1 MRKNGGTIQ
10 ETLKINIVTQLDNI
24 DQTVKTMRD
33 NLSNL
38 NLGASTQKEFN
49 QILSGITEK
58 VKNLRA
64 STKDG
69 VIKFTDKNQVIKDI
83 KAIEQKLQRLGID
96 TEFLSVNEKNL
107 QKSAKVIERMTAER
121 RKYTAAVEEA
131 NKKEQAAQERVN
143 KWQIQKDNVS
153 QVVKGY
159 NALASVLVQA
169 TQKAEATQKALEEA
183 QDQLD
188 SFMASEKNDN
198 SEAAKAEIQ
207 RLKKNV
213 STKKGQN
220 TRAHNAV
227 AKAQANLDNYDTGEF
242 ENINKA
248 NKRLNEINESLK
260 KAKENLAA
268 IKQQDIGVARFED
281 LKKNLESMKD
291 IDWSSFGVDFS
302 KIQSLEDFN
311 SVLKSIKDSSGK
323 GAEEAIEAINR
334 ALQSALGSAGNMEN
348 EMEQVSDQFDRLA
361 AQKRDID
368 SLRQSLLN
376 FFGIQNAIQLFKRA
390 VREAYESVTELDKAM
405 TQTAVV
411 TDFSVGDMWEQLPEY
426 TKMANDLG
434 TTTLGAYETAT
445 LFYQQ
450 GLKTNEVMEVSN
462 ETMKMARIAGM
473 DYVDAT
479 NMMTAALRGFN
490 MEINET
496 SAQKVNDVY
505 SELAKI
511 TASDTQEIS
520 TAMTKTASIAH
531 NANMEFETTAAFL
544 SQIIETTRES
554 AETAGT
560 AMKTIVARFTELKK
574 NPNELVEVDGEQVDA
589 NKIETALRSVGVALR
604 DSNGEFRKLDD
615 VFLDL
620 AKRWNFLTVN
630 QQRYVA
636 TMAAGSRQQSRFI
649 AMMSNYDR
657 TIELVN
663 AAYNSA
669 GSSQEQFEKTTESLE
684 SKINR
689 LHNAWQEFT
698 MNLSNS
704 AIIKGAVDLLTG
716 FLNIINKITTVGDT
730 MNNSLVS
737 FGLTLGFVIKTFST
751 LGKVYDKYGDKIFNG
766 LKGISKLT
774 KPADIAADVKSGTET
789 GVQSAQ
795 AKVYEATRTSVFNAT
810 RDGMTAGAEA
820 AKVTNGATPSG
831 ANVPDVDGNTPPKG
845 TKELGEEIGD
855 SVEKAVNKNTA
866 QIPFK
871 QNLGQSFSGGLQ
883 AGLQKSQ
890 GQWDKLTLSLNKLM
904 TSTIGL
910 KDGFKKLLID
920 GAAKAGSAL
929 GSLVNP
935 TTMLIASIAA
945 TVGVIKLTQIIIDKA
960 IHTADEQIA
969 EMNEAL
975 EGVNSNISSLSSTL
989 VGITEQKD
997 KFNNLSAEL
1006 EGLTRGTV
1014 EYEAARRESND
1025 IIRKILES
1033 NPELSSHANYE
1044 DGRWTPDAT
1053 FWDTFKK
1060 NTEEAITRAENS
1072 KSVLESVKTE
1082 AELRKASGE
1091 FRTTDITDAEKKS
1104 MGSSA
1109 AWGGGIGAGI
1119 GTAAGLAGAVI
1130 SAILAAPV
1138 SGGFSLA
1145 AIPAVIAAGSGM
1157 VAGGALGAGLGA
1169 GGRTIAAKTGQSQ
1182 EDLNLTFSKLS
1193 TERGASF
1200 TDEEIK
1206 KFSEGIFESEEDK
1219 ALVKK
1224 VFNGSN
1230 KEAQKFFKSLDGSSE
1245 TLNKAIEALDRN
1257 TAQLSEEQYN
1267 ATDGDAEGK
1276 YYYSTE
1282 AAKADRE
1289 QAFAAVED
1297 AVDWSPEWKEQGK
1310 IIEGTGKTVASYLD
1324 EILKDKE
1331 GYTKDSKGRWTYE
1344 GKLLNLEKNDQLTNQ
1359 IAGLV
1364 AVDLQKSTAEKNKEA
1379 YKGMSPDDKRN
1390 YKNYQTERVKQYKDN
1405 KDLKDVKG
1413 TVKDFKSLTEKQ
1425 QEDYFKKIGVDKEE
1439 DQTKDQKKIA
1449 AYIRAEAEKMGGN
1462 DPTKVEEYYKSAL
1475 EYYNNSYDLKNI
1487 SYNDFVSA
1495 VKDGIANSNI
1505 TILNT
1510 EENKTLEE
1518 WDKDVNKLSSASE
1531 EARKN
1536 IYKLGTT
1543 FGGEGKKLAAIFGD
1557 LGKKLGDKA
1566 DDIFADADL
1575 TSKEGIEKFVQS
1587 LRDAGVETQAIQDAF
1602 GVSLDDLSDHLLS
1615 LSGLLPSVA
1624 DKAASAADAYTLA
1637 NQIAQEAMMSFSQEQ
1652 YDLITKMD
1660 SDLSDAFFKIGDA
1673 FYYTEGSAYQL
1684 AQALSTA
1691 ATAAVEDY
1699 EKILN
1704 REEGI
1709 GASDYNKLSDDQKK
1723 GWEYDKKSGK
1733 YKVKDSV
1740 GKEEYEQM
1748 LETMGYSYDK
1758 ALEYAAQLGNVDAI
1772 LNSTAPED
1780 KKRKALKAMALQ
1792 YGAAA
1797 EEIKELSNEELARLV
1812 LAKKQDKQ
1820 VEASTKAL
1828 KENVEKL
1835 KELKKGSSE
1844 YKSMLATMAE
1854 EINVLGG
1861 AEGVVDSSWVSE
1873 HLNDVKLMVAGDE
1886 AAADKIR
1893 KAWAKAWA
1901 SSQLSAESSLGKV
1914 VKEADL
1920 TSKQLEVLTNKI
1932 YEYKLTGKAD
1942 LSQIENALLAV
1953 GVNATK
1959 VAKIINAI
1967 AGTNISYKTE
1977 YEYLGLSTTAPG
1989 GFGPGKLPPNM
2000 AKTLPDLNLVK
2011 QGWEP
2016 VKDKNGVII
2025 NYRRP
2030 KSVTAQAT
2038 NTDTD
2043 FLDIGDFGGFKNPS
2057 GTGGSSSSS
2066 SAKEETPWENPYDR
2080 LYNLTQRVNTEIRK
2094 RNRLESEY
2102 NRLVER
2108 GLGNASQL
2116 AAKTDQERKSL
2127 EQQKAL
2133 QQQLLAERKKDI
2145 EKLNN
2150 NKYSKYAHYDMSTG
2164 NVVLNYDL
2172 IKKNKDEDIGKG
2184 IEEQVSKLEEL
2195 KGEIEG
2201 AEDALWDIED
2211 QLYELTQRGRDEYID
2226 FQKDVYNALIK
2237 QRQDEIDKYSEY
2249 ISTLAEAKSDILD
2262 ALRKYIDKQRQE
2274 RDNAEREKEIAD
2286 KDAQLFRMERDT
2298 GSTQADIIAARKDV
2312 EQMRRD
2318 YTDELIDQK
2327 ISELEEQNDEAQKV
2341 REKQLE
2347 TMQKQ
2352 LEQDEESGALWK
2364 QVKTLMEEGWGPDGK
2379 IIEGSELERILTDYY
2394 EYTQMS
2400 EEERAKA
2407 IEQRNINTT
2416 LAKQYLD
2423 AKNAGKNTYTPST
2436 SYPSVSQTQT
2446 PQNQTPKKNPSSN
2459 SGAKALTVGTRVR
2472 TVGFGNAASDGS
2484 GGRAAKGLSNR
2495 KILKIRKGAKY
2506 PYLIGTSN
2514 DPSGW
2519 TGWYTAAA
2527 LQAYKKG
2534 GLANFTGPAW
2544 LDGTK
2549 SRPEAVLNARD
2560 TENFLQLRDILGEVL
2575 TKTRNLGNSNSENNG
2590 DNYYDID
2597 IQVDRLS
2604 NDYDVDQLVRKIKKE
2619 ITKDANYRNVRTINL
2634 KR

>member
-1 MRKNGGTIQ
+1 MGKKGGTIQ

-107 QKSAKVIERMTAER
+107 QKSAKVIEQMTAER

-159 NALASVLVQA
+159 NALASVLVQV

-227 AKAQANLDNYDTGEF
+227 AKALANLDNYDTGEF

-268 IKQQDIGVARFED
+268 IKQQDIGAARFED

-334 ALQSALGSAGNMEN
+334 ALQSALGSAGSMEN
-348 EMEQVSDQFDRLA
+348 EMAQVSDQFDRLA

-405 TQTAVV
+405 TATAVV
-411 TDFSVGDMWEQLPEY
+411 TDFSVGDMWDQLPEY
-426 TKMANDLG
+426 TKMANELG

-450 GLKTNEVMEVSN
+450 GLKTNEVMEVST

-473 DYVDAT
+473 DYVEAT

-531 NANMEFETTAAFL
+531 NAGMEFETTAAFL

-620 AKRWNFLTVN
+620 AKRWDSLTVN

-657 TIELVN
+657 TVELVN

-704 AIIKGAVDLLTG
+704 AIIKGAVDMLTG
-716 FLNIINKITTVGDT
+716 FLNIINKIITVGDT

-795 AKVYEATRTSVFNAT
+795 AKVYEATRTSIFNAT

-820 AKVTNGATPSG
+820 AKITNGATPSG
-831 ANVPDVDGNTPPKG
+831 ADVPDIDGNIPPKA

-855 SVEKAVNKNTA
+855 SVEEAINKNTA

-871 QNLGQSFSGGLQ
+871 QSLGQSFSGGLQ
-883 AGLQKSQ
+883 AGQQKAF
-890 GQWDKLTLSLNKLM
+890 GQWEKLASNAAELLSSGDKLKFSFQKLA
-904 TSTIGL
+904 
-910 KDGFKKLLID
+910 KDGATKL
-920 GAAKAGSAL
+920 GAAL
-929 GSLVNP
+929 GGLINP
-935 TTMLIASIAA
+935 ITVLIASIGA
-945 TVGVIKLTQIIIDKA
+945 TIGVVKLAELIVDKS

-989 VGITEQKD
+989 TGITEQKD
-997 KFNNLSAEL
+997 QFNNLGAEL
-1006 EGLTRGTV
+1006 ERLTRGTV
-1014 EYEAARRESND
+1014 EYEKARRESND

-1033 NPELSSHANYE
+1033 NLELNSHARYE
-1044 DGRWTPDAT
+1044 DGLWKPDGS
-1053 FWDTFKK
+1053 FWEIYKK
-1060 NTEEAITRAENS
+1060 NTEEAITKALNS
-1072 KSVLESVKTE
+1072 KGVLESVKTE
-1082 AELRKASGE
+1082 AELRKAANEVGNTTGITASEKEGINAAAGWTGGALGAITAVAGTVITAVMGLLSGGAAVAPMAA
-1091 FRTTDITDAEKKS
+1091 ITVGA
-1104 MGSSA
+1104 SA
-1109 AWGGGIGAGI
+1109 AMGGVGAGIGGGIGA
-1119 GTAAGLAGAVI
+1119 LV
-1130 SAILAAPV
+1130 
-1138 SGGFSLA
+1138 
-1145 AIPAVIAAGSGM
+1145 
-1157 VAGGALGAGLGA
+1157 
-1169 GGRTIAAKTGQSQ
+1169 AKTGESL
-1182 EDLNLTFSKLS
+1182 EDVNLTLSKLS
-1193 TERGASF
+1193 TERGATF

-1206 KFSEGIFESEEDK
+1206 KFSEGIFESEEDE

-1267 ATDGDAEGK
+1267 ATGGDAEGR

-1282 AAKADRE
+1282 ATKADRE
-1289 QAFAAVED
+1289 QAFAAVKD
-1297 AVDWSPEWKEQGK
+1297 AVDWSPDWKERGK

-1324 EILKDKE
+1324 EILKDRE

-1344 GKLLNLEKNDQLTNQ
+1344 GKLLNLGKNDQLTNE

-1364 AVDLQKSTAEKNKEA
+1364 TVDLQKERADSNKTAYQN
-1379 YKGMSPDDKRN
+1379 MSPDDKRN

-1439 DQTKDQKKIA
+1439 DQTSDQKKIA
-1449 AYIRAEAEKMGGN
+1449 AYIRDEAKKMSGG
-1462 DPTKVEEYYKSAL
+1462 DETKAQQYYEPAL

-1487 SYNDFVSA
+1487 SYDDFVSA

-1510 EENKTLEE
+1510 KENKTLDE
-1518 WDKDVNKLSSASE
+1518 WGGNWDEASE

-1543 FGGEGKKLAAIFGD
+1543 FEGEGKALATIFDD
-1557 LGKKLGDKA
+1557 LKDKMGDKA
-1566 DDIFADADL
+1566 DDVFADADL

-1587 LRDAGVETQAIQDAF
+1587 LQDAGADAQAVQDAF
-1602 GVSLDDLSDHLLS
+1602 GVSLDDLSDRLLS

-1637 NQIAQEAMMSFSQEQ
+1637 NQIAQDAMMSFSQEQ

-1691 ATAAVEDY
+1691 AGMAIKDY
-1699 EKILN
+1699 EDILN
-1704 REEGI
+1704 RRRGI
-1709 GASDYNKLSDDQKK
+1709 DSNDYNRLSDDQKENWK
-1723 GWEYDKKSGK
+1723 YNKKIGK
-1733 YKVKDSV
+1733 YEIKPDVSDT
-1740 GKEEYEQM
+1740 EYSAM
-1748 LETMGYSYDK
+1748 MDALGYSYDK
-1758 ALEYAAQLGNVDAI
+1758 ALEYAAQLGDVNAI
-1772 LNSTAPED
+1772 LTSAASDD
-1780 KKRKALKAMALQ
+1780 KKTKALKAMALQ

-1797 EEIKELSNEELARLV
+1797 EEINGLTQSELANLV
-1812 LAKKQDKQ
+1812 LSKKWNKQ
-1820 VEASTKAL
+1820 AEASAKGLEA
-1828 KENVEKL
+1828 NINKL
-1835 KELKKGSSE
+1835 KELKKESSE
-1844 YKSMLATMAE
+1844 YKSTLVTMAE
-1854 EINVLGG
+1854 QINVLGG
-1861 AEGVVDSSWVSE
+1861 VEGIVNSDWVAKHMSDIQAMA
-1873 HLNDVKLMVAGDE
+1873 NGDE
-1886 AAADKIR
+1886 AAADRVR
-1893 KAWAKAWA
+1893 KAWARAYADSAKTAGTSLNQILTKAGYTGQKLEEI
-1901 SSQLSAESSLGKV
+1901 SNQL
-1914 VKEADL
+1914 
-1920 TSKQLEVLTNKI
+1920 
-1932 YEYKLTGKAD
+1932 YEFKLTGKAD
-1942 LSQIENALLAV
+1942 FTSLYNSLLVLYKDGGLAM
-1953 GVNATK
+1953 ATLK
-1959 VAKIINAI
+1959 QI
-1967 AGTNISYKTE
+1967 AGTNISLDIE
-1977 YEYLGLSTTAPG
+1977 YEYSKQRVAPG
-1989 GFGPGKLPPNM
+1989 PGSEYM
-2000 AKTLPDLNLVK
+2000 TAA
-2011 QGWEP
+2011 GWEHVGGGAWRR
-2016 VKDKNGVII
+2016 VKSIKAKD
-2025 NYRRP
+2025 
-2030 KSVTAQAT
+2030 
-2038 NTDTD
+2038 DTPRD
-2043 FLDIGDFGGFKNPS
+2043 NWKPPSLTNPS

-2066 SAKEETPWENPYDR
+2066 SAKEETPWENPYDH
-2080 LYNLTQRVNTEIRK
+2080 LYNLTQKINTEIRK

-2102 NRLVER
+2102 NRLVQY
-2108 GLGNASQL
+2108 GLGNASDL
-2116 AAKTDQERKSL
+2116 AKKTEQERKSL

-2150 NKYSKYAHYDMSTG
+2150 NKYSKYAYYDMATG
-2164 NVVLNYDL
+2164 NVVLNNDL
-2172 IKKNKDEDIGKG
+2172 INKNKDEDIGKG

-2201 AEDALWDIED
+2201 AEDALWEIDD
-2211 QLYELTQRGRDEYID
+2211 KLYELTQRGRDEYID

-2274 RDNAEREKEIAD
+2274 RDNTEREKEIAD

-2352 LEQDEESGALWK
+2352 LEQDEKSGALWA

-2407 IEQRNINTT
+2407 IEQRNMKTI

-2423 AKNAGKNTYTPST
+2423 AKNAGKNTYKPST
-2436 SYPSVSQTQT
+2436 SYPDV
-2446 PQNQTPKKNPSSN
+2446 NKVQTPKKNPTSN

-2575 TKTRNLGNSNSENNG
+2575 TKTRDLGNSNSENNG

>member
-1 MRKNGGTIQ
+1 MGKKGGTIQ

-69 VIKFTDKNQVIKDI
+69 VIKFADQGQAIKDI

-96 TEFLSVNEKNL
+96 TDFLSVNEKNL
-107 QKSAKVIERMTAER
+107 QKSAKVIEQMTAER

-188 SFMASEKNDN
+188 SFMASDKNDN

-220 TRAHNAV
+220 TRAHNNV
-227 AKAQANLDNYDTGEF
+227 VKAQENLDNYDLSEF
-242 ENINKA
+242 DGSINKA
-248 NKRLNEINESLK
+248 NKRLNELNESLK

-268 IKQQDIGVARFED
+268 IKQQDIGTARFED

-311 SVLKSIKDSSGK
+311 NVLKSIKDSSGK

-334 ALQSALGSAGNMEN
+334 ALQSALGSAGSMGN
-348 EMEQVSDQFDRLA
+348 EMEDVSDQFDRLA

-390 VREAYESVTELDKAM
+390 VREAYDSVTELDKAM
-405 TQTAVV
+405 TATAVV
-411 TDFSVGDMWEQLPEY
+411 TDFSVGDMWDQLPEY

-490 MEINET
+490 MEINEA
-496 SAQKVNDVY
+496 SATKVNDVY

-620 AKRWNFLTVN
+620 AKRWDSLTVN

-704 AIIKGAVDLLTG
+704 AIIKGAVDMLTG

-795 AKVYEATRTSVFNAT
+795 AKVYEATRTSIFNAT

-831 ANVPDVDGNTPPKG
+831 ADVPDIDGNIPPKA

-855 SVEKAVNKNTA
+855 SVEKTINKNTA

-871 QNLGQSFSGGLQ
+871 QSLGQSFSGGLQ
-883 AGLQKSQ
+883 AGQQKAL
-890 GQWDKLTLSLNKLM
+890 GQWEKLASTTAEITSSGDKLKFSFQKLA
-904 TSTIGL
+904 
-910 KDGFKKLLID
+910 KD
-920 GAAKAGSAL
+920 GAAKLGTAL
-929 GSLVNP
+929 GGLINP
-935 TTMLIASIAA
+935 ITVLIASIGA
-945 TVGVIKLTQIIIDKA
+945 TIGIVKLAELIVDKS

-989 VGITEQKD
+989 TGITEQKD

-1014 EYEAARRESND
+1014 EYEEARRESND

-1033 NPELSSHANYE
+1033 NPELNSHAKYE
-1044 DGRWTPDAT
+1044 DGLWKPDAS
-1053 FWDTFKK
+1053 FWETYKK
-1060 NTEEAITRAENS
+1060 NTEDAITKAVNS
-1072 KSVLESVKTE
+1072 KGVLESVKTE
-1082 AELRKASGE
+1082 AELKKAANE
-1091 FRTTDITDAEKKS
+1091 VDNTTDITASEKEGINAAAGWTGGALGVTTAVVGTVITAV
-1104 MGSSA
+1104 MGALTAGAAVAPMAAITVAASA
-1109 AWGGGIGAGI
+1109 AMGGVGAGIGGGIG
-1119 GTAAGLAGAVI
+1119 TLV
-1130 SAILAAPV
+1130 
-1138 SGGFSLA
+1138 
-1145 AIPAVIAAGSGM
+1145 
-1157 VAGGALGAGLGA
+1157 
-1169 GGRTIAAKTGQSQ
+1169 AKTGESL
-1182 EDLNLTFSKLS
+1182 EDVNLTLSKLS
-1193 TERGASF
+1193 TERGATF

-1206 KFSEGIFESEEDK
+1206 KFSEGVFSGAEAES
-1219 ALVKK
+1219 LVEK
-1224 VFNGSN
+1224 VFQGDQAA
-1230 KEAQKFFKSLDGSSE
+1230 AQKFFKGLDGSSE

-1257 TAQLSEEQYN
+1257 TAQLAEEQYN
-1267 ATDGDAEGK
+1267 ATGGDAEGK

-1282 AAKADRE
+1282 ATKADRE
-1289 QAFAAVED
+1289 RAFDVVKD

-1324 EILKDKE
+1324 EILKDRE

-1344 GKLLNLEKNDQLTNQ
+1344 GKLLNLEKNDQLTNE
-1359 IAGLV
+1359 IAGRV
-1364 AVDLQKSTAEKNKEA
+1364 AVDLQKERADSNKTAYQNMSADEKR
-1379 YKGMSPDDKRN
+1379 D
-1390 YKNYQTERVKQYKDN
+1390 YKNYQTERVKQYKSEDW
-1405 KDLKDVKG
+1405 KDVRG
-1413 TVKDFKSLTEKQ
+1413 TVKAFKSLTEEQ
-1425 QEDYFKKIGVDKEE
+1425 QEDYFKKIGVDKEK
-1439 DQTKDQKKIA
+1439 DQTQDQKKIA

-1487 SYNDFVSA
+1487 SYDDFVSA

-1518 WDKDVNKLSSASE
+1518 WGGNWNEASE

-1536 IYKLGTT
+1536 IYELGTT
-1543 FGGEGKKLAAIFGD
+1543 FKGEGKALATIFND
-1557 LGKKLGDKA
+1557 LKDKLGDKA
-1566 DDIFADADL
+1566 DDIFADADF

-1587 LRDAGVETQAIQDAF
+1587 LKDAGVKTQAIQDAF

-1709 GASDYNKLSDDQKK
+1709 GASDYNKLSDEQKK
-1723 GWEYDKKSGK
+1723 RWKYNKQTGK
-1733 YKVKDSV
+1733 YDVIEGV
-1740 GKEEYEQM
+1740 GKEEYQQM
-1748 LETMGYSYDK
+1748 METMGYSYDK
-1758 ALEYAAQLGNVDAI
+1758 ALEYAAQLGDVSAI
-1772 LNSTAPED
+1772 LNSKAKTPEEV
-1780 KKRKALKAMALQ
+1780 KKRTQALKAMALQ
-1792 YGAAA
+1792 YGATA
-1797 EEIKELSNEELARLV
+1797 EEINGLNDAELANV
-1812 LAKKQDKQ
+1812 VTAKKWSKQ
-1820 VEASTKAL
+1820 AEASAKGLKA
-1828 KENVEKL
+1828 NIDKL
-1835 KELKKGSSE
+1835 KELKKESSE
-1844 YKSMLATMAE
+1844 YKSTLATMAE
-1854 EINVLGG
+1854 QINVLGG
-1861 AEGVVDSSWVSE
+1861 VEGVVNSDWVAKHMSDIKAMA
-1873 HLNDVKLMVAGDE
+1873 NGDE
-1886 AAADKIR
+1886 AAAERVR
-1893 KAWAKAWA
+1893 KAWARAY
-1901 SSQLSAESSLGKV
+1901 
-1914 VKEADL
+1914 ADTAKTAGTNL
-1920 TSKQLEVLTNKI
+1920 NKI
-1932 YEYKLTGKAD
+1932 LKDANFTSDQIEALSNQLYEFKLTGKAD
-1942 LSQIENALLAV
+1942 FTDLYNSLMAV
-1953 GVNATK
+1953 YQDTGK
-1959 VAKIINAI
+1959 VLEILKQI
-1967 AGTNISYKTE
+1967 AGTNIELKYD
-1977 YEYLGLSTTAPG
+1977 YEYAELDSRNGADRAELISM
-1989 GFGPGKLPPNM
+1989 KRS
-2000 AKTLPDLNLVK
+2000 
-2011 QGWEP
+2011 GWE
-2016 VKDKNGVII
+2016 VVSNDKGKTKLRKLHTI
-2025 NYRRP
+2025 
-2030 KSVTAQAT
+2030 TAVNAT
-2038 NTDTD
+2038 TDTGNWKTPS
-2043 FLDIGDFGGFKNPS
+2043 LTTPS

-2080 LYNLTQRVNTEIRK
+2080 LYNLTQRINAEIRK

-2102 NRLVER
+2102 NRLVQY
-2108 GLGNASQL
+2108 GFGNASDL
-2116 AAKTDQERKSL
+2116 AKKTEQERKSL

-2133 QQQLLAERKKDI
+2133 QQQLLAERKKDV

-2150 NKYSKYAHYDMSTG
+2150 NKYSKYAHYDMATG
-2164 NVVLNYDL
+2164 NVVLNNDL
-2172 IKKNKDEDIGKG
+2172 ISKNKDENIGKG

-2201 AEDALWDIED
+2201 AEDALWEIED

-2249 ISTLAEAKSDILD
+2249 ISTLAETKSDILD

-2352 LEQDEESGALWK
+2352 LEEDQKSGALWA

-2423 AKNAGKNTYTPST
+2423 AKNAGKNAYKPST
-2436 SYPSVSQTQT
+2436 SYPDVNKTQTSQTSK
-2446 PQNQTPKKNPSSN
+2446 PQTPKKNPTSN
-2459 SGAKALTVGTRVR
+2459 GAKALTVGTRVR

-2534 GLANFTGPAW
+2534 GLADFTGPAW

-2575 TKTRNLGNSNSENNG
+2575 TKTRDLGNSNSENNG

>member
-1 MRKNGGTIQ
+1 MGKKGGTIQ

-58 VKNLRA
+58 IKNLRA

-69 VIKFTDKNQVIKDI
+69 VIKFADQNQVAKDI

-96 TEFLSVNEKNL
+96 TDFLSVNEKNL
-107 QKSAKVIERMTAER
+107 QKSVKVIEQMTAER

-143 KWQIQKDNVS
+143 KWQIQKNNVS

-188 SFMASEKNDN
+188 SFMASDKNND

-207 RLKKNV
+207 RLKKNL

-220 TRAHNAV
+220 TKALNAV
-227 AKAQANLDNYDTGEF
+227 AKAQTDFDNYDLSEF
-242 ENINKA
+242 DGNINKA
-248 NKRLNEINESLK
+248 NKRLNEINDNLK
-260 KAKENLAA
+260 KAKQNLAA
-268 IKQQDIGVARFED
+268 LKQQDIGAARFED
-281 LKKNLESMKD
+281 LKENLESIKD
-291 IDWSSFGVDFS
+291 IDWKSFGVDFS

-311 SVLKSIKDSSGK
+311 RVLKSIKDSSGK

-334 ALQSALGSAGNMEN
+334 ALQSALGSAGNMGN
-348 EMEQVSDQFDRLA
+348 EMDDISDKFDRLA
-361 AQKRDID
+361 AQKQDID

-390 VREAYESVTELDKAM
+390 VRAAYESVTDLDKAM
-405 TQTAVV
+405 TATAVV
-411 TDFSVGDMWEQLPEY
+411 TDFSVGDMWDQLPEY
-426 TKMANDLG
+426 TKRANELG

-450 GLKTNEVMEVSN
+450 GLKTNEVMEVST

-620 AKRWNFLTVN
+620 AKRWDSLTVN

-657 TIELVN
+657 TVELVN

-704 AIIKGAVDLLTG
+704 AIIKGAVDMLTG

-766 LKGISKLT
+766 LKSISKLT

-795 AKVYEATRTSVFNAT
+795 AKVYEATRASIFNAT

-820 AKVTNGATPSG
+820 AKVTNGAAPSG
-831 ANVPDVDGNTPPKG
+831 ADIPDIDGNTPPKA

-855 SVEKAVNKNTA
+855 SVEKAINKNTA

-871 QNLGQSFSGGLQ
+871 QSLGQSFSGGLQ
-883 AGLQKSQ
+883 AGQQKAF
-890 GQWDKLTLSLNKLM
+890 GQWEKLASTAAEITSSGDKLKLSFQKLAK
-904 TSTIGL
+904 G
-910 KDGFKKLLID
+910 
-920 GAAKAGSAL
+920 GAAKLGAAL
-929 GSLVNP
+929 GGLINP
-935 TTMLIASIAA
+935 ITVLIASIGA
-945 TVGVIKLTQIIIDKA
+945 TIGIVKLAELIVDKS

-989 VGITEQKD
+989 TGITEQKD

-1014 EYEAARRESND
+1014 EYEEARRESND

-1033 NPELSSHANYE
+1033 NPELNSHARYE
-1044 DGRWTPDAT
+1044 DGLWKPDAS
-1053 FWDTFKK
+1053 FWETYKK
-1060 NTEEAITRAENS
+1060 NTEDAITKAVNS
-1072 KSVLESVKTE
+1072 KGVLESVKTE
-1082 AELRKASGE
+1082 AELKKAANEVGN
-1091 FRTTDITDAEKKS
+1091 TTDITASEKEGINAAAGWTGGALGVTTAVVGTIITAV
-1104 MGSSA
+1104 MGALTAGAAVAPMAAITVAASA
-1109 AWGGGIGAGI
+1109 AMGGVGAGIGGGIG
-1119 GTAAGLAGAVI
+1119 TL
-1130 SAILAAPV
+1130 
-1138 SGGFSLA
+1138 
-1145 AIPAVIAAGSGM
+1145 M
-1157 VAGGALGAGLGA
+1157 
-1169 GGRTIAAKTGQSQ
+1169 AKTGESL
-1182 EDLNLTFSKLS
+1182 EDVNLTLSKLS
-1193 TERGASF
+1193 TERGATF

-1206 KFSEGIFESEEDK
+1206 RFSEGVFSGDEAQS
-1219 ALVKK
+1219 LVDK
-1224 VFNGSN
+1224 VFQ
-1230 KEAQKFFKSLDGSSE
+1230 KDEAAAQKFFKGLDGSSE

-1257 TAQLSEEQYN
+1257 TAQLAEEQYN
-1267 ATDGDAEGK
+1267 ATGGDAEGK

-1282 AAKADRE
+1282 ATKADRE
-1289 QAFAAVED
+1289 RAFDVVKD
-1297 AVDWSPEWKEQGK
+1297 AVDWTPEWKEQGK

-1324 EILKDKE
+1324 EILKDRE

-1344 GKLLNLEKNDQLTNQ
+1344 GKLLNLEKNDQLTNE
-1359 IAGLV
+1359 IAGRV
-1364 AVDLQKSTAEKNKEA
+1364 AVDLQKERADSNKTA
-1379 YKGMSPDDKRN
+1379 YQGMSADEKRD
-1390 YKNYQTERVKQYKDN
+1390 YKNYQTERVKQYKSEDW
-1405 KDLKDVKG
+1405 KDVKG

-1425 QEDYFKKIGVDKEE
+1425 QEDYFKKIGVDKEK
-1439 DQTKDQKKIA
+1439 DQTQDQKKIA

-1475 EYYNNSYDLKNI
+1475 EYYNNSYDLQNI
-1487 SYNDFVSA
+1487 SYDDFVSA

-1510 EENKTLEE
+1510 EENKTLGE
-1518 WDKDVNKLSSASE
+1518 WDDGIDKLSSASE

-1543 FGGEGKKLAAIFGD
+1543 FEGEGKELAKIFSF
-1557 LGKKLGDKA
+1557 LGDKA
-1566 DDIFADADL
+1566 DDVFADADL
-1575 TSKEGIEKFVQS
+1575 TSKEGIEEFVQS
-1587 LRDAGVETQAIQDAF
+1587 LQKAGVTTEQAQAAF

-1723 GWEYDKKSGK
+1723 RWEYDKQSGK
-1733 YKVKDSV
+1733 YKVKGNV
-1740 GKEEYEQM
+1740 GKEEYEAM
-1748 LETMGYSYDK
+1748 METMGYSYDK

-1861 AEGVVDSSWVSE
+1861 TEGVVDSSWVSE

-1886 AAADKIR
+1886 AAADRIR

-1914 VKEADL
+1914 VKEAGL

-1959 VAKIINAI
+1959 VAKIINSI
-1967 AGTNISYKTE
+1967 AGTSISYKTE
-1977 YEYLGLSTTAPG
+1977 YEYLGLSTTVPG
-1989 GFGPGKLPPNM
+1989 GYGPGKMAPNI
-2000 AKTLPDLNLVK
+2000 AKTLPDPNLIA

-2016 VKDKNGVII
+2016 VKDKNGTII
-2025 NYRRP
+2025 NYRKP
-2030 KSVTAQAT
+2030 KKITAQTT
-2038 NTDTD
+2038 NTNADIIGTD
-2043 FLDIGDFGGFKNPS
+2043 GFSKLSDLS
-2057 GTGGSSSSS
+2057 GKTGTTSSSS
-2066 SAKEETPWENPYDR
+2066 SANEKTPWENPYDR
-2080 LYNLTQRVNTEIRK
+2080 LYNLTQKINTEIRK
-2094 RNRLESEY
+2094 RNRLEAEY
-2102 NRLVER
+2102 NRLVQY
-2108 GLGNASQL
+2108 GLGNAADL
-2116 AAKTDQERKSL
+2116 AKKTEQERKSL

-2150 NKYSKYAHYDMSTG
+2150 NKYSKYARYDMATG
-2164 NVVLNYDL
+2164 NVVIDYNL
-2172 IKKNKDEDIGKG
+2172 INKNKDEDIGKG

-2201 AEDALWDIED
+2201 AEDALWEIED

-2352 LEQDEESGALWK
+2352 LEQDQKSDALWA

-2423 AKNAGKNTYTPST
+2423 AKKAGKNTYTPST
-2436 SYPSVSQTQT
+2436 SYPDVNKVQT

-2575 TKTRNLGNSNSENNG
+2575 TKTRDLGNSNSENNG

-2619 ITKDANYRNVRTINL
+2619 ITKDASYRNVRTINL

>member
-1 MRKNGGTIQ
+1 MGKKGGTIQ

-49 QILSGITEK
+49 QILSSITEK

-69 VIKFTDKNQVIKDI
+69 VIKFADQGQVIKDI
-83 KAIEQKLQRLGID
+83 KAIEQRLQRLGID
-96 TEFLSVNEKNL
+96 TDFLSVNEKNL
-107 QKSAKVIERMTAER
+107 QKSAKVIEQMTAER

-143 KWQIQKDNVS
+143 KWQIQKNNVS

-169 TQKAEATQKALEEA
+169 TQKAEATQQALKEA

-188 SFMASEKNDN
+188 SFMASEKNNN

-220 TRAHNAV
+220 TKAHNAV
-227 AKAQANLDNYDTGEF
+227 AKAQANFDNYDLGEF

-268 IKQQDIGVARFED
+268 IKQQDIGAARFED

-334 ALQSALGSAGNMEN
+334 ALQSALGSAGSMEN
-348 EMEQVSDQFDRLA
+348 EMAQVSDQFDRLA
-361 AQKRDID
+361 AQKQDID

-426 TKMANDLG
+426 TKRANELG

-450 GLKTNEVMEVSN
+450 GLKTNEVMEVST

-589 NKIETALRSVGVALR
+589 NKIETALRSVRVALR

-620 AKRWNFLTVN
+620 AKRWDSLTVN

-704 AIIKGAVDLLTG
+704 AIIKGAIDLLTG

-795 AKVYEATRTSVFNAT
+795 AKVYEATRTSIFNAT

-831 ANVPDVDGNTPPKG
+831 ADVPDIDGNIPPKA

-855 SVEKAVNKNTA
+855 SVEKTINKNTA

-871 QNLGQSFSGGLQ
+871 QSLGQSFSGGLQ
-883 AGLQKSQ
+883 AGQQKAL
-890 GQWDKLTLSLNKLM
+890 GQWEKLASTTAEITSSGDKLKFSFQKLA
-904 TSTIGL
+904 
-910 KDGFKKLLID
+910 KD
-920 GAAKAGSAL
+920 GAAKLGAGL
-929 GSLVNP
+929 GGLINP
-935 TTMLIASIAA
+935 ITVLIASIGA
-945 TVGVIKLTQIIIDKA
+945 TIGIVKLAELIVDKS

-989 VGITEQKD
+989 TGITEQKD

-1014 EYEAARRESND
+1014 EYEEARRESND

-1033 NPELSSHANYE
+1033 NPELNSHARYE
-1044 DGRWTPDAT
+1044 DGLWKPDAS
-1053 FWDTFKK
+1053 FWETYKK
-1060 NTEEAITRAENS
+1060 NTEDAITKAENS
-1072 KSVLESVKTE
+1072 KGVLESVKTE
-1082 AELRKASGE
+1082 AELKKAANEVGN
-1091 FRTTDITDAEKKS
+1091 TTDITASEKE
-1104 MGSSA
+1104 GINSA
-1109 AWGGGIGAGI
+1109 AGWTGGALGVTTAIVGTVITAVMGALTAGAAVAPMAAITVAASAAMGGVGAGIGGGIG
-1119 GTAAGLAGAVI
+1119 TLV
-1130 SAILAAPV
+1130 
-1138 SGGFSLA
+1138 
-1145 AIPAVIAAGSGM
+1145 
-1157 VAGGALGAGLGA
+1157 
-1169 GGRTIAAKTGQSQ
+1169 AKTGESL
-1182 EDLNLTFSKLS
+1182 EDVNLTLSKLS
-1193 TERGASF
+1193 TERGATF

-1206 KFSEGIFESEEDK
+1206 RFSEGVFSGEE
-1219 ALVKK
+1219 AQSLVDK
-1224 VFNGSN
+1224 VFQ
-1230 KEAQKFFKSLDGSSE
+1230 KDEAAAQKFFKGLDGSSE

-1257 TAQLSEEQYN
+1257 TAQLAEEQYN
-1267 ATDGDAEGK
+1267 ATGGDAEGK

-1282 AAKADRE
+1282 ATKADRE
-1289 QAFAAVED
+1289 RAFDVVKD

-1324 EILKDKE
+1324 EILKDRE

-1344 GKLLNLEKNDQLTNQ
+1344 GKLLNLEKNDQLTNE
-1359 IAGLV
+1359 IAGRV
-1364 AVDLQKSTAEKNKEA
+1364 AVDLQKERADSNKTAYQNMSADEKR
-1379 YKGMSPDDKRN
+1379 D
-1390 YKNYQTERVKQYKDN
+1390 YKNYQTERIKQYKSEDWEDIEIGSWGFN
-1405 KDLKDVKG
+1405 LDY
-1413 TVKDFKSLTEKQ
+1413 SLTKEQ
-1425 QEDYFKKIGVDKEE
+1425 QADYFKKIGVEEGKE
-1439 DQTKDQKKIA
+1439 TKDQKRIA
-1449 AYIRAEAEKMGGN
+1449 AYIRAEAERMGGT
-1462 DPTKVEEYYKSAL
+1462 DEEKDNYYKSAL
-1475 EYYNNSYDLKNI
+1475 EYYNNSYDLQNI
-1487 SYNDFVSA
+1487 SYDDFVSA

-1510 EENKTLEE
+1510 EENKTLNE
-1518 WDKDVNKLSSASE
+1518 WDDGIDKLSSASE

-1543 FGGEGKKLAAIFGD
+1543 FEGEGKELAKIFGS
-1557 LGKKLGDKA
+1557 LEKA

-1587 LRDAGVETQAIQDAF
+1587 LRDAGVKTQAIQDAF
-1602 GVSLDDLSDHLLS
+1602 GVSLDELSDHLLS
-1615 LSGLLPSVA
+1615 LSGLLPSIS

-1637 NQIAQEAMMSFSQEQ
+1637 NQIAQDAMMSFSQEQ

-1660 SDLSDAFFKIGDA
+1660 SDLSDAFFKIGDS

-1691 ATAAVEDY
+1691 ATAAVDNY
-1699 EKILN
+1699 ERILN

-1709 GASDYNKLSDDQKK
+1709 GASDYNKLSDEQKK
-1723 GWEYDKKSGK
+1723 RWKYNKQTGK
-1733 YKVKDSV
+1733 YDVIDGV
-1740 GKEEYEQM
+1740 GKEEYQQM
-1748 LETMGYSYDK
+1748 METMGYTYDK
-1758 ALEYAAQLGNVDAI
+1758 ALEYAAQLGDVTAI
-1772 LNSTAPED
+1772 LNSEAKTPEEV
-1780 KKRKALKAMALQ
+1780 KKRTQALKAMALQ
-1792 YGAAA
+1792 YGATA
-1797 EEIKELSNEELARLV
+1797 EEVNGLNDAELANV
-1812 LAKKQDKQ
+1812 VTAKKWNKQ
-1820 VEASTKAL
+1820 AEASAKGL
-1828 KENVEKL
+1828 KTNIDKL
-1835 KELKKGSSE
+1835 KELKKESSE
-1844 YKSMLATMAE
+1844 YKSTLATMAE
-1854 EINVLGG
+1854 QINVLGG
-1861 AEGVVDSSWVSE
+1861 VEGVVNSDWVAKHMSDIKAMA
-1873 HLNDVKLMVAGDE
+1873 NGDE
-1886 AAADKIR
+1886 AAAERVR
-1893 KAWAKAWA
+1893 KAWARAY
-1901 SSQLSAESSLGKV
+1901 
-1914 VKEADL
+1914 ADTAKTAGTNL
-1920 TSKQLEVLTNKI
+1920 NKI
-1932 YEYKLTGKAD
+1932 LKDANFTSDQIEALSNQLYEFKLTGKAD
-1942 LSQIENALLAV
+1942 FTDLYNSLMAV
-1953 GVNATK
+1953 YQDTGK
-1959 VAKIINAI
+1959 VLEILKQI
-1967 AGTNISYKTE
+1967 AGTNIELKYD
-1977 YEYLGLSTTAPG
+1977 YEYAELDSRNGADRAELISM
-1989 GFGPGKLPPNM
+1989 KRS
-2000 AKTLPDLNLVK
+2000 
-2011 QGWEP
+2011 GWE
-2016 VKDKNGVII
+2016 VVSNDKGKTKLRKLHTI
-2025 NYRRP
+2025 
-2030 KSVTAQAT
+2030 TAVNAT
-2038 NTDTD
+2038 TDTGNWATPS
-2043 FLDIGDFGGFKNPS
+2043 LTNPS

-2102 NRLVER
+2102 NRLVQY
-2108 GLGNASQL
+2108 GLGNASDL
-2116 AAKTDQERKSL
+2116 AKKTEQERKSL

-2133 QQQLLAERKKDI
+2133 QQQILAERKKDI

-2150 NKYSKYAHYDMSTG
+2150 NKYSKYARYDMATG
-2164 NVVLNYDL
+2164 NIILNNDL
-2172 IKKNKDEDIGKG
+2172 INKNKDEDIGKG

-2201 AEDALWDIED
+2201 AEDALWEIED

-2347 TMQKQ
+2347 IMQKQ
-2352 LEQDEESGALWK
+2352 LDEDQKSGALWE

-2549 SRPEAVLNARD
+2549 SKPEAVLNARD

-2575 TKTRNLGNSNSENNG
+2575 TKTRDLGNSNSENNG

>member
-1 MRKNGGTIQ
+1 MGKKGGTIQ

-58 VKNLRA
+58 IKNLRA

-69 VIKFTDKNQVIKDI
+69 VIKFADQNQVTKDI

-96 TEFLSVNEKNL
+96 TDFLSVDEKNL
-107 QKSAKVIERMTAER
+107 QKSVKVIEQMTAAR
-121 RKYTAAVEEA
+121 RKYATAVEEA
-131 NKKEQAAQERVN
+131 NKKEQIAQERVD
-143 KWQIQKDNVS
+143 KWQIQKNNMT
-153 QVVKGY
+153 QVVEGY
-159 NALASVLVQA
+159 NALASVLVRA
-169 TQKAEATQKALEEA
+169 TQKAEATQQALKEA

-188 SFMASEKNDN
+188 SFMVSAKNDG
-198 SEAAKAEIQ
+198 SEAAQAEIQ

-220 TRAHNAV
+220 TKAHNAV
-227 AKAQANLDNYDTGEF
+227 TKAQTNLDNYDFGDF

-248 NKRLNEINESLK
+248 NKRLNELNENLK

-268 IKQQDIGVARFED
+268 VKQQDISIARFEE
-281 LKKNLESMKD
+281 LKKNLENIKD

-302 KIQSLEDFN
+302 KIQNIEDFDRA
-311 SVLKSIKDSSGK
+311 LKSIKDNSGK

-334 ALQSALGSAGNMEN
+334 ALQSALGNAGNMGN

-390 VREAYESVTELDKAM
+390 VREAYDSVTELDKAM
-405 TQTAVV
+405 TETAVV
-411 TDFSVGDMWEQLPEY
+411 TDFSVGDMWDQLPEY

-450 GLKTNEVMEVSN
+450 GLKTNEVMEVST

-490 MEINET
+490 MEISET
-496 SAQKVNDVY
+496 SAQRVNDVY

-560 AMKTIVARFTELKK
+560 AMKTIIARFTELKK

-620 AKRWNFLTVN
+620 AKRWDSLTVN

-657 TIELVN
+657 TVELVN

-716 FLNIINKITTVGDT
+716 FLNIINKIITVGDT
-730 MNNSLVS
+730 MNNSVAS
-737 FGLTLGFVIKTFST
+737 FALTLGMVIKTFTS
-751 LGKVYDKYGDKIFNG
+751 LGKAYDKYGDKVFNG
-766 LKGISKLT
+766 IKSITGST
-774 KPADIAADVKSGTET
+774 KIENVVENVKKGTEQGT
-789 GVQSAQ
+789 VAAQ
-795 AKVYEATRTSVFNAT
+795 QEVYEATKKSIYRAT
-810 RDGMTAGAEA
+810 KEGMTQGAQQASTGNKEKKKIKIKTSENDTKAVEA
-820 AKVTNGATPSG
+820 AKNKIPTIDSKTSENIGKEVGEKVEAAIDNSSTTKETFGQSIKSGWKTGWNEGKELNSAEWEKFNKNLPKVNGGLKNFKGNIGKINSLGKSSAQSLSKSISSFMTPMNTLLLSVVAMNLAIKGVTTIFDKLVRTSDEQVSLYSDALTGATQRIQALSE
-831 ANVPDVDGNTPPKG
+831 
-845 TKELGEEIGD
+845 ELGNI
-855 SVEKAVNKNTA
+855 T
-866 QIPFK
+866 
-871 QNLGQSFSGGLQ
+871 Q
-883 AGLQKSQ
+883 A
-890 GQWDKLTLSLNKLM
+890 
-904 TSTIGL
+904 
-910 KDGFKKLLID
+910 
-920 GAAKAGSAL
+920 
-929 GSLVNP
+929 
-935 TTMLIASIAA
+935 
-945 TVGVIKLTQIIIDKA
+945 
-960 IHTADEQIA
+960 
-969 EMNEAL
+969 
-975 EGVNSNISSLSSTL
+975 
-989 VGITEQKD
+989 KD
-997 KFNNLSAEL
+997 KFNEL
-1006 EGLTRGTV
+1006 TASMDHLTEGTI
-1014 EYEAARRESND
+1014 EYEEARRESNTV
-1025 IIRKILES
+1025 IREILEK
-1033 NPELSSHANYE
+1033 NPNLSTHVSYQ
-1044 DGRWTPDAT
+1044 DGQWTPDSNFWSEYQKAT
-1053 FWDTFKK
+1053 ENALKSAEATSAVLQAKK
-1060 NTEEAITRAENS
+1060 TSAEYNSAIDQLGVA
-1072 KSVLESVKTE
+1072 
-1082 AELRKASGE
+1082 
-1091 FRTTDITDAEKKS
+1091 TTDITTAEQETAK
-1104 MGSSA
+1104 GVA
-1109 AWGGGIGAGI
+1109 
-1119 GTAAGLAGAVI
+1119 TAAGIIAGALGV
-1130 SAILAAPV
+1130 LLAPV
-1138 SGGFSLA
+1138 SGGLSLVA
-1145 AIPAVIAAGSGM
+1145 
-1157 VAGGALGAGLGA
+1157 VAGASAAAGALGSTAISKFGKNPAEMNKIMEGLA
-1169 GGRTIAAKTGQSQ
+1169 TVQ
-1182 EDLNLTFSKLS
+1182 
-1193 TERGASF
+1193 GASF
-1200 TDEEIK
+1200 TEDQIK
-1206 KFSEGIFESEEDK
+1206 RIRQGNLNEEDK
-1219 ALVKK
+1219 ALA
-1224 VFNGSN
+1224 
-1230 KEAQKFFKSLDGSSE
+1230 KEAFGGDEKALISFFKQVESS
-1245 TLNKAIEALDRN
+1245 TVLNKAIVALENN
-1257 TAQLSEEQYN
+1257 TSALQQ
-1267 ATDGDAEGK
+1267 AKDAVTGGDPDSK
-1276 YYYSTE
+1276 YYYSDE
-1282 AAKADRE
+1282 RMAADASR
-1289 QAFAAVED
+1289 ANAAVMK
-1297 AVDWSPEWKEQGK
+1297 AVDWVADSKEQSQK
-1310 IIEGTGKTVASYLD
+1310 IEGTGKTVGQYLD
-1324 EILKDKE
+1324 DILKDRD
-1331 GYTKDSKGRWTYE
+1331 GYSKDSKGRWTYQ
-1344 GKLLNLEKNDQLTNQ
+1344 GKLLNLNKDNALAQEISAAVAADFQKAGAEAGKAFYNGLSNQEKKAYKTLQVERQKAYQNSYEKDFSKLKSAYTGTGQVTNDNLAFLKKY
-1359 IAGLV
+1359 AGIDV
-1364 AVDLQKSTAEKNKEA
+1364 NTAE
-1379 YKGMSPDDKRN
+1379 GS
-1390 YKNYQTERVKQYKDN
+1390 
-1405 KDLKDVKG
+1405 
-1413 TVKDFKSLTEKQ
+1413 
-1425 QEDYFKKIGVDKEE
+1425 
-1439 DQTKDQKKIA
+1439 QKYSDSGYMDIIK
-1449 AYIRAEAEKMGGN
+1449 YISGEAEKTGQSEEALWKYYNQQFDLENITSAEFFEAVQTGLEN
-1462 DPTKVEEYYKSAL
+1462 STFTILTTEQNTKVDDWAKEAGVTKL
-1475 EYYNNSYDLKNI
+1475 E
-1487 SYNDFVSA
+1487 
-1495 VKDGIANSNI
+1495 
-1505 TILNT
+1505 
-1510 EENKTLEE
+1510 
-1518 WDKDVNKLSSASE
+1518 SASE
-1531 EARKN
+1531 DARKA
-1536 IYKLGTT
+1536 IYQLGTT
-1543 FGGEGKKLAAIFGD
+1543 FEGEGKSLAQIFNS
-1557 LGKKLGDKA
+1557 LGDKA

-1575 TSKEGIEKFVQS
+1575 TSKEGIEEFVQS
-1587 LRDAGVETQAIQDAF
+1587 LRDAGADTQAVQDAF
-1602 GVSLDDLSDHLLS
+1602 GVSLDDLSDRLLS
-1615 LSGLLPSVA
+1615 LSGLLPSVS
-1624 DKAASAADAYTLA
+1624 DKAASAAEAYTLA
-1637 NQIAQEAMMSFSQEQ
+1637 NQIAQDAMMSFSQEQ

-1691 ATAAVEDY
+1691 ATAAVKDY
-1699 EKILN
+1699 EDILN
-1704 REEGI
+1704 RRRGI
-1709 GASDYNKLSDDQKK
+1709 DSNDYNRLSDDQKK
-1723 GWEYDKKSGK
+1723 NWKYNKKTGK
-1733 YKVKDSV
+1733 YEIQGDVSDT
-1740 GKEEYEQM
+1740 EYGAM
-1748 LETMGYSYDK
+1748 MDALGYSYDK
-1758 ALEYAAQLGNVDAI
+1758 ALEYAAQLGDVNAI
-1772 LNSTAPED
+1772 LTSTASDD
-1780 KKRKALKAMALQ
+1780 KKTKALKAMALQ

-1797 EEIKELSNEELARLV
+1797 EEINGLTQSELANLV
-1812 LAKKQDKQ
+1812 LSKKWNKQ
-1820 VEASTKAL
+1820 AEASAKGLKA
-1828 KENVEKL
+1828 NIDKL
-1835 KELKKGSSE
+1835 KELKKESSE
-1844 YKSMLATMAE
+1844 YKSTLATMAE
-1854 EINVLGG
+1854 QVNVLGG
-1861 AEGVVDSSWVSE
+1861 VEGIVNSDWVAKHMSDIQAMA
-1873 HLNDVKLMVAGDE
+1873 NGDE
-1886 AAADKIR
+1886 AAADRVR
-1893 KAWAKAWA
+1893 KAWARAYADSAKTAGTSLNQILTKAGYTGQKLEEI
-1901 SSQLSAESSLGKV
+1901 SNQL
-1914 VKEADL
+1914 
-1920 TSKQLEVLTNKI
+1920 
-1932 YEYKLTGKAD
+1932 YEFKLTGKAD
-1942 LSQIENALLAV
+1942 FTSLYNSLLVLYKNAGQAMTALKQIAE
-1953 GVNATK
+1953 
-1959 VAKIINAI
+1959 
-1967 AGTNISYKTE
+1967 TNISLDIE
-1977 YEYLGLSTTAPG
+1977 YEYSKNRVAPG
-1989 GFGPGKLPPNM
+1989 PGSEYM
-2000 AKTLPDLNLVK
+2000 TAA
-2011 QGWEP
+2011 GWEHVGGGAWRR
-2016 VKDKNGVII
+2016 VKSIKAKDDTPRDNWKT
-2025 NYRRP
+2025 P
-2030 KSVTAQAT
+2030 SLTA
-2038 NTDTD
+2038 
-2043 FLDIGDFGGFKNPS
+2043 PS

-2080 LYNLTQRVNTEIRK
+2080 LYNLTQRINTEIRK

-2102 NRLVER
+2102 NRLVQY
-2108 GLGNASQL
+2108 GLGNASDL
-2116 AAKTDQERKSL
+2116 AKKTEQERKSL

-2133 QQQLLAERKKDI
+2133 QQQLLAERKNDV
-2145 EKLNN
+2145 EKLNK

-2172 IKKNKDEDIGKG
+2172 IKKNKNEDIGKG

-2201 AEDALWDIED
+2201 AEDALWEIED

-2249 ISTLAEAKSDILD
+2249 ISTLSEAKSDILD
-2262 ALRKYIDKQRQE
+2262 ALRKYIDKQRQD
-2274 RDNAEREKEIAD
+2274 RDNAEKEKEIAD

-2347 TMQKQ
+2347 IMQKQ
-2352 LEQDEESGALWK
+2352 LEQDQESGALWA
-2364 QVKTLMEEGWGPDGK
+2364 QVKVLMEEGWGPDGK
-2379 IIEGSELERILTDYY
+2379 IIEGSELERILADYY

-2407 IEQRNINTT
+2407 IEQRNMNTT

-2423 AKNAGKNTYTPST
+2423 AKNAGKNTYKPST
-2436 SYPSVSQTQT
+2436 SYPDVNKTQT
-2446 PQNQTPKKNPSSN
+2446 PQTSKSQTPKKNPTSN
-2459 SGAKALTVGTRVR
+2459 GAKTLAVGTRVR

-2514 DPSGW
+2514 SPSGW

-2544 LDGTK
+2544 MDGTK
-2549 SRPEAVLNARD
+2549 SKPEAVLNARD
-2560 TENFLQLRDILGEVL
+2560 TQNFLQLRDILGEVL
-2575 TKTRNLGNSNSENNG
+2575 TKTRGLGNSNSENNG

>member
-1 MRKNGGTIQ
+1 MGKKGGTIQ

-69 VIKFTDKNQVIKDI
+69 VIKFADQNQVIKDI
-83 KAIEQKLQRLGID
+83 KAIEQRLQRLGID
-96 TEFLSVNEKNL
+96 TDFLSVNEKNL
-107 QKSAKVIERMTAER
+107 QKSAKVIEQMTAER

-220 TRAHNAV
+220 TKAHNAV

-268 IKQQDIGVARFED
+268 IKQQDIGAARFED

-334 ALQSALGSAGNMEN
+334 ALQSALGSAGSMEN
-348 EMEQVSDQFDRLA
+348 EMAQVSDQFDRLA

-411 TDFSVGDMWEQLPEY
+411 TDFSVGDMWDQLPEY
-426 TKMANDLG
+426 TKMANELG

-450 GLKTNEVMEVSN
+450 GLKTNEVMEVST

-473 DYVDAT
+473 DYVEAT

-620 AKRWNFLTVN
+620 AKRWDSLTVN

-657 TIELVN
+657 TVELVN

-795 AKVYEATRTSVFNAT
+795 AKVYEATRTSIFNAT

-831 ANVPDVDGNTPPKG
+831 ANVPDVDGNTPPKA

-855 SVEKAVNKNTA
+855 SVEEAISKNTA

-871 QNLGQSFSGGLQ
+871 QSLGQSFSGGLQ
-883 AGLQKSQ
+883 AGQQKAF
-890 GQWDKLTLSLNKLM
+890 GQWEKLASTAVEITSSGDKLKLSFQKLA
-904 TSTIGL
+904 
-910 KDGFKKLLID
+910 KD
-920 GAAKAGSAL
+920 GAAKLGAAL
-929 GSLVNP
+929 GGLINP
-935 TTMLIASIAA
+935 ITVLIASIGA
-945 TVGVIKLTQIIIDKA
+945 TIGVVKLAELIIDKS

-989 VGITEQKD
+989 TGITEQKD
-997 KFNNLSAEL
+997 QFNNLGAEL
-1006 EGLTRGTV
+1006 ERLTRGTV
-1014 EYEAARRESND
+1014 EYEEARRESND

-1033 NPELSSHANYE
+1033 NPELNSHARYE
-1044 DGRWTPDAT
+1044 DGLWKPDGS
-1053 FWDTFKK
+1053 FWETYKK
-1060 NTEEAITRAENS
+1060 NTEDAITKALNS
-1072 KSVLESVKTE
+1072 KGVLESVKTE
-1082 AELRKASGE
+1082 AELRKAANEVGN
-1091 FRTTDITDAEKKS
+1091 TTNITASEKEGINAAAGWTGGALGAITAIAGTVITAV
-1104 MGSSA
+1104 MGLLTGGAAVAPMAAITVGASA
-1109 AWGGGIGAGI
+1109 AMGGVGAGIGGGIGA
-1119 GTAAGLAGAVI
+1119 LV
-1130 SAILAAPV
+1130 
-1138 SGGFSLA
+1138 
-1145 AIPAVIAAGSGM
+1145 
-1157 VAGGALGAGLGA
+1157 
-1169 GGRTIAAKTGQSQ
+1169 AKTGESL
-1182 EDLNLTFSKLS
+1182 EDVNLTLSKLS
-1193 TERGASF
+1193 TERGATF

-1219 ALVKK
+1219 ALVNK

-1289 QAFAAVED
+1289 QAFAAVKD
-1297 AVDWSPEWKEQGK
+1297 AVDWSPDWKEQGK
-1310 IIEGTGKTVASYLD
+1310 IIEGTGKTVANYLD
-1324 EILKDKE
+1324 EILKDRE

-1344 GKLLNLEKNDQLTNQ
+1344 GKLLNLEKNDQLTNE

-1364 AVDLQKSTAEKNKEA
+1364 TVDLQKARADSNKTAYQN
-1379 YKGMSPDDKRN
+1379 MSPDDKRN

-1439 DQTKDQKKIA
+1439 DQTSDQKKIA

-1462 DPTKVEEYYKSAL
+1462 DPTKVEDYYKSAL

-1487 SYNDFVSA
+1487 SYDDFVSA

-1510 EENKTLEE
+1510 EENKAL
-1518 WDKDVNKLSSASE
+1518 KDWGGNWSEASE

-1543 FGGEGKKLAAIFGD
+1543 FEGEGKALATIFND
-1557 LGKKLGDKA
+1557 LKDKVGDKA

-1587 LRDAGVETQAIQDAF
+1587 LRDAGVKTQAIQDAF

-1615 LSGLLPSVA
+1615 LSGLLPSVEE
-1624 DKAASAADAYTLA
+1624 KAASAADAYALA
-1637 NQIAQEAMMSFSQEQ
+1637 NQIAQDAMMSFSQEQ

-1684 AQALSTA
+1684 AQALSAA
-1691 ATAAVEDY
+1691 ATAAVDNY

-1709 GASDYNKLSDDQKK
+1709 GASDYNKLSDEQKK
-1723 GWEYDKKSGK
+1723 RWKYNKQTGK
-1733 YKVKDSV
+1733 YDVKKGV
-1740 GKEEYEQM
+1740 GKEEYQEM
-1748 LETMGYSYDK
+1748 MDTMGYTYDK
-1758 ALEYAAQLGNVDAI
+1758 AIEYAAQLGDVTTI
-1772 LNSTAPED
+1772 LNSKAKTPEEV
-1780 KKRKALKAMALQ
+1780 KKRTQALKAMALQ
-1792 YGAAA
+1792 YGATA
-1797 EEIKELSNEELARLV
+1797 EEINGLNDAELANV
-1812 LAKKQDKQ
+1812 VTAKKWSKQ
-1820 VEASTKAL
+1820 AEASAKGLKA
-1828 KENVEKL
+1828 NIDKL
-1835 KELKKGSSE
+1835 KELKKESSE
-1844 YKSMLATMAE
+1844 YKSTLATMAE
-1854 EINVLGG
+1854 QINVLGG
-1861 AEGVVDSSWVSE
+1861 VEGVVNSDWVAKHMSDIKAMA
-1873 HLNDVKLMVAGDE
+1873 NGDE
-1886 AAADKIR
+1886 AAAERVR
-1893 KAWAKAWA
+1893 KAWARTYADT
-1901 SSQLSAESSLGKV
+1901 
-1914 VKEADL
+1914 VKTAGTNL
-1920 TSKQLEVLTNKI
+1920 NKI
-1932 YEYKLTGKAD
+1932 LKDANFTSDQIEALSNQLYEFKLTGKAD
-1942 LSQIENALLAV
+1942 FTDLYNSLMAV
-1953 GVNATK
+1953 YQDTGK
-1959 VAKIINAI
+1959 VLEILKQI
-1967 AGTNISYKTE
+1967 AGTNVKLSYD
-1977 YEYLGLSTTAPG
+1977 YEYAELDSRNGADRADLIDMKRNGWEVVSRDKGITKLRRMKGVKAVDSSTTEGWTTPAFTNPG
-1989 GFGPGKLPPNM
+1989 
-2000 AKTLPDLNLVK
+2000 
-2011 QGWEP
+2011 
-2016 VKDKNGVII
+2016 
-2025 NYRRP
+2025 
-2030 KSVTAQAT
+2030 
-2038 NTDTD
+2038 
-2043 FLDIGDFGGFKNPS
+2043 
-2057 GTGGSSSSS
+2057 GTGGSSSS
-2066 SAKEETPWENPYDR
+2066 ANEKTPWENPYDR
-2080 LYNLTQRVNTEIRK
+2080 LYNLTQRINTEIRK

-2102 NRLVER
+2102 NRLVQY
-2108 GLGNASQL
+2108 GLGNASDL
-2116 AAKTDQERKSL
+2116 AKKTEQERKSL

-2133 QQQLLAERKKDI
+2133 QQQILAERKKDI

-2150 NKYSKYAHYDMSTG
+2150 NKYSKYARYDMATG
-2164 NVVLNYDL
+2164 NVVLNNDL
-2172 IKKNKDEDIGKG
+2172 INKNKDEDIGKG

-2226 FQKDVYNALIK
+2226 FQKDVYNALVK

-2352 LEQDEESGALWK
+2352 LDEDQKSGVLWA

-2423 AKNAGKNTYTPST
+2423 AKNAGKNTYTPPT

-2549 SRPEAVLNARD
+2549 SKPEAVLNARD

-2575 TKTRNLGNSNSENNG
+2575 TKTRDLGNSNSENNG

>member
-1 MRKNGGTIQ
+1 MGKKGGTIQ

-58 VKNLRA
+58 IKNLRA

-69 VIKFTDKNQVIKDI
+69 VIKFADQNQVTKDI

-96 TEFLSVNEKNL
+96 TDFLSVDEKNL
-107 QKSAKVIERMTAER
+107 QKSVKVIEQMTAAR
-121 RKYTAAVEEA
+121 RKYATAVEEA
-131 NKKEQAAQERVN
+131 NKKEQIAQERVD
-143 KWQIQKDNVS
+143 KWQIQKNNMT
-153 QVVKGY
+153 QVVEGY
-159 NALASVLVQA
+159 NALASVLVRA
-169 TQKAEATQKALEEA
+169 TQKAEATQQALKEA

-188 SFMASEKNDN
+188 SFMVSAKNDG
-198 SEAAKAEIQ
+198 SEAAQAEIQ

-220 TRAHNAV
+220 TKAHNAV
-227 AKAQANLDNYDTGEF
+227 TKAQTNLDNYDFGDF

-248 NKRLNEINESLK
+248 NKRLNELNENLK

-268 IKQQDIGVARFED
+268 VKQQDIGIARFEE
-281 LKKNLESMKD
+281 LKKNLENIKD

-302 KIQSLEDFN
+302 KIQNIEDFDRA
-311 SVLKSIKDSSGK
+311 LKSIKDNSGK

-334 ALQSALGSAGNMEN
+334 ALQSALGNAGNMGN

-390 VREAYESVTELDKAM
+390 VREAYDSVTELDKAM
-405 TQTAVV
+405 TETAVV
-411 TDFSVGDMWEQLPEY
+411 TDFSVGDMWDQLPEY

-450 GLKTNEVMEVSN
+450 GLKTNEVMEVST

-490 MEINET
+490 MEISET
-496 SAQKVNDVY
+496 SAQRVNDVY

-560 AMKTIVARFTELKK
+560 AMKTIIARFTELKK

-615 VFLDL
+615 VFLNL
-620 AKRWNFLTVN
+620 AKRWDSLTVN

-657 TIELVN
+657 TVELVN

-716 FLNIINKITTVGDT
+716 FLNIINKIITVGDT
-730 MNNSLVS
+730 MNNSVAS
-737 FGLTLGFVIKTFST
+737 FALTLGMVIKTFTS
-751 LGKVYDKYGDKIFNG
+751 LGKAYDKYGDKVFNG
-766 LKGISKLT
+766 IKSITGST
-774 KPADIAADVKSGTET
+774 KIENVVENVKKGTEQGT
-789 GVQSAQ
+789 VAAQ
-795 AKVYEATRTSVFNAT
+795 QEVYEATKKSIYRAT
-810 RDGMTAGAEA
+810 KEGMTQGAQQASTGNKEKKKIKIKTSENDTKAVEA
-820 AKVTNGATPSG
+820 AKNKIPTIDSKTSENIGKEVGEKVEAAIDNSSTTKETFGQSIKSGWKTGWNEGKELNSAEWEKFNKNLPKVNGGLKNFKGNIGKINSLGKSSAQSLSKSISSFMTPMNTLLSSVVAMNLASKGVTTIFDKLVRTSDEQVSLYSDALTGATQRIQALSE
-831 ANVPDVDGNTPPKG
+831 
-845 TKELGEEIGD
+845 ELGNI
-855 SVEKAVNKNTA
+855 T
-866 QIPFK
+866 
-871 QNLGQSFSGGLQ
+871 Q
-883 AGLQKSQ
+883 A
-890 GQWDKLTLSLNKLM
+890 
-904 TSTIGL
+904 
-910 KDGFKKLLID
+910 
-920 GAAKAGSAL
+920 
-929 GSLVNP
+929 
-935 TTMLIASIAA
+935 
-945 TVGVIKLTQIIIDKA
+945 
-960 IHTADEQIA
+960 
-969 EMNEAL
+969 
-975 EGVNSNISSLSSTL
+975 
-989 VGITEQKD
+989 KD
-997 KFNNLSAEL
+997 KFNEL
-1006 EGLTRGTV
+1006 TASMDHLTEGTI
-1014 EYEAARRESND
+1014 EYEEARRESNTV
-1025 IIRKILES
+1025 IREILEK
-1033 NPELSSHANYE
+1033 NPNLSTHVSYQ
-1044 DGRWTPDAT
+1044 DGQWTPDSNFWSEYQKAT
-1053 FWDTFKK
+1053 ENALKSAEATSAVLQAKK
-1060 NTEEAITRAENS
+1060 TSAEYNSAIDQLGVA
-1072 KSVLESVKTE
+1072 
-1082 AELRKASGE
+1082 
-1091 FRTTDITDAEKKS
+1091 TTDITTAEQETAK
-1104 MGSSA
+1104 GVA
-1109 AWGGGIGAGI
+1109 
-1119 GTAAGLAGAVI
+1119 TAAGIIAGALGV
-1130 SAILAAPV
+1130 LLAPV
-1138 SGGFSLA
+1138 SGGLSLVA
-1145 AIPAVIAAGSGM
+1145 
-1157 VAGGALGAGLGA
+1157 VAGAGAAAGALGSTAISKFGKNPAEMNKIMEGLA
-1169 GGRTIAAKTGQSQ
+1169 TVQ
-1182 EDLNLTFSKLS
+1182 
-1193 TERGASF
+1193 GASF
-1200 TDEEIK
+1200 TEDQIK
-1206 KFSEGIFESEEDK
+1206 RIRQGNLNEEDK
-1219 ALVKK
+1219 ALA
-1224 VFNGSN
+1224 
-1230 KEAQKFFKSLDGSSE
+1230 KEAFGGDEKALISFFKQVESS
-1245 TLNKAIEALDRN
+1245 TVLNKAIVALENN
-1257 TAQLSEEQYN
+1257 TSALQQ
-1267 ATDGDAEGK
+1267 AKDAVTGGDPDSK
-1276 YYYSTE
+1276 YYYSDE
-1282 AAKADRE
+1282 RMAADASR
-1289 QAFAAVED
+1289 ANAAVMK
-1297 AVDWSPEWKEQGK
+1297 AVDWVADSKEQSQK
-1310 IIEGTGKTVASYLD
+1310 IEGTGKTVGQYLD
-1324 EILKDKE
+1324 DILKDRD
-1331 GYTKDSKGRWTYE
+1331 GYSKDSKGRWTYQ
-1344 GKLLNLEKNDQLTNQ
+1344 GKLLNLNKDNALAQEISAAVAADFQKAGAEAGKAFYNGLSNQEKKAYKTLQVERQKAYQNSYEKDFSKLKSAYTGTGQVTNDNLAFLKKY
-1359 IAGLV
+1359 AGIDV
-1364 AVDLQKSTAEKNKEA
+1364 NTAE
-1379 YKGMSPDDKRN
+1379 GR
-1390 YKNYQTERVKQYKDN
+1390 
-1405 KDLKDVKG
+1405 
-1413 TVKDFKSLTEKQ
+1413 
-1425 QEDYFKKIGVDKEE
+1425 
-1439 DQTKDQKKIA
+1439 QKYSDSGYMDIIK
-1449 AYIRAEAEKMGGN
+1449 YISGEAEKTGQSEEALWKYYNQQFNLENITSAEFFEAVQTGLEN
-1462 DPTKVEEYYKSAL
+1462 STFTILTTEQNTKVDDWAKEAGVTKL
-1475 EYYNNSYDLKNI
+1475 E
-1487 SYNDFVSA
+1487 
-1495 VKDGIANSNI
+1495 
-1505 TILNT
+1505 
-1510 EENKTLEE
+1510 
-1518 WDKDVNKLSSASE
+1518 SASE
-1531 EARKN
+1531 DARKA
-1536 IYKLGTT
+1536 IYQLGTT
-1543 FGGEGKKLAAIFGD
+1543 FEGEGKSLAQIFNS
-1557 LGKKLGDKA
+1557 LGDKA

-1575 TSKEGIEKFVQS
+1575 TSKEGIEEFVQS
-1587 LRDAGVETQAIQDAF
+1587 LRDAGADTQAVQDAF
-1602 GVSLDDLSDHLLS
+1602 GVSLDDLSDRLLS
-1615 LSGLLPSVA
+1615 LSGLLPSVS
-1624 DKAASAADAYTLA
+1624 DKAASAAEAYTLA
-1637 NQIAQEAMMSFSQEQ
+1637 NQIAQDAMMSFSQEQ

-1691 ATAAVEDY
+1691 ATAAVKDY
-1699 EKILN
+1699 EDILN
-1704 REEGI
+1704 RRRGI
-1709 GASDYNKLSDDQKK
+1709 DSNDYNRLSDDQKK
-1723 GWEYDKKSGK
+1723 NWKYNKKTGK
-1733 YKVKDSV
+1733 YETQGDVSDT
-1740 GKEEYEQM
+1740 EYGAM
-1748 LETMGYSYDK
+1748 MDALGYSYDK
-1758 ALEYAAQLGNVDAI
+1758 ALEYAAQLGDVNAI
-1772 LNSTAPED
+1772 LTSTASDD
-1780 KKRKALKAMALQ
+1780 KKTKALKAMALQ

-1797 EEIKELSNEELARLV
+1797 EEINGLTQSELANLV
-1812 LAKKQDKQ
+1812 LSKKWNKQ
-1820 VEASTKAL
+1820 AEASAKGLKA
-1828 KENVEKL
+1828 NIDKL
-1835 KELKKGSSE
+1835 KKLKKESSE
-1844 YKSMLATMAE
+1844 YKSTLATMAE
-1854 EINVLGG
+1854 QVNVLGG
-1861 AEGVVDSSWVSE
+1861 VEGIVNSDWVAKHMSDIQAMA
-1873 HLNDVKLMVAGDE
+1873 NGDE
-1886 AAADKIR
+1886 AAADRVR
-1893 KAWAKAWA
+1893 KAWARAYADSAKTAGTSLNQILTKAGYTGQKLEEI
-1901 SSQLSAESSLGKV
+1901 SNQL
-1914 VKEADL
+1914 
-1920 TSKQLEVLTNKI
+1920 
-1932 YEYKLTGKAD
+1932 YEFKLTGKAD
-1942 LSQIENALLAV
+1942 FTSLYNSLFVLYKNAGQAMTAL
-1953 GVNATK
+1953 K
-1959 VAKIINAI
+1959 QI
-1967 AGTNISYKTE
+1967 AGTNISLDIE
-1977 YEYLGLSTTAPG
+1977 YEYSKNRVAPG
-1989 GFGPGKLPPNM
+1989 PGSEYM
-2000 AKTLPDLNLVK
+2000 TAA
-2011 QGWEP
+2011 GWEHVDGGAWRR
-2016 VKDKNGVII
+2016 VKSIKAKDDTPRDNWKT
-2025 NYRRP
+2025 P
-2030 KSVTAQAT
+2030 SLTA
-2038 NTDTD
+2038 
-2043 FLDIGDFGGFKNPS
+2043 PS

-2066 SAKEETPWENPYDR
+2066 SAKEEIPWENPYDR
-2080 LYNLTQRVNTEIRK
+2080 LYNLTQRINAEIRK

-2102 NRLVER
+2102 NRLVQY
-2108 GLGNASQL
+2108 GLGNASDL
-2116 AAKTDQERKSL
+2116 AKKTEQERKSL

-2133 QQQLLAERKKDI
+2133 QQQLLAERKKDV
-2145 EKLNN
+2145 EKLNK

-2172 IKKNKDEDIGKG
+2172 IKKNKNEDIGKG

-2249 ISTLAEAKSDILD
+2249 ISTLSEAKSDILD
-2262 ALRKYIDKQRQE
+2262 ALRKYIDKQRQD
-2274 RDNAEREKEIAD
+2274 RDNAEKEKEIAD

-2347 TMQKQ
+2347 IMQKQ
-2352 LEQDEESGALWK
+2352 LEQDQESGALWA
-2364 QVKTLMEEGWGPDGK
+2364 QVKVLMEEGWGPDGK
-2379 IIEGSELERILTDYY
+2379 IIEGSELERILADYY

-2407 IEQRNINTT
+2407 IEQRNMNTT

-2423 AKNAGKNTYTPST
+2423 AKNAGKNTYKPST
-2436 SYPSVSQTQT
+2436 SYPDVNKTQT
-2446 PQNQTPKKNPSSN
+2446 PQTSKPQTPKKNPTSN
-2459 SGAKALTVGTRVR
+2459 GAKTLAVGTRVR

-2514 DPSGW
+2514 SPSGW

-2544 LDGTK
+2544 MDGTK
-2549 SRPEAVLNARD
+2549 SKPEAVLNARD
-2560 TENFLQLRDILGEVL
+2560 TQNFLQLRDILGEVL
-2575 TKTRNLGNSNSENNG
+2575 TKTRGLGNSNSENNG

>member
-1 MRKNGGTIQ
+1 MR
-10 ETLKINIVTQLDNI
+10 ETLEIDIVTHLNNI
-24 DQTVKTMRD
+24 DETIKAMRN
-33 NLSNL
+33 NLSKL
-38 NLGASTQKEFN
+38 NLGASTEKEFN
-49 QILSGITEK
+49 QIFSGITEK

-69 VIKFTDKNQVIKDI
+69 VIKFADQGQAIKDI

-107 QKSAKVIERMTAER
+107 QKSVKVIEQMTAER

-188 SFMASEKNDN
+188 SFMASDKNN
-198 SEAAKAEIQ
+198 GSEAAKAEIQ
-207 RLKKNV
+207 RLKKNI

-220 TRAHNAV
+220 TKALNAV
-227 AKAQANLDNYDTGEF
+227 AKAQTDLDNYDLSEF
-242 ENINKA
+242 DGNINKA
-248 NKRLNEINESLK
+248 NKRLNEINDNLK
-260 KAKENLAA
+260 KAKQNLAA
-268 IKQQDIGVARFED
+268 LKQQDIGAARFED
-281 LKKNLESMKD
+281 LKKNLESIKD
-291 IDWSSFGVDFS
+291 IDWKSFGVDFS

-311 SVLKSIKDSSGK
+311 RVLKSIKDSSAK
-323 GAEEAIEAINR
+323 GAEEAIEAINS
-334 ALQSALGSAGNMEN
+334 AIQSALGSAGNMGN
-348 EMEQVSDQFDRLA
+348 EMDDISNKFDRLA
-361 AQKRDID
+361 AQKQDID

-450 GLKTNEVMEVSN
+450 GLKTNEVMEVST

-490 MEINET
+490 MGINET

-560 AMKTIVARFTELKK
+560 AMKTIIARFTELKK

-620 AKRWNFLTVN
+620 AKRWDSLTVN

-704 AIIKGAVDLLTG
+704 AIIKGAVDMLTG
-716 FLNIINKITTVGDT
+716 FLNIINKIVTVGDT

-774 KPADIAADVKSGTET
+774 KPADIAADVKSGTEK

-795 AKVYEATRTSVFNAT
+795 TKVYEATRTSIFNAT

-831 ANVPDVDGNTPPKG
+831 ANVPDVDGNTPPKA

-855 SVEKAVNKNTA
+855 SVEKAINKNTA

-871 QNLGQSFSGGLQ
+871 QSLGQSFSGGLQ

-910 KDGFKKLLID
+910 KDGFKKLLTD

-935 TTMLIASIAA
+935 TTVLIASIAA

-1006 EGLTRGTV
+1006 ESLTRGTV

-1072 KSVLESVKTE
+1072 KSVLESTKSE
-1082 AELRKASGE
+1082 AELSKAINATGIN
-1091 FRTTDITDAEKKS
+1091 TTDITDTEKKS
-1104 MGSSA
+1104 IGNSA

-1200 TDEEIK
+1200 TDKEIK
-1206 KFSEGIFESEEDK
+1206 AYAEGIFNSEEDK
-1219 ALVKK
+1219 ALVNK

-1230 KEAQKFFKSLDGSSE
+1230 KEAQKFFKAMDGNSE
-1245 TLNKAIEALDRN
+1245 ALNNVINALDRN

-1267 ATDGDAEGK
+1267 ATGGDAEGK

-1282 AAKADRE
+1282 ATKADKKR
-1289 QAFAAVED
+1289 AFDAVKD
-1297 AVDWSPEWKEQGK
+1297 AVDWTPEWQEQGK

-1324 EILKDKE
+1324 EILKDRE

-1344 GKLLNLEKNDQLTNQ
+1344 GKLLNLEKNDQLTNE

-1364 AVDLQKSTAEKNKEA
+1364 TVDLQKERADSNKAA
-1379 YKGMSPDDKRN
+1379 YQGMSSDDKRN

-1439 DQTKDQKKIA
+1439 DQTSDQKKIA
-1449 AYIRAEAEKMGGN
+1449 AYIRDEAKRMGGD
-1462 DPTKVEEYYKSAL
+1462 DPTKVEDYYKSAL

-1487 SYNDFVSA
+1487 SYDDFVSA

-1510 EENKTLEE
+1510 EENKALEE

-1543 FGGEGKKLAAIFGD
+1543 FEGKGESLAKIFGS
-1557 LGKKLGDKA
+1557 LEKA

-1575 TSKEGIEKFVQS
+1575 TSKKGIEEFVQS
-1587 LRDAGVETQAIQDAF
+1587 LQKAGITTQQVQEAF

-1723 GWEYDKKSGK
+1723 RWEYDKQSGK
-1733 YKVKDSV
+1733 YKVKGNV
-1740 GKEEYEQM
+1740 GKEEYEEM

-1861 AEGVVDSSWVSE
+1861 TEGVVDSSWVSE
-1873 HLNDVKLMVAGDE
+1873 HLDDVKLMVAGDK
-1886 AAADKIR
+1886 AAADRIR

-1914 VKEADL
+1914 VKEAGL
-1920 TSKQLEVLTNKI
+1920 KSKQLEVLTNKL

-1953 GVNATK
+1953 GVKASN

-1967 AGTNISYKTE
+1967 AGTSISYKTE

-1989 GFGPGKLPPNM
+1989 GFGPGKLPFSI
-2000 AKTLPDLNLVK
+2000 AKTLPDPNLVA

-2030 KSVTAQAT
+2030 KSVTAQTT

-2043 FLDIGDFGGFKNPS
+2043 FLDIGDFGGFGNTN
-2057 GTGGSSSSS
+2057 GTSGSSSSS
-2066 SAKEETPWENPYDR
+2066 ANEKTPWENPYDR
-2080 LYNLTQRVNTEIRK
+2080 LYNLTQKINTEIRK

-2102 NRLVER
+2102 NRLVQY
-2108 GLGNASQL
+2108 GLGNASDL
-2116 AAKTDQERKSL
+2116 AKKTEQERKSL

-2133 QQQLLAERKKDI
+2133 QQQLIAERKKDV

-2150 NKYSKYAHYDMSTG
+2150 NKYSKYAYYDMATG
-2164 NVVLNYDL
+2164 NVVLNNDL
-2172 IKKNKDEDIGKG
+2172 ISKNKDEDIGKG

-2201 AEDALWDIED
+2201 AEDALWEIED

-2352 LEQDEESGALWK
+2352 LEEDQKSGVLWE

-2407 IEQRNINTT
+2407 IEQRNMNTT

-2423 AKNAGKNTYTPST
+2423 AKNAGKNKYTPST
-2436 SYPSVSQTQT
+2436 SYPNVSQTQT
-2446 PQNQTPKKNPSSN
+2446 SQPQTPKKNPSSN

-2575 TKTRNLGNSNSENNG
+2575 TKTRGLGNSNSENNG

>member
-107 QKSAKVIERMTAER
+107 QKSVKVIEEMTAAR
-121 RKYTAAVEEA
+121 RKYTTAVEEA

-188 SFMASEKNDN
+188 SFMASEKNDG

-220 TRAHNAV
+220 TRAHNNV
-227 AKAQANLDNYDTGEF
+227 VKAQENLDNYDLSEF
-242 ENINKA
+242 DGSINKA
-248 NKRLNEINESLK
+248 NKRLNELNESLK

-268 IKQQDIGVARFED
+268 IKQQDIGTARFEE
-281 LKKNLESMKD
+281 LKKNLENIKD
-291 IDWSSFGVDFS
+291 IDWKSFGVDFS
-302 KIQSLEDFN
+302 KIQSLEDFDR
-311 SVLKSIKDSSGK
+311 VLKSIKDSSGK

-334 ALQSALGSAGNMEN
+334 ALQSALGSAGNMGN
-348 EMEQVSDQFDRLA
+348 EMEDVSDQFDRLA

-405 TQTAVV
+405 TATAVV
-411 TDFSVGDMWEQLPEY
+411 TDFSIGDMWEQLPEY

-450 GLKTNEVMEVSN
+450 GLKTNEVMEVST

-620 AKRWNFLTVN
+620 AKRWDSLTVN

-657 TIELVN
+657 TMELVN
-663 AAYNSA
+663 AAYNST

-704 AIIKGAVDLLTG
+704 AIIKGVVDILTG
-716 FLNIINKITTVGDT
+716 LLNIINKIVTVGDT
-730 MNNSLVS
+730 MNNSVAS
-737 FGLTLGFVIKTFST
+737 FALTLGMVIKIFTS
-751 LGKVYDKYGDKIFNG
+751 LGKAYDKYGDKIFNG
-766 LKGISKLT
+766 IKSITGSTKVENVVENVKKGT
-774 KPADIAADVKSGTET
+774 EEGTIAAQKE
-789 GVQSAQ
+789 
-795 AKVYEATRTSVFNAT
+795 VYEATKKSIYRAT
-810 RDGMTAGAEA
+810 KEGMTQGAQSAQNPKYKITRNTTMAGKKFKIKTSENGTGAVEA
-820 AKVTNGATPSG
+820 AKNKVPTIDSKTSENIGKEVGEKVEAAIDNSSIKKETFGQSIKSGWKTGWNEGKELNAAEWEKFNKNLPKVNGGLKNFKGNIGKINSLGKSAAQSLSKSISSFMTPMNTLLLSVVAMNLAIKGVTTIFDKLVRTSDEQVSLYSDALAGATERIQALSE
-831 ANVPDVDGNTPPKG
+831 
-845 TKELGEEIGD
+845 ELGNI
-855 SVEKAVNKNTA
+855 T
-866 QIPFK
+866 
-871 QNLGQSFSGGLQ
+871 Q
-883 AGLQKSQ
+883 A
-890 GQWDKLTLSLNKLM
+890 
-904 TSTIGL
+904 
-910 KDGFKKLLID
+910 
-920 GAAKAGSAL
+920 
-929 GSLVNP
+929 
-935 TTMLIASIAA
+935 
-945 TVGVIKLTQIIIDKA
+945 
-960 IHTADEQIA
+960 
-969 EMNEAL
+969 
-975 EGVNSNISSLSSTL
+975 
-989 VGITEQKD
+989 KD
-997 KFNNLSAEL
+997 KFNNLTASMDHL
-1006 EGLTRGTV
+1006 TEGTI
-1014 EYEAARRESND
+1014 EYEEARRESNT
-1025 IIRKILES
+1025 IIREILEK
-1033 NPELSSHANYE
+1033 NPNLSAHVSYQN
-1044 DGRWTPDAT
+1044 GQWTPDSSFWSEYQKAT
-1053 FWDTFKK
+1053 ENALKSA
-1060 NTEEAITRAENS
+1060 EATSA
-1072 KSVLESVKTE
+1072 VLQAK
-1082 AELRKASGE
+1082 KASAEYNSAIDQLGVA
-1091 FRTTDITDAEKKS
+1091 TTDITTAEQETAK
-1104 MGSSA
+1104 GVA
-1109 AWGGGIGAGI
+1109 
-1119 GTAAGLAGAVI
+1119 TAAGIIGGALGV
-1130 SAILAAPV
+1130 LLAPV
-1138 SGGFSLA
+1138 SGGLSLVA
-1145 AIPAVIAAGSGM
+1145 AAGVGAATGAT
-1157 VAGGALGAGLGA
+1157 VGALGSTAATKFGKDPAEMNKIMEGLA
-1169 GGRTIAAKTGQSQ
+1169 TVQ
-1182 EDLNLTFSKLS
+1182 
-1193 TERGASF
+1193 GASF
-1200 TDEEIK
+1200 TEDQIK
-1206 KFSEGIFESEEDK
+1206 RIRQGNLNEEDK
-1219 ALVKK
+1219 ALA
-1224 VFNGSN
+1224 
-1230 KEAQKFFKSLDGSSE
+1230 KEAFGGDEKALISFFKQVESS
-1245 TLNKAIEALDRN
+1245 TVLNKAIAALENN
-1257 TAQLSEEQYN
+1257 TSALQQ
-1267 ATDGDAEGK
+1267 AKDAVTGGDPDSK
-1276 YYYSTE
+1276 YYYSDE
-1282 AAKADRE
+1282 RMAADASRAD
-1289 QAFAAVED
+1289 AAVMK
-1297 AVDWSPEWKEQGK
+1297 AVDWVADSTEQSQK
-1310 IIEGTGKTVASYLD
+1310 IEGTGKTVGQYLD
-1324 EILKDKE
+1324 DILKDRD
-1331 GYTKDSKGRWTYE
+1331 GYSKDSKGRWTYQ
-1344 GKLLNLEKNDQLTNQ
+1344 GKLLNLNKDNALAQEISAAVAADFQKAGAEAGKAFYNGLSDQEKKAYKTLQVERQKAYQNSYDKDFSKLKSDYTGTGQVTNDNLAFLKKY
-1359 IAGLV
+1359 AGIDV
-1364 AVDLQKSTAEKNKEA
+1364 NTAEGSQKYSDSGYMDIIKYISGEA
-1379 YKGMSPDDKRN
+1379 Q
-1390 YKNYQTERVKQYKDN
+1390 QTGQ
-1405 KDLKDVKG
+1405 
-1413 TVKDFKSLTEKQ
+1413 S
-1425 QEDYFKKIGVDKEE
+1425 EE
-1439 DQTKDQKKIA
+1439 
-1449 AYIRAEAEKMGGN
+1449 
-1462 DPTKVEEYYKSAL
+1462 AL
-1475 EYYNNSYDLKNI
+1475 WEYYNQQFDLE
-1487 SYNDFVSA
+1487 
-1495 VKDGIANSNI
+1495 NI
-1505 TILNT
+1505 TSDEFFKAVQTGLENSTFTILTTEQNT
-1510 EENKTLEE
+1510 KVDDWAKEANVTSLE
-1518 WDKDVNKLSSASE
+1518 SASE
-1531 EARKN
+1531 DARKA
-1536 IYKLGTT
+1536 IYQLGTT
-1543 FGGEGKKLAAIFGD
+1543 FEGEGKSLAKIFD
-1557 LGKKLGDKA
+1557 SLGNKA
-1566 DDIFADADL
+1566 DDVFADADL

-1587 LRDAGVETQAIQDAF
+1587 LQDAGADAQAVQDAF
-1602 GVSLDDLSDHLLS
+1602 GVSLDDLSDRLLS

-1624 DKAASAADAYTLA
+1624 DKADSAAEAYTLA
-1637 NQIAQEAMMSFSQEQ
+1637 NQIAQDAMMSFSQEQ

-1691 ATAAVEDY
+1691 ANMAIKDY
-1699 EKILN
+1699 EDILN
-1704 REEGI
+1704 RRRGI
-1709 GASDYNKLSDDQKK
+1709 DSNDYNRLSDDQKENWK
-1723 GWEYDKKSGK
+1723 YNKKTGK
-1733 YKVKDSV
+1733 YEIKPDVSDT
-1740 GKEEYEQM
+1740 EYSAM
-1748 LETMGYSYDK
+1748 MDALGYSYDK
-1758 ALEYAAQLGNVDAI
+1758 ALEYAAQLGDVNAI
-1772 LNSTAPED
+1772 LTSTASDD
-1780 KKRKALKAMALQ
+1780 KKTKALKAMALQ
-1792 YGAAA
+1792 YGAAS
-1797 EEIKELSNEELARLV
+1797 EEVNGLTQSELANLV
-1812 LAKKQDKQ
+1812 LSKKWNKQ
-1820 VEASTKAL
+1820 AEASAKGLKA
-1828 KENVEKL
+1828 NIDKL
-1835 KELKKGSSE
+1835 KKLKKESSE
-1844 YKSMLATMAE
+1844 YKSTLATMAE
-1854 EINVLGG
+1854 QINVLGG
-1861 AEGVVDSSWVSE
+1861 VEGVVNSDWVAKHMSDIQAMA
-1873 HLNDVKLMVAGDE
+1873 NGDE
-1886 AAADKIR
+1886 AAADRVR
-1893 KAWAKAWA
+1893 KAWARAYADSAKTAGTSLNQILTKAGYTGKKLEEI
-1901 SSQLSAESSLGKV
+1901 SDQL
-1914 VKEADL
+1914 
-1920 TSKQLEVLTNKI
+1920 
-1932 YEYKLTGKAD
+1932 YEFKLTGKAD
-1942 LSQIENALLAV
+1942 FTSLYNSLLALYKDA
-1953 GVNATK
+1953 GLAMAALK
-1959 VAKIINAI
+1959 QI
-1967 AGTNISYKTE
+1967 AGTNISLDIE
-1977 YEYLGLSTTAPG
+1977 YEYSKNRVAPG
-1989 GFGPGKLPPNM
+1989 PGSEYM
-2000 AKTLPDLNLVK
+2000 TAA
-2011 QGWEP
+2011 GWEHVGGGAWRR
-2016 VKDKNGVII
+2016 VKSIRAKDDTPRDNWEI
-2025 NYRRP
+2025 P
-2030 KSVTAQAT
+2030 SLT
-2038 NTDTD
+2038 NPRD
-2043 FLDIGDFGGFKNPS
+2043 S
-2057 GTGGSSSSS
+2057 GGSSSSS
-2066 SAKEETPWENPYDR
+2066 SAKEETEETPWENPYDR
-2080 LYNLTQRVNTEIRK
+2080 LYNLTQRINAEIRK

-2102 NRLVER
+2102 NRLVQY
-2108 GLGNASQL
+2108 GLGNASDL
-2116 AAKTDQERKSL
+2116 AKKTEQERKSL

-2150 NKYSKYAHYDMSTG
+2150 NKYSKYAYYDMATG
-2164 NVVLNYDL
+2164 NVVLNNDL
-2172 IKKNKDEDIGKG
+2172 INKNKDEDIGKG

-2352 LEQDEESGALWK
+2352 LDEDQKSGVLWA

-2407 IEQRNINTT
+2407 IEQRNMNTT

-2436 SYPSVSQTQT
+2436 SYPDVNKVQT
-2446 PQNQTPKKNPSSN
+2446 PQNQTPKKNPTSN

>member
-1 MRKNGGTIQ
+1 MGKKGGTIQ

-58 VKNLRA
+58 IKNLRA

-69 VIKFTDKNQVIKDI
+69 VIKFADQNQVTKDI

-96 TEFLSVNEKNL
+96 TDFLSVDEKNL
-107 QKSAKVIERMTAER
+107 QKSVKVIEQMTAAR
-121 RKYTAAVEEA
+121 RKYATAVEEA
-131 NKKEQAAQERVN
+131 NKKEQIAQERVD
-143 KWQIQKDNVS
+143 KWQIQKNNMT
-153 QVVKGY
+153 QVVEGY
-159 NALASVLVQA
+159 NALASVLVRA
-169 TQKAEATQKALEEA
+169 TQKAEATQQALKEA

-188 SFMASEKNDN
+188 SFMVSAKNDG
-198 SEAAKAEIQ
+198 SEAAQAEIQ

-220 TRAHNAV
+220 TKAHNAV
-227 AKAQANLDNYDTGEF
+227 TKAQINLDNYDFGDF

-248 NKRLNEINESLK
+248 NKRLNELNENLK

-268 IKQQDIGVARFED
+268 VKQQDIGIARFEE
-281 LKKNLESMKD
+281 LKKNLENIKD

-302 KIQSLEDFN
+302 KIQNIEDFDRA
-311 SVLKSIKDSSGK
+311 LKSIKDNSGK

-334 ALQSALGSAGNMEN
+334 ALQSALGNAGNMGN

-390 VREAYESVTELDKAM
+390 VREAYDSVTELDKAM
-405 TQTAVV
+405 TETAVV
-411 TDFSVGDMWEQLPEY
+411 TDFSVGDMWDQLPEY

-450 GLKTNEVMEVSN
+450 GLKTNEVMEVST

-490 MEINET
+490 MEISET
-496 SAQKVNDVY
+496 SAQRVNDVY

-560 AMKTIVARFTELKK
+560 AMKTIIARFTELKK

-620 AKRWNFLTVN
+620 AKRWDSLTVN

-649 AMMSNYDR
+649 AMMSDYDR
-657 TIELVN
+657 TVELVN

-730 MNNSLVS
+730 MNNSVAS
-737 FGLTLGFVIKTFST
+737 FALTLGMVIKTFTS
-751 LGKVYDKYGDKIFNG
+751 LGKAYDKYGDKVFNG
-766 LKGISKLT
+766 IRSITGAT
-774 KPADIAADVKSGTET
+774 KIENVVENVKKGTEQGSVAAQQEVYKT
-789 GVQSAQ
+789 TKKSIYRATKEGMTQGAQSAQ
-795 AKVYEATRTSVFNAT
+795 NPKYKITRNTT
-810 RDGMTAGAEA
+810 MAGKKFKIKNNKQDKNITDAL
-820 AKVTNGATPSG
+820 
-831 ANVPDVDGNTPPKG
+831 PKG
-845 TKELGEEIGD
+845 TTIQSPKTSSKNNESITLKNSFKTGFAQGQAKNAEQWTKLGETLPKFNGDLKDVRGNLSKLGGAAKKGASSLGKELGQLASPMNVFIA
-855 SVEKAVNKNTA
+855 SVVLASLAIKGLTTLFDNLVVTSAEKSSIYGEA
-866 QIPFK
+866 
-871 QNLGQSFSGGLQ
+871 L
-883 AGLQKSQ
+883 
-890 GQWDKLTLSLNKLM
+890 
-904 TSTIGL
+904 
-910 KDGFKKLLID
+910 D
-920 GAAKAGSAL
+920 GA
-929 GSLVNP
+929 
-935 TTMLIASIAA
+935 
-945 TVGVIKLTQIIIDKA
+945 
-960 IHTADEQIA
+960 TARIQA
-969 EMNEAL
+969 
-975 EGVNSNISSLSSTL
+975 LSSEL
-989 VGITEQKD
+989 SGITGVKD
-997 KFNNLSAEL
+997 NFVNLVATMDS
-1006 EGLTRGTV
+1006 LTRGTR
-1014 EYEAARRESND
+1014 EYEEARRQSND
-1025 IIRKILES
+1025 IIRQILEK
-1033 NPELSSHANYE
+1033 NPELSSHVQYQDMRWIPDSSFWEQYE
-1044 DGRWTPDAT
+1044 KSTEQALKNAESDASILQAKQAGADYST
-1053 FWDTFKK
+1053 KLNQLGIKT
-1060 NTEEAITRAENS
+1060 
-1072 KSVLESVKTE
+1072 SVLTDEEQDTIMT
-1082 AELRKASGE
+1082 ASKVIG
-1091 FRTTDITDAEKKS
+1091 TGAAIITAL
-1104 MGSSA
+1104 A
-1109 AWGGGIGAGI
+1109 AIAAAIPSGGFSIPIGAGI
-1119 GTAAGLAGAVI
+1119 IAG
-1130 SAILAAPV
+1130 S
-1138 SGGFSLA
+1138 
-1145 AIPAVIAAGSGM
+1145 AGSGLM
-1157 VAGGALGAGLGA
+1157 AATETTVIGSVLAKLGLTEKEVNQRVKGLSEYQGA
-1169 GGRTIAAKTGQSQ
+1169 T
-1182 EDLNLTFSKLS
+1182 
-1193 TERGASF
+1193 F
-1200 TDEEIK
+1200 TDEQINRIR
-1206 KFSEGIFESEEDK
+1206 GGNLNQEDK
-1219 ALVKK
+1219 KILEDVFKNDQQAFDNFFNNIENSSVLNNAINAL
-1224 VFNGSN
+1224 NS
-1230 KEAQKFFKSLDGSSE
+1230 
-1245 TLNKAIEALDRN
+1245 N
-1257 TAQLSEEQYN
+1257 TAALQQAQDVAVN
-1267 ATDGDAEGK
+1267 GDKEGK
-1276 YYYSTE
+1276 YYYTTDKM
-1282 AAKADRE
+1282 AGDAKRAESAVLKAVNFIPDTME
-1289 QAFAAVED
+1289 Q
-1297 AVDWSPEWKEQGK
+1297 SR
-1310 IIEGTGKTVASYLD
+1310 IIESTGKSVGQYLD
-1324 EILKDKE
+1324 EILKDRE
-1331 GYTKDSKGRWTYE
+1331 GYSKNSKGQWTYNGE
-1344 GKLLNLEKNDQLTNQ
+1344 LLNLNRRSPLTQEIMAAVQTDFQANSVKNGQ
-1359 IAGLV
+1359 
-1364 AVDLQKSTAEKNKEA
+1364 EF
-1379 YKGMSPDDKRN
+1379 YKTLSPEEKRN
-1390 YKNYQTERVKQYKDN
+1390 YKNLQTTRVKTYQSAEDF
-1405 KDLKDVKG
+1405 DELK
-1413 TVKDFKSLTEKQ
+1413 KDFKDAGKNFGNETLNYLKKYTGIDVNTEKG
-1425 QEDYFKKIGVDKEE
+1425 KKIYKKNDLDKVAQYIAGEAKQTGVEESQLWQYYSQQFDFKTLSSKEFFEAVENGLENSSITVLSSEE
-1439 DQTKDQKKIA
+1439 DKQLDQWA
-1449 AYIRAEAEKMGGN
+1449 DSTNEASK
-1462 DPTKVEEYYKSAL
+1462 
-1475 EYYNNSYDLKNI
+1475 LKN
-1487 SYNDFVSA
+1487 
-1495 VKDGIANSNI
+1495 
-1505 TILNT
+1505 
-1510 EENKTLEE
+1510 
-1518 WDKDVNKLSSASE
+1518 ASE
-1531 EARKN
+1531 DARKA
-1536 IYKLGTT
+1536 IYQLGTT
-1543 FGGEGKKLAAIFGD
+1543 FEGEGKSLAQIFNS
-1557 LGKKLGDKA
+1557 LGGKA

-1587 LRDAGVETQAIQDAF
+1587 LRDGNADTRAIQEAF
-1602 GVSLDDLSDHLLS
+1602 GVSLDELSDRLLS
-1615 LSGLLPSVA
+1615 LSGLLPSVG

-1637 NQIAQEAMMSFSQEQ
+1637 NQIAQDAMMSFSQKQ

-1691 ATAAVEDY
+1691 ATAAVKNY

-1723 GWEYDKKSGK
+1723 RWKYNKQTGK
-1733 YKVKDSV
+1733 YKVKNGV
-1740 GKEEYEQM
+1740 GEEEYQEM
-1748 LETMGYSYDK
+1748 METMGYSYDK
-1758 ALEYAAQLGNVDAI
+1758 ALEYAAQLGDVNAI
-1772 LNSTAPED
+1772 LKSTAPED
-1780 KKRKALKAMALQ
+1780 KKTKALKAMALQ

-1797 EEIKELSNEELARLV
+1797 EEIKNLSNEELAQLV
-1812 LAKKQDKQ
+1812 IAKKQDKQ

-1835 KELKKGSSE
+1835 AELKKGTSA
-1844 YKSMLATMAE
+1844 YKSMMATMAE
-1854 EINVLGG
+1854 EINVFGG
-1861 AEGVVDSSWVSE
+1861 TEGIVDSSWVE
-1873 HLNDVKLMVAGDE
+1873 QHLSDIRAMVNGDE
-1886 AAADKIR
+1886 AAAERVRIAWS
-1893 KAWAKAWA
+1893 KAWVD
-1901 SSQLSAESSLGKV
+1901 SQLSAEGALGKIV
-1914 VKEADL
+1914 DKAELTDAQLKTITDTLYEFKVKGTADF
-1920 TSKQLEVLTNKI
+1920 
-1932 YEYKLTGKAD
+1932 
-1942 LSQIENALLAV
+1942 SQIFIALTAAGKSAEEIFNIL
-1953 GVNATK
+1953 K
-1959 VAKIINAI
+1959 EI
-1967 AGTNISYKTE
+1967 AGANIIIDYKKNWRRAISSE
-1977 YEYLGLSTTAPG
+1977 HAD
-1989 GFGPGKLPPNM
+1989 KLK
-2000 AKTLPDLNLVK
+2000 A
-2011 QGWEP
+2011 QGWLTEDGTNFYQITG
-2016 VKDKNGVII
+2016 VVAYDKSSGYKRVSGEDGPLKTKN
-2025 NYRRP
+2025 
-2030 KSVTAQAT
+2030 
-2038 NTDTD
+2038 DD
-2043 FLDIGDFGGFKNPS
+2043 FNDGNFNNFKNPS

-2080 LYNLTQRVNTEIRK
+2080 LYNLTQRINTEIRK

-2102 NRLVER
+2102 NRLVQY
-2108 GLGNASQL
+2108 GLGNASDL
-2116 AAKTDQERKSL
+2116 AKKTEQERKSL

-2133 QQQLLAERKKDI
+2133 QQQLLAERKNDV
-2145 EKLNN
+2145 EKLNK

-2172 IKKNKDEDIGKG
+2172 IKKNKNEDIGKG

-2249 ISTLAEAKSDILD
+2249 ISTLSEAKSDILD
-2262 ALRKYIDKQRQE
+2262 ALRKYIDKQRQD
-2274 RDNAEREKEIAD
+2274 RDNAEKEKEIAD

-2347 TMQKQ
+2347 IMQKQ
-2352 LEQDEESGALWK
+2352 LEQDQESGALWA
-2364 QVKTLMEEGWGPDGK
+2364 QVKVLMEEGWGPDGK
-2379 IIEGSELERILTDYY
+2379 IIEGSELERILADYY

-2407 IEQRNINTT
+2407 IEQRNMNTT

-2423 AKNAGKNTYTPST
+2423 AKNAGKNTYKPST
-2436 SYPSVSQTQT
+2436 SYPDVNKTQT
-2446 PQNQTPKKNPSSN
+2446 PQTSKSQTPKKNPTSN
-2459 SGAKALTVGTRVR
+2459 GAKTLAVGTRVR

-2514 DPSGW
+2514 SPSGW

-2544 LDGTK
+2544 MDGTK
-2549 SRPEAVLNARD
+2549 SKPEAVLNARD
-2560 TENFLQLRDILGEVL
+2560 TQNFLQLRDILGEVL
-2575 TKTRNLGNSNSENNG
+2575 TKTRGLGNSNSENNG

>member
-1 MRKNGGTIQ
+1 MGKKGGTIQ

-107 QKSAKVIERMTAER
+107 QKSAKVIEQMTAER

-159 NALASVLVQA
+159 NALASVLVQV

-227 AKAQANLDNYDTGEF
+227 AKALANLDNYDTGEF

-268 IKQQDIGVARFED
+268 IKQQDIGAARFED

-334 ALQSALGSAGNMEN
+334 ALQSALGSAGSMEN
-348 EMEQVSDQFDRLA
+348 EMAQVSDQFDRLA

-405 TQTAVV
+405 TATAVV
-411 TDFSVGDMWEQLPEY
+411 TDFSVGDMWDQLPEY
-426 TKMANDLG
+426 TKMANELG

-450 GLKTNEVMEVSN
+450 GLKTNEVMEVST

-473 DYVDAT
+473 DYVEAT

-531 NANMEFETTAAFL
+531 NAGMEFETTAAFL

-620 AKRWNFLTVN
+620 AKRWDSLTVN

-657 TIELVN
+657 TVELVN

-704 AIIKGAVDLLTG
+704 AIIKGAVDMLTG
-716 FLNIINKITTVGDT
+716 FLNIINKIITVGDT

-795 AKVYEATRTSVFNAT
+795 AKVYEATRTSIFNAT

-820 AKVTNGATPSG
+820 AKITNGATPSG
-831 ANVPDVDGNTPPKG
+831 ADVPDIDGNIPPKA

-855 SVEKAVNKNTA
+855 SVEEAINKNTA

-871 QNLGQSFSGGLQ
+871 QSLGQSFSGGLQ
-883 AGLQKSQ
+883 AGQQKAF
-890 GQWDKLTLSLNKLM
+890 GQWEKLASNAAELLSSGDKLKFSFQKLA
-904 TSTIGL
+904 
-910 KDGFKKLLID
+910 KDGATKL
-920 GAAKAGSAL
+920 GAAL
-929 GSLVNP
+929 GGLINP
-935 TTMLIASIAA
+935 ITVLIASIGA
-945 TVGVIKLTQIIIDKA
+945 TIGVVKLAELIVDKS

-989 VGITEQKD
+989 TGITEQKD
-997 KFNNLSAEL
+997 QFNNLGAEL
-1006 EGLTRGTV
+1006 ERLTRGTV
-1014 EYEAARRESND
+1014 EYEKARRESND

-1033 NPELSSHANYE
+1033 NLELNSHARYE
-1044 DGRWTPDAT
+1044 DGLWKPDGS
-1053 FWDTFKK
+1053 FWEIYKK
-1060 NTEEAITRAENS
+1060 NTEEAITKALNS
-1072 KSVLESVKTE
+1072 KGVLESVKTE
-1082 AELRKASGE
+1082 AELRKAANEVGNTTGITASEKEGINAAAGWTGGALGAITAVAGTVITAVMGLLSGGAAVAPMAA
-1091 FRTTDITDAEKKS
+1091 ITVGA
-1104 MGSSA
+1104 SA
-1109 AWGGGIGAGI
+1109 AMGGVGAGIGGGIGA
-1119 GTAAGLAGAVI
+1119 LV
-1130 SAILAAPV
+1130 
-1138 SGGFSLA
+1138 
-1145 AIPAVIAAGSGM
+1145 
-1157 VAGGALGAGLGA
+1157 
-1169 GGRTIAAKTGQSQ
+1169 AKTGESL
-1182 EDLNLTFSKLS
+1182 EDVNLTLSKLS
-1193 TERGASF
+1193 TERGATF

-1206 KFSEGIFESEEDK
+1206 KFSEGIFESEEDE

-1267 ATDGDAEGK
+1267 ATGGDAEGR

-1282 AAKADRE
+1282 ATKADRE
-1289 QAFAAVED
+1289 QAFAAVKD
-1297 AVDWSPEWKEQGK
+1297 AVDWSPDWKERGK

-1324 EILKDKE
+1324 EILKDRE

-1344 GKLLNLEKNDQLTNQ
+1344 GKLLNLGKNDQLTNE

-1364 AVDLQKSTAEKNKEA
+1364 TVDLQKERADSNKTAYQN
-1379 YKGMSPDDKRN
+1379 MSPDDKRN

-1439 DQTKDQKKIA
+1439 DQTSDQKKIA
-1449 AYIRAEAEKMGGN
+1449 AYIRDEAKKMSGG
-1462 DPTKVEEYYKSAL
+1462 DETKAQQYYEPAL

-1487 SYNDFVSA
+1487 SYDDFVSA

-1510 EENKTLEE
+1510 KENKTLDE
-1518 WDKDVNKLSSASE
+1518 WGGNWDEASE

-1543 FGGEGKKLAAIFGD
+1543 FEGEGKALATIFDD
-1557 LGKKLGDKA
+1557 LKDKMGDKA
-1566 DDIFADADL
+1566 DDVFADADL

-1587 LRDAGVETQAIQDAF
+1587 LQDAGADAQAVQDAF
-1602 GVSLDDLSDHLLS
+1602 GVSLDDLSDRLLS

-1637 NQIAQEAMMSFSQEQ
+1637 NQIAQDAMMSFSQEQ

-1691 ATAAVEDY
+1691 AGMAIKDY
-1699 EKILN
+1699 EDILN
-1704 REEGI
+1704 RRRGI
-1709 GASDYNKLSDDQKK
+1709 DSNDYNRLSDDQKENWK
-1723 GWEYDKKSGK
+1723 YNKKIGK
-1733 YKVKDSV
+1733 YEIKPDVSDT
-1740 GKEEYEQM
+1740 EYSAM
-1748 LETMGYSYDK
+1748 MDALGYSYDK
-1758 ALEYAAQLGNVDAI
+1758 ALEYAAQLGDVNAI
-1772 LNSTAPED
+1772 LTSAASDD
-1780 KKRKALKAMALQ
+1780 KKTKALKAMALQ

-1797 EEIKELSNEELARLV
+1797 EEINGLTQSELANLV
-1812 LAKKQDKQ
+1812 LSKKWNKQ
-1820 VEASTKAL
+1820 AEASAKGLEA
-1828 KENVEKL
+1828 NINKL
-1835 KELKKGSSE
+1835 KELKKESSE
-1844 YKSMLATMAE
+1844 YKSTLVTMAE
-1854 EINVLGG
+1854 QINVLGG
-1861 AEGVVDSSWVSE
+1861 VEGIVNSDWVAKHMSDIQAMA
-1873 HLNDVKLMVAGDE
+1873 NGDE
-1886 AAADKIR
+1886 AAADRVR
-1893 KAWAKAWA
+1893 KAWARAYADSAKTAGTSLNQILTKAGYTGQKLEEI
-1901 SSQLSAESSLGKV
+1901 SNQL
-1914 VKEADL
+1914 
-1920 TSKQLEVLTNKI
+1920 
-1932 YEYKLTGKAD
+1932 YEFKLTGKAD
-1942 LSQIENALLAV
+1942 FTSLYNSLLVLYKDGGLAM
-1953 GVNATK
+1953 ATLK
-1959 VAKIINAI
+1959 QI
-1967 AGTNISYKTE
+1967 AGTNISLDIE
-1977 YEYLGLSTTAPG
+1977 YEYSKQRVAPG
-1989 GFGPGKLPPNM
+1989 PGSEYM
-2000 AKTLPDLNLVK
+2000 TAA
-2011 QGWEP
+2011 GWEHVGGGAWRR
-2016 VKDKNGVII
+2016 VKSIKAKD
-2025 NYRRP
+2025 
-2030 KSVTAQAT
+2030 
-2038 NTDTD
+2038 DTPRD
-2043 FLDIGDFGGFKNPS
+2043 NWKPPSLTNPS

-2066 SAKEETPWENPYDR
+2066 SAKEETPWENPYDH
-2080 LYNLTQRVNTEIRK
+2080 LYNLTQKINTEIRK

-2102 NRLVER
+2102 NRLVQY
-2108 GLGNASQL
+2108 GLGNASDL
-2116 AAKTDQERKSL
+2116 AKKTEQERKSL

-2150 NKYSKYAHYDMSTG
+2150 NKYSKYAYYDMATG
-2164 NVVLNYDL
+2164 NVVLNNDL
-2172 IKKNKDEDIGKG
+2172 INKNKDEDIGKG

-2201 AEDALWDIED
+2201 AEDALWEIDD
-2211 QLYELTQRGRDEYID
+2211 KLYELTQRGRDEYID

-2274 RDNAEREKEIAD
+2274 RDNTEREKEIAD

-2352 LEQDEESGALWK
+2352 LEQDEKSGALWA

-2407 IEQRNINTT
+2407 IEQRNMNTI

-2423 AKNAGKNTYTPST
+2423 AKNAGKNTYKPST
-2436 SYPSVSQTQT
+2436 SYPDV
-2446 PQNQTPKKNPSSN
+2446 NKVQTPKKNPTSN

-2575 TKTRNLGNSNSENNG
+2575 TKTRDLGNSNSENNG

>member
-1 MRKNGGTIQ
+1 MGKKGGTIQ

-58 VKNLRA
+58 IKNLRA

-69 VIKFTDKNQVIKDI
+69 VIKFADQNQVTKDI

-96 TEFLSVNEKNL
+96 TDFLSVDEKNL
-107 QKSAKVIERMTAER
+107 QKSVKVIEQMIAAR
-121 RKYTAAVEEA
+121 RKYATAVEEA
-131 NKKEQAAQERVN
+131 NKKEQIAQERVD
-143 KWQIQKDNVS
+143 KWQIQKNNMT
-153 QVVKGY
+153 QVVEGY
-159 NALASVLVQA
+159 NALASVLVRA
-169 TQKAEATQKALEEA
+169 TQKAEATQQALKEA

-188 SFMASEKNDN
+188 SFMVSAKNDG
-198 SEAAKAEIQ
+198 SEAAQAEIQ

-220 TRAHNAV
+220 TKAHNAV
-227 AKAQANLDNYDTGEF
+227 TKAQTNLDNYDFGDF

-248 NKRLNEINESLK
+248 NKRLNELNENLK

-268 IKQQDIGVARFED
+268 VKQQDIGIARFEE
-281 LKKNLESMKD
+281 LKKNLENIKD

-302 KIQSLEDFN
+302 KIQNIEDFDRA
-311 SVLKSIKDSSGK
+311 LKSIKDNSGK

-334 ALQSALGSAGNMEN
+334 ALQSALGNAGNMGN

-390 VREAYESVTELDKAM
+390 VREAYDSVTELDKAM
-405 TQTAVV
+405 TETAVV
-411 TDFSVGDMWEQLPEY
+411 TDFSVGDMWDQLPEY

-450 GLKTNEVMEVSN
+450 GLKTNEVMEVST

-490 MEINET
+490 MEISET
-496 SAQKVNDVY
+496 SAQRVNDVY

-560 AMKTIVARFTELKK
+560 AMKTIIARFTELKK

-620 AKRWNFLTVN
+620 AKRWDSLTVN

-649 AMMSNYDR
+649 AMMSDYDR
-657 TIELVN
+657 TVELVN

-716 FLNIINKITTVGDT
+716 FLNIINKIITVGDT
-730 MNNSLVS
+730 MNNSVAS
-737 FGLTLGFVIKTFST
+737 FALTLGMVIKTFTS
-751 LGKVYDKYGDKIFNG
+751 LGKAYDKYGDKVFNG
-766 LKGISKLT
+766 IKSITGST
-774 KPADIAADVKSGTET
+774 KIENVVENVKKGTEQGT
-789 GVQSAQ
+789 VAAQ
-795 AKVYEATRTSVFNAT
+795 QEVYEATKKSIYRAT
-810 RDGMTAGAEA
+810 KEGMTQGAQQASTGNKEKKKIKIKTSENDTKAVEA
-820 AKVTNGATPSG
+820 AKNKIPTIDSKTSENIGKEVGEKVEAAIDNSSTTKETFGQSIKSGWKTGWNEGKELNSAEWEKFNKNLPKVNGGLKNFKGNIGKINSLGKSSAQSLSKSISSFMTPMNTLLLSVVAMNLAIKGVTTIFDKLVRTSDEQVSLYSDALTGATQRIQALSE
-831 ANVPDVDGNTPPKG
+831 
-845 TKELGEEIGD
+845 ELGNI
-855 SVEKAVNKNTA
+855 T
-866 QIPFK
+866 
-871 QNLGQSFSGGLQ
+871 Q
-883 AGLQKSQ
+883 A
-890 GQWDKLTLSLNKLM
+890 
-904 TSTIGL
+904 
-910 KDGFKKLLID
+910 
-920 GAAKAGSAL
+920 
-929 GSLVNP
+929 
-935 TTMLIASIAA
+935 
-945 TVGVIKLTQIIIDKA
+945 
-960 IHTADEQIA
+960 
-969 EMNEAL
+969 
-975 EGVNSNISSLSSTL
+975 
-989 VGITEQKD
+989 KD
-997 KFNNLSAEL
+997 KFNEL
-1006 EGLTRGTV
+1006 TASMDHLTEGTI
-1014 EYEAARRESND
+1014 EYEEARRESNTV
-1025 IIRKILES
+1025 IREILEK
-1033 NPELSSHANYE
+1033 NPNLSTHVSYQ
-1044 DGRWTPDAT
+1044 DGQWTPDSNFWSEYQKAT
-1053 FWDTFKK
+1053 ENALKSAEATSAVLQAKK
-1060 NTEEAITRAENS
+1060 TSAEYNSAIDQLGVA
-1072 KSVLESVKTE
+1072 
-1082 AELRKASGE
+1082 
-1091 FRTTDITDAEKKS
+1091 TTDITTAEQETAK
-1104 MGSSA
+1104 GVA
-1109 AWGGGIGAGI
+1109 
-1119 GTAAGLAGAVI
+1119 TAAGIIAGALGV
-1130 SAILAAPV
+1130 LLAPV
-1138 SGGFSLA
+1138 SGGLSLV
-1145 AIPAVIAAGSGM
+1145 AVVGASAAAG
-1157 VAGGALGAGLGA
+1157 ATAGALGSTAISKFGKNPAEMNKIMEGLA
-1169 GGRTIAAKTGQSQ
+1169 TVQ
-1182 EDLNLTFSKLS
+1182 
-1193 TERGASF
+1193 GASF
-1200 TDEEIK
+1200 TEDQIK
-1206 KFSEGIFESEEDK
+1206 RIRQGNLNEEDK
-1219 ALVKK
+1219 ALA
-1224 VFNGSN
+1224 
-1230 KEAQKFFKSLDGSSE
+1230 KEAFGGDEKALISFFKQVESS
-1245 TLNKAIEALDRN
+1245 TVLNKAIVALENN
-1257 TAQLSEEQYN
+1257 TSALQQ
-1267 ATDGDAEGK
+1267 AKDAVTGGDPDSK
-1276 YYYSTE
+1276 YYYSDE
-1282 AAKADRE
+1282 RMAADASR
-1289 QAFAAVED
+1289 ANAAVMK
-1297 AVDWSPEWKEQGK
+1297 AVDWVADSKEQSQK
-1310 IIEGTGKTVASYLD
+1310 IEGTGKTVGQYLD
-1324 EILKDKE
+1324 DILKDRD
-1331 GYTKDSKGRWTYE
+1331 GYSKDSKGRWTYQ
-1344 GKLLNLEKNDQLTNQ
+1344 GKLLNLNKDNALAQEISAAVAADFQKAGAEAGKAFYNGLSNQEKKAYKTLQVERQKAYQNSYEKDFSKLKSAYTGTGQVTNDNLAFLKKY
-1359 IAGLV
+1359 AGIDV
-1364 AVDLQKSTAEKNKEA
+1364 NTAE
-1379 YKGMSPDDKRN
+1379 GS
-1390 YKNYQTERVKQYKDN
+1390 
-1405 KDLKDVKG
+1405 
-1413 TVKDFKSLTEKQ
+1413 
-1425 QEDYFKKIGVDKEE
+1425 
-1439 DQTKDQKKIA
+1439 QKYSDSGYMDIIK
-1449 AYIRAEAEKMGGN
+1449 YISGEAEKTGQSEEALWKYYNQQFDLENITSAEFFEAVQTGLEN
-1462 DPTKVEEYYKSAL
+1462 STFTILTTEQNTKVDDWAKEAGVTKL
-1475 EYYNNSYDLKNI
+1475 E
-1487 SYNDFVSA
+1487 
-1495 VKDGIANSNI
+1495 
-1505 TILNT
+1505 
-1510 EENKTLEE
+1510 
-1518 WDKDVNKLSSASE
+1518 SASE
-1531 EARKN
+1531 DARKA
-1536 IYKLGTT
+1536 IYQLGTT
-1543 FGGEGKKLAAIFGD
+1543 FEGEGKSLAQIFNS
-1557 LGKKLGDKA
+1557 LGDKA

-1575 TSKEGIEKFVQS
+1575 TSKEGIEEFVQS
-1587 LRDAGVETQAIQDAF
+1587 LRDAGADTQAVQDAF
-1602 GVSLDDLSDHLLS
+1602 GVSLDDLSDRLLS
-1615 LSGLLPSVA
+1615 LSGLLPSVS
-1624 DKAASAADAYTLA
+1624 DKAASAAEAYTLA
-1637 NQIAQEAMMSFSQEQ
+1637 NQIAQDAMMSFSQEQ

-1691 ATAAVEDY
+1691 ATAAVKDY
-1699 EKILN
+1699 EDILN
-1704 REEGI
+1704 RRRGI
-1709 GASDYNKLSDDQKK
+1709 DSNDYNRLSDDQKK
-1723 GWEYDKKSGK
+1723 NWKYNKKTGK
-1733 YKVKDSV
+1733 YEIQGDVSDT
-1740 GKEEYEQM
+1740 EYGAM
-1748 LETMGYSYDK
+1748 MDALGYSYDK
-1758 ALEYAAQLGNVDAI
+1758 ALEYAAQLGDVNAI
-1772 LNSTAPED
+1772 LTSTASDD
-1780 KKRKALKAMALQ
+1780 KKTKALKAMALQ

-1797 EEIKELSNEELARLV
+1797 EEINGLTQSELANLV
-1812 LAKKQDKQ
+1812 LSKKWNKQ
-1820 VEASTKAL
+1820 AEASAKGLKA
-1828 KENVEKL
+1828 NIDKL
-1835 KELKKGSSE
+1835 KELKKESSE
-1844 YKSMLATMAE
+1844 YKSTLATMAE
-1854 EINVLGG
+1854 QVNVLGG
-1861 AEGVVDSSWVSE
+1861 VEGIVNSDWVAKHMSDIQAMA
-1873 HLNDVKLMVAGDE
+1873 NGDE
-1886 AAADKIR
+1886 AAADRVR
-1893 KAWAKAWA
+1893 KAWARAYADSAKTAGTSLNQILTKAGYTGQKLEEI
-1901 SSQLSAESSLGKV
+1901 SNQL
-1914 VKEADL
+1914 
-1920 TSKQLEVLTNKI
+1920 
-1932 YEYKLTGKAD
+1932 YEFKLTGKAD
-1942 LSQIENALLAV
+1942 FTSLYNSLLVLYKNAGQAMTAL
-1953 GVNATK
+1953 K
-1959 VAKIINAI
+1959 QI
-1967 AGTNISYKTE
+1967 AGTNISLDIE
-1977 YEYLGLSTTAPG
+1977 YEYSKNRVAPG
-1989 GFGPGKLPPNM
+1989 PGSEYM
-2000 AKTLPDLNLVK
+2000 TAA
-2011 QGWEP
+2011 GWEHVGGGAWRR
-2016 VKDKNGVII
+2016 VKSIKAKDDTPRDNWKT
-2025 NYRRP
+2025 P
-2030 KSVTAQAT
+2030 SLTA
-2038 NTDTD
+2038 
-2043 FLDIGDFGGFKNPS
+2043 PS

-2080 LYNLTQRVNTEIRK
+2080 LYNLTQRINAEIRK

-2102 NRLVER
+2102 NRLVQY
-2108 GLGNASQL
+2108 GLGNASDL
-2116 AAKTDQERKSL
+2116 AKKTEQERKSL

-2133 QQQLLAERKKDI
+2133 QQQLLAERKKDV
-2145 EKLNN
+2145 EKLNK

-2172 IKKNKDEDIGKG
+2172 IKKNKNEDIGKG

-2249 ISTLAEAKSDILD
+2249 ISTLSEAKSDILD
-2262 ALRKYIDKQRQE
+2262 ALRKYIDKQRQD
-2274 RDNAEREKEIAD
+2274 RDNAEKEKEIAD

-2347 TMQKQ
+2347 IMQKQ
-2352 LEQDEESGALWK
+2352 LEQDQESGALWA
-2364 QVKTLMEEGWGPDGK
+2364 QVKVLMEEGWGPDGK
-2379 IIEGSELERILTDYY
+2379 IIEGSELERILADYY

-2407 IEQRNINTT
+2407 IEQRNMNTT

-2423 AKNAGKNTYTPST
+2423 AKNAGKNTYKPST
-2436 SYPSVSQTQT
+2436 SYPDVNKTQT
-2446 PQNQTPKKNPSSN
+2446 PQTSKSQTPKKNPTSN
-2459 SGAKALTVGTRVR
+2459 GAKTLAVGTRVR

-2514 DPSGW
+2514 SPSGW

-2544 LDGTK
+2544 MDGTK
-2549 SRPEAVLNARD
+2549 SKPEAVLNARD
-2560 TENFLQLRDILGEVL
+2560 TQNFLQLRDILGEVL
-2575 TKTRNLGNSNSENNG
+2575 TKTRGLGNSNSENNG

>member
-1 MRKNGGTIQ
+1 MGKKGGTIQ

-58 VKNLRA
+58 IKNLRA

-69 VIKFTDKNQVIKDI
+69 VIKFADQNQVTKDI

-96 TEFLSVNEKNL
+96 TDFLSVDEKNL
-107 QKSAKVIERMTAER
+107 QKSVKVIEQMTAAR
-121 RKYTAAVEEA
+121 RKYATAVEEA
-131 NKKEQAAQERVN
+131 NKKEQIAQERVD
-143 KWQIQKDNVS
+143 KWQIQKNNMT
-153 QVVKGY
+153 QVVEGY
-159 NALASVLVQA
+159 NALASVLVRA
-169 TQKAEATQKALEEA
+169 TQKAEATQQALKEA

-188 SFMASEKNDN
+188 SFMVSAKNDG
-198 SEAAKAEIQ
+198 SEAAQAEIQ

-220 TRAHNAV
+220 TKAHNAV
-227 AKAQANLDNYDTGEF
+227 TKAQTNLDNYDFGDF

-248 NKRLNEINESLK
+248 NKRLNELNENLK

-268 IKQQDIGVARFED
+268 VKQQDIGIARFEE
-281 LKKNLESMKD
+281 LKKNLENIKD

-302 KIQSLEDFN
+302 KIQNIEDFDKA
-311 SVLKSIKDSSGK
+311 LKSIKDNSGK

-334 ALQSALGSAGNMEN
+334 ALQSALGNAGNMGN

-390 VREAYESVTELDKAM
+390 VREAYDSVTELDKAM
-405 TQTAVV
+405 TETAVV
-411 TDFSVGDMWEQLPEY
+411 TDFSVGDMWDQLPEY
-426 TKMANDLG
+426 TKRANELG

-450 GLKTNEVMEVSN
+450 GLKTNEVMEVST

-490 MEINET
+490 MEISKT
-496 SAQKVNDVY
+496 SAQRVNDVY

-620 AKRWNFLTVN
+620 AKRWDSLTVN

-649 AMMSNYDR
+649 AMMSDYDR
-657 TIELVN
+657 TVELVN

-716 FLNIINKITTVGDT
+716 FLNIINKIITVGDT
-730 MNNSLVS
+730 MNNSVAS
-737 FGLTLGFVIKTFST
+737 FALTLGMVIKTFT
-751 LGKVYDKYGDKIFNG
+751 FLGKAYDKYGDKVFNG
-766 LKGISKLT
+766 IKSITGST
-774 KPADIAADVKSGTET
+774 KIENVVENVKKGTEQGT
-789 GVQSAQ
+789 VAAQ
-795 AKVYEATRTSVFNAT
+795 QEVYEATKKSIYRAT
-810 RDGMTAGAEA
+810 KEGMTQGAQQASTGNKEKKKIKIKTSENDTKAVEA
-820 AKVTNGATPSG
+820 AKNKIPTIDSKTSENIGKEVGEKVEAAIDNSST
-831 ANVPDVDGNTPPKG
+831 
-845 TKELGEEIGD
+845 TKETFGQSIKSGWKTGWNEGKELNSAEW
-855 SVEKAVNKNTA
+855 EKFNKNL
-866 QIPFK
+866 PK
-871 QNLGQSFSGGLQ
+871 VNGGLKNFK
-883 AGLQKSQ
+883 GNIGKINSLGKSSAQ
-890 GQWDKLTLSLNKLM
+890 SLSKSISSFMTPMNTLLLSVVAMNLAIKGVTTIFDKLVR
-904 TSTIGL
+904 TS
-910 KDGFKKLLID
+910 
-920 GAAKAGSAL
+920 
-929 GSLVNP
+929 
-935 TTMLIASIAA
+935 
-945 TVGVIKLTQIIIDKA
+945 
-960 IHTADEQIA
+960 DEQISLYSD
-969 EMNEAL
+969 AL
-975 EGVNSNISSLSSTL
+975 TGATQRIQALSEELGNIT
-989 VGITEQKD
+989 QAKD
-997 KFNNLSAEL
+997 KFNEL
-1006 EGLTRGTV
+1006 TASMDHLTEGTI
-1014 EYEAARRESND
+1014 EYEEARRESNTV
-1025 IIRKILES
+1025 IREILEK
-1033 NPELSSHANYE
+1033 NPNLSTHVSYQ
-1044 DGRWTPDAT
+1044 DGQWTPDSNFWSEYQKAT
-1053 FWDTFKK
+1053 ENALKSAEATSAVLQAKK
-1060 NTEEAITRAENS
+1060 TSAEYNSAIDQLGVA
-1072 KSVLESVKTE
+1072 
-1082 AELRKASGE
+1082 
-1091 FRTTDITDAEKKS
+1091 TTDITTAEQETAK
-1104 MGSSA
+1104 GVA
-1109 AWGGGIGAGI
+1109 
-1119 GTAAGLAGAVI
+1119 TAAGIIAGALGV
-1130 SAILAAPV
+1130 LLAPV
-1138 SGGFSLA
+1138 SGGLSLV
-1145 AIPAVIAAGSGM
+1145 AVAGASAAAG
-1157 VAGGALGAGLGA
+1157 ATAGALGSTAISKFGKNPAEMNKIMEGLA
-1169 GGRTIAAKTGQSQ
+1169 TVQ
-1182 EDLNLTFSKLS
+1182 
-1193 TERGASF
+1193 GASF
-1200 TDEEIK
+1200 TEDQIK
-1206 KFSEGIFESEEDK
+1206 RIRQGNLNEEDK
-1219 ALVKK
+1219 ALA
-1224 VFNGSN
+1224 
-1230 KEAQKFFKSLDGSSE
+1230 KEAFGGDEKALISFFKQVESS
-1245 TLNKAIEALDRN
+1245 TVLNKAIVALENN
-1257 TAQLSEEQYN
+1257 TSALQQ
-1267 ATDGDAEGK
+1267 AKDAVTGGDSDSK
-1276 YYYSTE
+1276 YYYSDE
-1282 AAKADRE
+1282 RMAADASR
-1289 QAFAAVED
+1289 ANAAVMK
-1297 AVDWSPEWKEQGK
+1297 AVDWVADSKEQSQK
-1310 IIEGTGKTVASYLD
+1310 IEGTGKTVGQYLD
-1324 EILKDKE
+1324 DILKDRD
-1331 GYTKDSKGRWTYE
+1331 GYSKDSKGRWTYQ
-1344 GKLLNLEKNDQLTNQ
+1344 GKLLNLNKDNALAQEISAAVAADFQKAGAEAGKAFYNGLSNQEKKAYKTLQVERQKAYQNSYEKDFSKLKSAYTGTGQVTNDNLAFLKKY
-1359 IAGLV
+1359 AGIDV
-1364 AVDLQKSTAEKNKEA
+1364 NTAE
-1379 YKGMSPDDKRN
+1379 GS
-1390 YKNYQTERVKQYKDN
+1390 
-1405 KDLKDVKG
+1405 
-1413 TVKDFKSLTEKQ
+1413 
-1425 QEDYFKKIGVDKEE
+1425 
-1439 DQTKDQKKIA
+1439 QKYSDSGYMDIIK
-1449 AYIRAEAEKMGGN
+1449 YISGEAEKTGQSEEALWKYYNQQFDLENITSAEFFEAVQTGLEN
-1462 DPTKVEEYYKSAL
+1462 STFTILTTEQNTKVDDWAKEAGVTKL
-1475 EYYNNSYDLKNI
+1475 E
-1487 SYNDFVSA
+1487 
-1495 VKDGIANSNI
+1495 
-1505 TILNT
+1505 
-1510 EENKTLEE
+1510 
-1518 WDKDVNKLSSASE
+1518 SASE
-1531 EARKN
+1531 DARKA
-1536 IYKLGTT
+1536 IYQLGTT
-1543 FGGEGKKLAAIFGD
+1543 FEGEGKSLAQIFNS
-1557 LGKKLGDKA
+1557 LEDKA

-1575 TSKEGIEKFVQS
+1575 TSKEGIEEFVQS
-1587 LRDAGVETQAIQDAF
+1587 LRDAGADTQAVQDAF
-1602 GVSLDDLSDHLLS
+1602 GVSLDDLSDRLLS
-1615 LSGLLPSVA
+1615 LSGLLPSVS
-1624 DKAASAADAYTLA
+1624 DKAASAAEAYTLA
-1637 NQIAQEAMMSFSQEQ
+1637 NQIAQDAMMSFSQEQ

-1691 ATAAVEDY
+1691 ATAAVKDY
-1699 EKILN
+1699 EDILN
-1704 REEGI
+1704 RRRGI
-1709 GASDYNKLSDDQKK
+1709 DSNDYNRLSDDQKK
-1723 GWEYDKKSGK
+1723 NWKYNKKTGK
-1733 YKVKDSV
+1733 YEIQGDVSDT
-1740 GKEEYEQM
+1740 EYGAM
-1748 LETMGYSYDK
+1748 MDALGYSYDK
-1758 ALEYAAQLGNVDAI
+1758 ALEYAAQLGDVNAI
-1772 LNSTAPED
+1772 LTSTAPDD
-1780 KKRKALKAMALQ
+1780 KKTKALKAMALQ

-1797 EEIKELSNEELARLV
+1797 EEINGLTQSELANLV
-1812 LAKKQDKQ
+1812 LSKKWNKQ
-1820 VEASTKAL
+1820 AEASAKGLKA
-1828 KENVEKL
+1828 NIDKL
-1835 KELKKGSSE
+1835 KELKKESSE
-1844 YKSMLATMAE
+1844 YKSTLATMAE
-1854 EINVLGG
+1854 QVNVLGG
-1861 AEGVVDSSWVSE
+1861 VEGIVNSDWVAKHMSDIQAMA
-1873 HLNDVKLMVAGDE
+1873 NGDE
-1886 AAADKIR
+1886 AAADRVR
-1893 KAWAKAWA
+1893 KAWARAYADSAKTAGTSLNQILTKAGYTGQKLEEI
-1901 SSQLSAESSLGKV
+1901 SNQL
-1914 VKEADL
+1914 
-1920 TSKQLEVLTNKI
+1920 
-1932 YEYKLTGKAD
+1932 YEFKLTGKAD
-1942 LSQIENALLAV
+1942 FTSLYNSLLVLYKNAGQAMTAL
-1953 GVNATK
+1953 K
-1959 VAKIINAI
+1959 QI
-1967 AGTNISYKTE
+1967 AGTNISLDIE
-1977 YEYLGLSTTAPG
+1977 YEYSKNRVAPG
-1989 GFGPGKLPPNM
+1989 PGSEYM
-2000 AKTLPDLNLVK
+2000 TAA
-2011 QGWEP
+2011 GWEH
-2016 VKDKNGVII
+2016 VGRGAWRRAKSIKAKDDTPRDNWKT
-2025 NYRRP
+2025 P
-2030 KSVTAQAT
+2030 SLTA
-2038 NTDTD
+2038 
-2043 FLDIGDFGGFKNPS
+2043 PS

-2080 LYNLTQRVNTEIRK
+2080 LYNLTQRINAEIRK

-2102 NRLVER
+2102 NRLVQY
-2108 GLGNASQL
+2108 GLGNASDL
-2116 AAKTDQERKSL
+2116 AKKTEQERKSL

-2133 QQQLLAERKKDI
+2133 QQQLLAERKKDV
-2145 EKLNN
+2145 EKLNK

-2172 IKKNKDEDIGKG
+2172 IKKNKNEDIGKG

-2249 ISTLAEAKSDILD
+2249 ISTLSEAKSDILD
-2262 ALRKYIDKQRQE
+2262 ALRKYIDKQRQD
-2274 RDNAEREKEIAD
+2274 RDNAEKEKEIAD

-2347 TMQKQ
+2347 IMQKQ
-2352 LEQDEESGALWK
+2352 LEQDQESGALWA
-2364 QVKTLMEEGWGPDGK
+2364 QVKVLMEEGWGPDGK
-2379 IIEGSELERILTDYY
+2379 IIEGSELERILADYY

-2407 IEQRNINTT
+2407 IEQRNMNTT

-2423 AKNAGKNTYTPST
+2423 AKNAGKNTYKPSP
-2436 SYPSVSQTQT
+2436 SYPDVNKTQT
-2446 PQNQTPKKNPSSN
+2446 PQTSKPQTPKKNPTSN
-2459 SGAKALTVGTRVR
+2459 GAKTLAVGTRVR

-2484 GGRAAKGLSNR
+2484 GVRAAKGLSNR

-2514 DPSGW
+2514 SPSGW

-2544 LDGTK
+2544 MDGTK
-2549 SRPEAVLNARD
+2549 SKPEAVLNARD
-2560 TENFLQLRDILGEVL
+2560 TQNFLQLRDILGEVL
-2575 TKTRNLGNSNSENNG
+2575 TKTRGLGNSNSENNG

>member
-1 MRKNGGTIQ
+1 MGKKGGTIQ

-33 NLSNL
+33 SLSNL

-58 VKNLRA
+58 IKSLRA

-69 VIKFTDKNQVIKDI
+69 VIKFTDQNQITKDI

-96 TEFLSVNEKNL
+96 TDFLSVDEKNL
-107 QKSAKVIERMTAER
+107 QKSVKVIEQMTAAR
-121 RKYTAAVEEA
+121 RKYATAVEEA
-131 NKKEQAAQERVN
+131 NKKEQIAQERVD
-143 KWQIQKDNVS
+143 KWQIQKNNMT
-153 QVVKGY
+153 QVVEGY
-159 NALASVLVQA
+159 NALASVLVRA
-169 TQKAEATQKALEEA
+169 TQKAEATQQALKEA

-188 SFMASEKNDN
+188 SFMASAKNDG
-198 SEAAKAEIQ
+198 SEAAQAEIQ

-220 TRAHNAV
+220 TKAHNAV
-227 AKAQANLDNYDTGEF
+227 TKAQTNLDNYDFGDF
-242 ENINKA
+242 ENRNKA
-248 NKRLNEINESLK
+248 NKRLNELNENLK

-268 IKQQDIGVARFED
+268 VKQQDIGIARFEE
-281 LKKNLESMKD
+281 LKKNLENIKN

-302 KIQSLEDFN
+302 KIQSIEDFDR
-311 SVLKSIKDSSGK
+311 VLKSIKDNSGK
-323 GAEEAIEAINR
+323 GAEQAIEAINK
-334 ALQSALGSAGNMEN
+334 ALQSALGNAGHMGN

-361 AQKRDID
+361 SQKRDID

-405 TQTAVV
+405 TETAVV
-411 TDFSVGDMWEQLPEY
+411 TDFSVGDMWDQLPEY

-450 GLKTNEVMEVSN
+450 GLKTNEVMEVST

-490 MEINET
+490 MEISET
-496 SAQKVNDVY
+496 SAQRVNDVY

-604 DSNGEFRKLDD
+604 DSNGKFRKLDD

-620 AKRWNFLTVN
+620 AKRWDSLTVN

-657 TIELVN
+657 TVELVN

-716 FLNIINKITTVGDT
+716 FLNIINKIITVGDT
-730 MNNSLVS
+730 MNNSVAS
-737 FGLTLGFVIKTFST
+737 FALTLGVIIKTFTS
-751 LGKVYDKYGDKIFNG
+751 LGKAYDKYGDKVFNG
-766 LKGISKLT
+766 IRSITGAT
-774 KPADIAADVKSGTET
+774 KIENVVENVKKGTEQGT
-789 GVQSAQ
+789 VAAQQEVYKTTKKSIYRATKEGMTQGAQSAQ
-795 AKVYEATRTSVFNAT
+795 NPKYKITRNTT
-810 RDGMTAGAEA
+810 MTGKKFKIKNNKQDKNITDAL
-820 AKVTNGATPSG
+820 
-831 ANVPDVDGNTPPKG
+831 PKG
-845 TKELGEEIGD
+845 TTIQSPKTSSKNNESITLKNSFKTGFAQGQAKNAEQWTKLGETLPKFNGD
-855 SVEKAVNKNTA
+855 LKDVRGNLSKLGSAAKKGASSLGEG
-866 QIPFK
+866 
-871 QNLGQSFSGGLQ
+871 LGQLASPMNVFIASVV
-883 AGLQKSQ
+883 
-890 GQWDKLTLSLNKLM
+890 
-904 TSTIGL
+904 
-910 KDGFKKLLID
+910 
-920 GAAKAGSAL
+920 L
-929 GSLVNP
+929 GSLAIKGL
-935 TTMLIASIAA
+935 TTLFDNLVVTSTEKSSMY
-945 TVGVIKLTQIIIDKA
+945 G
-960 IHTADEQIA
+960 
-969 EMNEAL
+969 EAL
-975 EGVNSNISSLSSTL
+975 DGATARIQALSSELSDITGVKDNFVNL
-989 VGITEQKD
+989 VATMD
-997 KFNNLSAEL
+997 S
-1006 EGLTRGTV
+1006 LTRGTR
-1014 EYEAARRESND
+1014 EYEEARRQSND
-1025 IIRKILES
+1025 IIRQILEK
-1033 NPELSSHANYE
+1033 NPDLSSHVQYQDMRWIPDSSFWEQYE
-1044 DGRWTPDAT
+1044 KSTEQALKNAESDASILQAKQAGADYST
-1053 FWDTFKK
+1053 KLNQLGIKT
-1060 NTEEAITRAENS
+1060 
-1072 KSVLESVKTE
+1072 SVLTDEEQDTIMT
-1082 AELRKASGE
+1082 ASKVIG
-1091 FRTTDITDAEKKS
+1091 TGATIVTAL
-1104 MGSSA
+1104 A
-1109 AWGGGIGAGI
+1109 AIAAAIPSGGFSIPIGAGI
-1119 GTAAGLAGAVI
+1119 IAG
-1130 SAILAAPV
+1130 S
-1138 SGGFSLA
+1138 
-1145 AIPAVIAAGSGM
+1145 AGSGLM
-1157 VAGGALGAGLGA
+1157 AATETTVIGSVLAKLGLTEKEVNQRVKGLSEYQGA
-1169 GGRTIAAKTGQSQ
+1169 T
-1182 EDLNLTFSKLS
+1182 
-1193 TERGASF
+1193 F
-1200 TDEEIK
+1200 TDEQINRIR
-1206 KFSEGIFESEEDK
+1206 GGNLNQEDK
-1219 ALVKK
+1219 KILEEVFKNDQQAFDNFFNNIENSSVLNNAINAL
-1224 VFNGSN
+1224 NS
-1230 KEAQKFFKSLDGSSE
+1230 
-1245 TLNKAIEALDRN
+1245 N
-1257 TAQLSEEQYN
+1257 TAALQQAQDVAVN
-1267 ATDGDAEGK
+1267 GDKEGK
-1276 YYYSTE
+1276 YYYTTDKM
-1282 AAKADRE
+1282 AGDAKRAESAVLKAVNFIPDTME
-1289 QAFAAVED
+1289 Q
-1297 AVDWSPEWKEQGK
+1297 SR
-1310 IIEGTGKTVASYLD
+1310 IIESTGKSVGQYLD
-1324 EILKDKE
+1324 EILKDRE
-1331 GYTKDSKGRWTYE
+1331 GYSKNSKGQWTYNGE
-1344 GKLLNLEKNDQLTNQ
+1344 LLNLNRRSPLTQEIMAAVQTDFQANSVKNGQ
-1359 IAGLV
+1359 
-1364 AVDLQKSTAEKNKEA
+1364 EF
-1379 YKGMSPDDKRN
+1379 YKTLSQEEKRN
-1390 YKNYQTERVKQYKDN
+1390 YKNLQTTRVKTYQSVEDFYK
-1405 KDLKDVKG
+1405 LK
-1413 TVKDFKSLTEKQ
+1413 KDFKDAGKNFGNETLNYLKQYTGIDINTEKG
-1425 QEDYFKKIGVDKEE
+1425 KKIYKKNDLDKVAQYIAGEAKQTGVEESQLWQYYSQQFDFKTLSSKEFFEAVENGLENSSITVLSSEE
-1439 DQTKDQKKIA
+1439 DKQLDQW
-1449 AYIRAEAEKMGGN
+1449 
-1462 DPTKVEEYYKSAL
+1462 
-1475 EYYNNSYDLKNI
+1475 
-1487 SYNDFVSA
+1487 
-1495 VKDGIANSNI
+1495 ANSTN
-1505 TILNT
+1505 
-1510 EENKTLEE
+1510 EAS
-1518 WDKDVNKLSSASE
+1518 KLKSASE
-1531 EARKN
+1531 DARKA
-1536 IYKLGTT
+1536 IYQLGTT
-1543 FGGEGKKLAAIFGD
+1543 FEGEGETLAQIFNS
-1557 LGKKLGDKA
+1557 LGDKA

-1587 LRDAGVETQAIQDAF
+1587 LQNASADTELIQQAF
-1602 GVSLDDLSDHLLS
+1602 GVSLDELSDRLLS
-1615 LSGLLPSVA
+1615 MTDLLPSVG

-1637 NQIAQEAMMSFSQEQ
+1637 NQIAQDAMMSFSQEQ

-1660 SDLSDAFFKIGDA
+1660 SDFSDAFFKIGDA

-1704 REEGI
+1704 REKGI
-1709 GASDYNKLSDDQKK
+1709 GASDYNNLSDDQKK
-1723 GWEYDKKSGK
+1723 NWKYNKQSGLYEIKDNVGADEY
-1733 YKVKDSV
+1733 
-1740 GKEEYEQM
+1740 QAM
-1748 LETMGYSYDK
+1748 METMGYSYEK
-1758 ALEYAAQLGNVDAI
+1758 ALEYAAQLDDVNAI
-1772 LNSTAPED
+1772 LNSTAPEE
-1780 KKRKALKAMALQ
+1780 KKTKALKAMALQ

-1797 EEIKELSNEELARLV
+1797 EEIKNLSNEELANLV
-1812 LAKKQDKQ
+1812 VTKKQTKQ
-1820 VEASTKAL
+1820 VEASSKAL
-1828 KENVEKL
+1828 QENVEKL
-1835 KELKKGSSE
+1835 KDLKKGSSE

-1861 AEGVVDSSWVSE
+1861 TEGIVDSNWVSN
-1873 HLNDVKLMVAGDE
+1873 HMSDIKLMVEGDE
-1886 AAADKIR
+1886 AAAERVR
-1893 KAWAKAWA
+1893 KAWNEAWV
-1901 SSQLSAESSLGKV
+1901 QTQISAEGAFSNIINNGKTTD
-1914 VKEADL
+1914 KEL
-1920 TSKQLEVLTNKI
+1920 KLITNTL
-1932 YEYKLTGKAD
+1932 YEYKLKGTAD
-1942 LSQIENALLAV
+1942 FTQLYNALIAV
-1953 GVNATK
+1953 GNSAEDVLAALQQ
-1959 VAKIINAI
+1959 V
-1967 AGTNISYKTE
+1967 AGTDIELE
-1977 YEYLGLSTTAPG
+1977 YEYEYVDFEAERGRYTPEQQRAMKDMKTTGWQEVGSG
-1989 GFGPGKLPPNM
+1989 GGTRRFRYP
-2000 AKTLPDLNLVK
+2000 KTIKAVK
-2011 QGWEP
+2011 SKGSNKTD
-2016 VKDKNGVII
+2016 V
-2025 NYRRP
+2025 RR
-2030 KSVTAQAT
+2030 
-2038 NTDTD
+2038 NTGNFT
-2043 FLDIGDFGGFKNPS
+2043 GFRNNENK
-2057 GTGGSSSSS
+2057 GSSSSS
-2066 SAKEETPWENPYDR
+2066 ANEKTPWENPYDR
-2080 LYNLTQRVNTEIRK
+2080 LYNLTQRINTEIRK

-2102 NRLVER
+2102 NRLVQY
-2108 GLGNASQL
+2108 GLGNAADL
-2116 AAKTDQERKSL
+2116 AKKTEQERKSL

-2133 QQQLLAERKKDI
+2133 QQQLLAERKKDV
-2145 EKLNN
+2145 EKLNKN
-2150 NKYSKYAHYDMSTG
+2150 QYSKYARYDMATG
-2164 NVVLNYDL
+2164 NVVIDYNL
-2172 IKKNKDEDIGKG
+2172 INKNKDEEIGKG

-2201 AEDALWDIED
+2201 AEDALWEIED

-2262 ALRKYIDKQRQE
+2262 ALRKYIDKQRQD
-2274 RDNAEREKEIAD
+2274 RDNAEKEKEIAD

-2347 TMQKQ
+2347 IMQKQ
-2352 LEQDEESGALWK
+2352 LEQDQESGALWA
-2364 QVKTLMEEGWGPDGK
+2364 QVKVLMEEGWGPDGK
-2379 IIEGSELERILTDYY
+2379 IIEGSELERILADYY

-2407 IEQRNINTT
+2407 IEQRNMNTT

-2423 AKNAGKNTYTPST
+2423 AKKAGKNIYKPST
-2436 SYPSVSQTQT
+2436 SYPDVNKTQPPQTSK
-2446 PQNQTPKKNPSSN
+2446 PQTPKKNPTSN
-2459 SGAKALTVGTRVR
+2459 GAKALAVGTRVR

-2544 LDGTK
+2544 MDGTK
-2549 SRPEAVLNARD
+2549 SKPEAVLNARD
-2560 TENFLQLRDILGEVL
+2560 TQNFLQLRDILGEVL
-2575 TKTRNLGNSNSENNG
+2575 IKTRSLGNSNSENNG

>member
-1 MRKNGGTIQ
+1 MGKKGGTIQ

-58 VKNLRA
+58 IKNLRA

-69 VIKFTDKNQVIKDI
+69 VIKFTDQNQITKDI

-96 TEFLSVNEKNL
+96 TDFLSVDEKNL
-107 QKSAKVIERMTAER
+107 QKSVKIIEQMTAAR
-121 RKYTAAVEEA
+121 RKYTAAVEDA
-131 NKKEQAAQERVN
+131 NKKEQAAQERVD

-169 TQKAEATQKALEEA
+169 TQKAEATQQALKEA

-188 SFMASEKNDN
+188 SFMASEKNND

-227 AKAQANLDNYDTGEF
+227 AKAQTNLDNYDLGEF

-248 NKRLNEINESLK
+248 NKRLNELNENLK
-260 KAKENLAA
+260 KAKENLTAL
-268 IKQQDIGVARFED
+268 KQQDIGAARFEE
-281 LKKNLESMKD
+281 LKKSLESIKD

-302 KIQSLEDFN
+302 KIQSLEDFDR
-311 SVLKSIKDSSGK
+311 VLKSIKDNSGK

-334 ALQSALGSAGNMEN
+334 ALQFALGSAGNMGN
-348 EMEQVSDQFDRLA
+348 EIEQISDQFDRLA

-405 TQTAVV
+405 TATAVV
-411 TDFSVGDMWEQLPEY
+411 TDFSVGDMWDQLPEY
-426 TKMANDLG
+426 TKMANELG

-450 GLKTNEVMEVSN
+450 GLKTNEVMEVST

-473 DYVDAT
+473 DYVEAT

-490 MEINET
+490 MEINEI

-574 NPNELVEVDGEQVDA
+574 NPNKLVEVDGEQVDA

-620 AKRWNFLTVN
+620 AKRWDSLTVN

-657 TIELVN
+657 TVELVN

-704 AIIKGAVDLLTG
+704 AIIKGAVDMLTG
-716 FLNIINKITTVGDT
+716 FLNIINKIITVGDT
-730 MNNSLVS
+730 MNNSVAS
-737 FGLTLGFVIKTFST
+737 FALTLGMVIKTFTS
-751 LGKVYDKYGDKIFNG
+751 LGKAYDKYGDRIFNG
-766 LKGISKLT
+766 IKSITGST
-774 KPADIAADVKSGTET
+774 KIENVVENVKKGTEEGT
-789 GVQSAQ
+789 VAAQ
-795 AKVYEATRTSVFNAT
+795 QEVYEATKKSIYRAT
-810 RDGMTAGAEA
+810 KEGMTQGAQQASTGNKEKKKVKVKTSENNTGAVEA
-820 AKVTNGATPSG
+820 AKNKVPTIDSKTSENIGKEVGEKVEAAIDNSSIKKKTFGQSIKSGWKTGWNEGKELNAAEWEKFNKNLPKVNGSLKNFKGNIGKINSLGKSAAQSLSKSISSFMTPMNTLLLSVVAMNLAIKGVTTIFDKLVRTSDEQVSLYSDALAGATERIQALSE
-831 ANVPDVDGNTPPKG
+831 
-845 TKELGEEIGD
+845 ELGNI
-855 SVEKAVNKNTA
+855 T
-866 QIPFK
+866 
-871 QNLGQSFSGGLQ
+871 Q
-883 AGLQKSQ
+883 A
-890 GQWDKLTLSLNKLM
+890 
-904 TSTIGL
+904 
-910 KDGFKKLLID
+910 
-920 GAAKAGSAL
+920 
-929 GSLVNP
+929 
-935 TTMLIASIAA
+935 
-945 TVGVIKLTQIIIDKA
+945 
-960 IHTADEQIA
+960 
-969 EMNEAL
+969 
-975 EGVNSNISSLSSTL
+975 
-989 VGITEQKD
+989 KD
-997 KFNNLSAEL
+997 KFNNLTASMDNL
-1006 EGLTRGTV
+1006 TEGTI
-1014 EYEAARRESND
+1014 EYEEARRESNTV
-1025 IIRKILES
+1025 IREILEK
-1033 NPELSSHANYE
+1033 NPNLSTHVSYQ
-1044 DGRWTPDAT
+1044 DGQWTPDSSFWSEYQKAT
-1053 FWDTFKK
+1053 ENALKSA
-1060 NTEEAITRAENS
+1060 EATSA
-1072 KSVLESVKTE
+1072 VLQAK
-1082 AELRKASGE
+1082 KASAEYNSAIDQLGVA
-1091 FRTTDITDAEKKS
+1091 TTDITTAEQETAK
-1104 MGSSA
+1104 
-1109 AWGGGIGAGI
+1109 GIA
-1119 GTAAGLAGAVI
+1119 TAAGIIGGALGV
-1130 SAILAAPV
+1130 LLAPV
-1138 SGGFSLA
+1138 SGGFSLVA
-1145 AIPAVIAAGSGM
+1145 AAGVGAATGAT
-1157 VAGGALGAGLGA
+1157 VGALGSTAASKFGKDPAEMNKIMEGL
-1169 GGRTIAAKTGQSQ
+1169 AAVQ
-1182 EDLNLTFSKLS
+1182 
-1193 TERGASF
+1193 GASF
-1200 TDEEIK
+1200 TEDQIK
-1206 KFSEGIFESEEDK
+1206 RIRQGNLNEEDK
-1219 ALVKK
+1219 ALA
-1224 VFNGSN
+1224 
-1230 KEAQKFFKSLDGSSE
+1230 KEAFGGDEKALISFFKQVESS
-1245 TLNKAIEALDRN
+1245 TVLNKAIAALENN
-1257 TAQLSEEQYN
+1257 TAALQQ
-1267 ATDGDAEGK
+1267 AKDAVTGGDPDSK
-1276 YYYSTE
+1276 YYYSDE
-1282 AAKADRE
+1282 RMAADASRAD
-1289 QAFAAVED
+1289 AAVMK
-1297 AVDWSPEWKEQGK
+1297 AVDWVADSTEQSQK
-1310 IIEGTGKTVASYLD
+1310 IEGTGKTVGQYLD
-1324 EILKDKE
+1324 DILKDRD
-1331 GYTKDSKGRWTYE
+1331 GYSKDSKGRWTYQ
-1344 GKLLNLEKNDQLTNQ
+1344 GKLLNLNKDNVLAQEISAAVAADFQKAGAEAGKAFYDGLSDQEK
-1359 IAGLV
+1359 
-1364 AVDLQKSTAEKNKEA
+1364 KA
-1379 YKGMSPDDKRN
+1379 YKTLQVERQKA
-1390 YKNYQTERVKQYKDN
+1390 YQNSYE
-1405 KDLKDVKG
+1405 
-1413 TVKDFKSLTEKQ
+1413 KDFSKLKSDYTGTGQVTNDNLAFLKKYAGIDINTTE
-1425 QEDYFKKIGVDKEE
+1425 GS
-1439 DQTKDQKKIA
+1439 QKYSDSGYMDIIK
-1449 AYIRAEAEKMGGN
+1449 YISGEAEKTGQS
-1462 DPTKVEEYYKSAL
+1462 EEAL
-1475 EYYNNSYDLKNI
+1475 WEYYNQQFDLE
-1487 SYNDFVSA
+1487 
-1495 VKDGIANSNI
+1495 NI
-1505 TILNT
+1505 TSAEFFKAVQTGLENSTFTILTTEQNT
-1510 EENKTLEE
+1510 KVDDWAKEAGVTKLE
-1518 WDKDVNKLSSASE
+1518 SASE
-1531 EARKN
+1531 DARKA
-1536 IYKLGTT
+1536 IYQLGTT
-1543 FGGEGKKLAAIFGD
+1543 FEGKGKSLAQIFNS
-1557 LGKKLGDKA
+1557 LGDKA
-1566 DDIFADADL
+1566 DDVFANADL
-1575 TSKEGIEKFVQS
+1575 TSKKGIEEFVQS
-1587 LRDAGVETQAIQDAF
+1587 LQKAGITTQQVQEAF

-1637 NQIAQEAMMSFSQEQ
+1637 NQIAQDAMMSFSQDQ
-1652 YDLITKMD
+1652 YNLITKMD

-1704 REEGI
+1704 REKGV
-1709 GASDYNKLSDDQKK
+1709 GATDYNKMSDEQKK
-1723 GWEYDKKSGK
+1723 GWKYNKQSGL
-1733 YKVKDSV
+1733 YEVKDSV

-1748 LETMGYSYDK
+1748 METMGYSYDK
-1758 ALEYAAQLGNVDAI
+1758 ALEYAAQLGDVNAI
-1772 LNSTAPED
+1772 LNSTAPEE
-1780 KKRKALKAMALQ
+1780 KKTKALKAMALQ

-1797 EEIKELSNEELARLV
+1797 EEIKELSNEELANLV
-1812 LAKKQDKQ
+1812 VTKKQEKQ

-1835 KELKKGSSE
+1835 TELKKGTSA
-1844 YKSMLATMAE
+1844 YKSMMATMAE

-1861 AEGVVDSSWVSE
+1861 TEGVVDSSWVE
-1873 HLNDVKLMVAGDE
+1873 QHLSDIKAMVNGDE
-1886 AAADKIR
+1886 AAAERVRIAWS
-1893 KAWAKAWA
+1893 KAWVD
-1901 SSQLSAESSLGKV
+1901 SQLSAEGALGKIID
-1914 VKEADL
+1914 KAELTDDQLKTITDTLYEFKIKGTADF
-1920 TSKQLEVLTNKI
+1920 
-1932 YEYKLTGKAD
+1932 
-1942 LSQIENALLAV
+1942 SQIYLALYAAGKSAEEILNALKL
-1953 GVNATK
+1953 
-1959 VAKIINAI
+1959 I
-1967 AGTNISYKTE
+1967 AGTNIIIEYKKDWRRAINSEHADKLKAQGWLTE
-1977 YEYLGLSTTAPG
+1977 DGTNFYQITGVVGYDKSSGYKRVSGED
-1989 GFGPGKLPPNM
+1989 GPL
-2000 AKTLPDLNLVK
+2000 KTKNDDLND
-2011 QGWEP
+2011 G
-2016 VKDKNGVII
+2016 NF
-2025 NYRRP
+2025 N
-2030 KSVTAQAT
+2030 
-2038 NTDTD
+2038 N
-2043 FLDIGDFGGFKNPS
+2043 FKNPS

-2066 SAKEETPWENPYDR
+2066 SANEKTPWENPYDR

-2150 NKYSKYAHYDMSTG
+2150 NKYSKYAYYDMATG
-2164 NVVLNYDL
+2164 NVVLNNDL
-2172 IKKNKDEDIGKG
+2172 ISKNKDEDIGKG

-2327 ISELEEQNDEAQKV
+2327 ISELEEQNDKAQEI

-2347 TMQKQ
+2347 IMQKQ
-2352 LEQDEESGALWK
+2352 LEQDQESGALWA
-2364 QVKTLMEEGWGPDGK
+2364 QVKILMEQGWGPDGK
-2379 IIEGSELERILTDYY
+2379 IIEGSELERILADYY

-2407 IEQRNINTT
+2407 IEQRNIKTI

-2423 AKNAGKNTYTPST
+2423 AKNAGKNTYKPST
-2436 SYPSVSQTQT
+2436 SYPDVNKTQTSQTSK
-2446 PQNQTPKKNPSSN
+2446 PQTPKKNPTSN

-2575 TKTRNLGNSNSENNG
+2575 TKTRDLGNSNSENNG

>member
-188 SFMASEKNDN
+188 SLMASEKNDN

-268 IKQQDIGVARFED
+268 IKQQDIGAARFED

-334 ALQSALGSAGNMEN
+334 ALQSALGSAGSMGN

-450 GLKTNEVMEVSN
+450 GLKTNEVMEVST

-620 AKRWNFLTVN
+620 AKRWDSLTVN

-657 TIELVN
+657 TVELVN

-704 AIIKGAVDLLTG
+704 AIIKGAVDMLTG
-716 FLNIINKITTVGDT
+716 LLNIINKITTVGDT

-795 AKVYEATRTSVFNAT
+795 AKVYEATRTSIFNAT

-831 ANVPDVDGNTPPKG
+831 ADVPDIDGNMPPKSG
-845 TKELGEEIGD
+845 KDVGEEIGD
-855 SVEKAVNKNTA
+855 SVEKAINKNTA

-871 QNLGQSFSGGLQ
+871 QSLGQSFSGGLQ
-883 AGLQKSQ
+883 AGLQKSK

-910 KDGFKKLLID
+910 KDGFKKLLTD

-935 TTMLIASIAA
+935 TTILIASIAA
-945 TVGVIKLTQIIIDKA
+945 TVGVIKLTQIIVDKA

-1014 EYEAARRESND
+1014 EYEEARRESND

-1072 KSVLESVKTE
+1072 KSVLESVKSE
-1082 AELRKASGE
+1082 AELSKAINATGIN
-1091 FRTTDITDAEKKS
+1091 TTDITDAEKKS
-1104 MGSSA
+1104 IGNSA

-1193 TERGASF
+1193 TERGATF

-1206 KFSEGIFESEEDK
+1206 KFSEGIFESEEDE

-1230 KEAQKFFKSLDGSSE
+1230 KEAQKFFKAMDGNSE
-1245 TLNKAIEALDRN
+1245 ALNNAIDALDRN

-1267 ATDGDAEGK
+1267 ATGGDAEGK

-1289 QAFAAVED
+1289 QAFAAVKD

-1324 EILKDKE
+1324 EILKDRE

-1379 YKGMSPDDKRN
+1379 YKGMTETAKAD
-1390 YKNYQTERVKQYKDN
+1390 YKNYQTERVKKYKSESW
-1405 KDLKDVKG
+1405 KDVKTSAG
-1413 TVKDFKSLTEKQ
+1413 DFKKHLTESQ
-1425 QEDYFKKIGVDKEE
+1425 QENYFKKIGVEEGKE
-1439 DQTKDQKKIA
+1439 TRDQKRIA
-1449 AYIRAEAEKMGGN
+1449 AYIQAEAEQMSNG
-1462 DPTKVEEYYKSAL
+1462 DPEKAKKYYESAL

-1487 SYNDFVSA
+1487 SYDDFVNA

-1510 EENKTLEE
+1510 EENKTLNE
-1518 WDKDVNKLSSASE
+1518 WSKGKNSGLESASE
-1531 EARKN
+1531 DARKN
-1536 IYKLGTT
+1536 LYKLGTT
-1543 FGGEGKKLAAIFGD
+1543 FEGEGKNLVDIFKN
-1557 LGKKLGDKA
+1557 LGSKA
-1566 DDIFADADL
+1566 DSIFANADL
-1575 TSKEGIEKFVQS
+1575 SSKEGIESFVKS
-1587 LRDAGVETQAIQDAF
+1587 LEDAGVKTGDIQKAF

-1615 LSGLLPSVA
+1615 LSGLLPSVEE
-1624 DKAASAADAYTLA
+1624 KAASAADAYALA
-1637 NQIAQEAMMSFSQEQ
+1637 NQIAQDAMMSFSQEQ

-1704 REEGI
+1704 REKGV
-1709 GASDYNKLSDDQKK
+1709 GATDYNKMSDEQKK
-1723 GWEYDKKSGK
+1723 GWKYNKQSGL
-1733 YKVKDSV
+1733 YEVKDSV

-1748 LETMGYSYDK
+1748 METMGYSYDK
-1758 ALEYAAQLGNVDAI
+1758 ALEYAAQLGDVNAI
-1772 LNSTAPED
+1772 LNSKAETPED
-1780 KKRKALKAMALQ
+1780 IKKRTQALKAMALQ

-1797 EEIKELSNEELARLV
+1797 EEIKNLSDEELANLV
-1812 LAKKQDKQ
+1812 VTKKQEKQ

-1828 KENVEKL
+1828 KENVKKL
-1835 KELKKGSSE
+1835 KDLKKGSSE

-1861 AEGVVDSSWVSE
+1861 TEGVVDSNWVSN
-1873 HLNDVKLMVAGDE
+1873 HMSDIKLMVEGDE
-1886 AAADKIR
+1886 AAAERVR
-1893 KAWAKAWA
+1893 KAWNEAWV
-1901 SSQLSAESSLGKV
+1901 QTQISAEGAFGNIINNGKTTD
-1914 VKEADL
+1914 KELKLITDTL
-1920 TSKQLEVLTNKI
+1920 
-1932 YEYKLTGKAD
+1932 YEYKLKGTAD
-1942 LSQIENALLAV
+1942 FTELYNALIAV
-1953 GVNATK
+1953 GNTAEDVLAALQQ
-1959 VAKIINAI
+1959 V
-1967 AGTNISYKTE
+1967 AGTDIELE
-1977 YEYLGLSTTAPG
+1977 YEYEYVDFEADRGRYTPEQQQAMKDMQATGWQEVGSGGGTRRFRYPKSIKAVKTKGGDKRDLTGNTG
-1989 GFGPGKLPPNM
+1989 NFNGFG
-2000 AKTLPDLNLVK
+2000 D
-2011 QGWEP
+2011 
-2016 VKDKNGVII
+2016 
-2025 NYRRP
+2025 
-2030 KSVTAQAT
+2030 T
-2038 NTDTD
+2038 N
-2043 FLDIGDFGGFKNPS
+2043 
-2057 GTGGSSSSS
+2057 GTGGSSSS
-2066 SAKEETPWENPYDR
+2066 ANEKTPWENPYDR
-2080 LYNLTQRVNTEIRK
+2080 LYNLTQRINTEIRK

-2102 NRLVER
+2102 NRLVQY
-2108 GLGNASQL
+2108 GLGNASDL
-2116 AAKTDQERKSL
+2116 AKKTEQERKSL

-2133 QQQLLAERKKDI
+2133 QQQLLAERKKDV

-2150 NKYSKYAHYDMSTG
+2150 NKYSKYAYYDMATG
-2164 NVVLNYDL
+2164 NVVLNNDL
-2172 IKKNKDEDIGKG
+2172 INKNKDEEIGKG

-2201 AEDALWDIED
+2201 AEDALWEIED

-2352 LEQDEESGALWK
+2352 LDEDQKSGVLWA

>member
-1 MRKNGGTIQ
+1 MGKKGGTIQ

-58 VKNLRA
+58 IKNLRA

-69 VIKFTDKNQVIKDI
+69 VIKFADQNQVAKDI
-83 KAIEQKLQRLGID
+83 KAIEQKLQRLGINTD
-96 TEFLSVNEKNL
+96 FLNVDEKNL
-107 QKSAKVIERMTAER
+107 QKSVKVIEQMTAAR
-121 RKYTAAVEEA
+121 RKYTTAVEDA
-131 NKKEQAAQERVN
+131 NKKEQAAQERVD
-143 KWQIQKDNVS
+143 KWQIQKNNIS
-153 QVVKGY
+153 QVIEGY
-159 NALASVLVQA
+159 NALAGKLTQA
-169 TQKAEATQKALEEA
+169 TQKAEATQQALKEA

-188 SFMASEKNDN
+188 SFTASAKNDG
-198 SEAAKAEIQ
+198 SEVAQAEIQ
-207 RLKKNV
+207 RLKKNI

-220 TRAHNAV
+220 TKAHNAV
-227 AKAQANLDNYDTGEF
+227 AKAQTNLNNYDLGEF

-248 NKRLNEINESLK
+248 NKRLNELNESLE
-260 KAKENLAA
+260 KAKQNLDAL
-268 IKQQDIGVARFED
+268 KQQDIGAARFEE
-281 LKKNLESMKD
+281 LKKNLEDMKD
-291 IDWSSFGVDFS
+291 INWSSFGVDFS
-302 KIQSLEDFN
+302 KIQSIEDFDR
-311 SVLKSIKDSSGK
+311 VLTSIKNSSGK

-334 ALQSALGSAGNMEN
+334 ALQSALGSAGNMGN

-405 TQTAVV
+405 TATAVV
-411 TDFSVGDMWEQLPEY
+411 TDFSVSDMWDQLPEY
-426 TKMANDLG
+426 TKMANELG

-450 GLKTNEVMEVSN
+450 GLKTNEVMEVST

-473 DYVDAT
+473 DYVNAT

-490 MEINET
+490 MEINEA

-560 AMKTIVARFTELKK
+560 AMKTIIARFTELKK

-620 AKRWNFLTVN
+620 AKRWDSLTVN

-657 TIELVN
+657 TVELAN

-766 LKGISKLT
+766 LKSVSKLT
-774 KPADIAADVKSGTET
+774 KPADIAADVKSGTEM

-795 AKVYEATRTSVFNAT
+795 AKVYEATRASIFNAT
-810 RDGMTAGAEA
+810 RDGMTAGAKA
-820 AKVTNGATPSG
+820 AGVTNG
-831 ANVPDVDGNTPPKG
+831 ANVPDIDGNTPPKVRP
-845 TKELGEEIGD
+845 EP
-855 SVEKAVNKNTA
+855 VVNKNAT

-871 QNLGQSFSGGLQ
+871 QSLGQSFSGGLQ
-883 AGLQKSQ
+883 AGQQKAL
-890 GQWDKLTLSLNKLM
+890 GQWEKLASTAAEITSSGDKLKLSFQKLAK
-904 TSTIGL
+904 G
-910 KDGFKKLLID
+910 
-920 GAAKAGSAL
+920 GAAKLGAAL
-929 GSLVNP
+929 GGLINP
-935 TTMLIASIAA
+935 ITVLIASIGA
-945 TVGVIKLTQIIIDKA
+945 TIGIVKLAELIVDKS

-989 VGITEQKD
+989 TGITEQKD
-997 KFNNLSAEL
+997 QFNNLSAEL
-1006 EGLTRGTV
+1006 KGLTRGTV
-1014 EYEAARRESND
+1014 EYEEARRESND

-1033 NPELSSHANYE
+1033 NPELNSHARYE
-1044 DGRWTPDAT
+1044 DGLWQPDES
-1053 FWDTFKK
+1053 FWETYKK
-1060 NTEEAITRAENS
+1060 NTEEAITKAVNS
-1072 KSVLESVKTE
+1072 KGVLESVKTE
-1082 AELRKASGE
+1082 AELRKAANEIGN
-1091 FRTTDITDAEKKS
+1091 TTDITASEKEGINAAAAWTGGALGVTTAVVGTAITAILGTLS
-1104 MGSSA
+1104 AGALVAPLAAITVAASA
-1109 AWGGGIGAGI
+1109 AMGGVGAGIGGGIG
-1119 GTAAGLAGAVI
+1119 TLV
-1130 SAILAAPV
+1130 
-1138 SGGFSLA
+1138 
-1145 AIPAVIAAGSGM
+1145 
-1157 VAGGALGAGLGA
+1157 
-1169 GGRTIAAKTGQSQ
+1169 AKTGESL
-1182 EDLNLTFSKLS
+1182 EDINLTLSKLS
-1193 TERGASF
+1193 TERGATF

-1206 KFSEGIFESEEDK
+1206 RFSEGIFSGEE
-1219 ALVKK
+1219 AQSLVDK
-1224 VFNGSN
+1224 VFQRDS
-1230 KEAQKFFKSLDGSSE
+1230 KAAQKFFKSLDGNSA
-1245 TLNKAIEALDRN
+1245 TLNEAIAALDRN
-1257 TAQLSEEQYN
+1257 TAQLAEEQYN
-1267 ATDGDAEGK
+1267 ATGGDTEGK

-1282 AAKADRE
+1282 ATKADRE
-1289 QAFAAVED
+1289 RAFEAVQD
-1297 AVDWSPEWKEQGK
+1297 AVNWSPDWKEQSK
-1310 IIEGTGKTVASYLD
+1310 IIESTGKTVADYLD
-1324 EILKDKE
+1324 NILKDRE
-1331 GYTKDSKGRWTYE
+1331 GYSKDSKGRWTYE
-1344 GKLLNLEKNDQLTNQ
+1344 GKLLNLEKNDQLTNE
-1359 IAGLV
+1359 IAGQV
-1364 AVDLQKSTAEKNKEA
+1364 AADLQTAKASANKAAYQVMSADEKR
-1379 YKGMSPDDKRN
+1379 D
-1390 YKNYQTERVKQYKDN
+1390 YKNYQTERVKQYKSEDW
-1405 KDLKDVKG
+1405 KDVKG
-1413 TVKDFKSLTEKQ
+1413 TVKAFKAFTEDQ
-1425 QEDYFKKIGVDKEE
+1425 QGDYFKKIGVNKEE
-1439 DQTKDQKKIA
+1439 DQTTNQKKIA
-1449 AYIRAEAEKMGGN
+1449 AYIQAEAKKMGGE
-1462 DPTKVEEYYKSAL
+1462 DESKVKQYYESAL
-1475 EYYNNSYDLKNI
+1475 EYYNNSYDLQNI
-1487 SYNDFVSA
+1487 SYDDFVSA

-1510 EENKTLEE
+1510 EENKTLDE
-1518 WDKDVNKLSSASE
+1518 WGGKWNEASE

-1543 FGGEGKKLAAIFGD
+1543 FEGEGKELAKIFD
-1557 LGKKLGDKA
+1557 SLGNKA
-1566 DDIFADADL
+1566 DDVFADADL
-1575 TSKEGIEKFVQS
+1575 TSKEGIEEFVQS
-1587 LRDAGVETQAIQDAF
+1587 LQKAGVTTKQVQDAF

-1637 NQIAQEAMMSFSQEQ
+1637 NQIAEEAMMSFSQEQ
-1652 YDLITKMD
+1652 YDLIAKMD

-1723 GWEYDKKSGK
+1723 RWKYDKKSGK
-1733 YKVKDSV
+1733 YKVVDGV
-1740 GKEEYEQM
+1740 GEEEYQQM
-1748 LETMGYSYDK
+1748 METMGYSYDK
-1758 ALEYAAQLGNVDAI
+1758 ALEYAAQLGDVNAI
-1772 LNSTAPED
+1772 LNSTAPEE
-1780 KKRKALKAMALQ
+1780 KKTKALKAMALQ

-1797 EEIKELSNEELARLV
+1797 EEIKDLSNEELARLV
-1812 LAKKQDKQ
+1812 VAKKQDKQ

-1828 KENVEKL
+1828 KENIEKL
-1835 KELKKGSSE
+1835 AELKKGTSA
-1844 YKSMLATMAE
+1844 YKSMMAAMAE

-1861 AEGVVDSSWVSE
+1861 TEGVVDSSWVE
-1873 HLNDVKLMVAGDE
+1873 QHLSDIIAMVNGDE
-1886 AAADKIR
+1886 AAAERVRIAWS
-1893 KAWAKAWA
+1893 KAWVD
-1901 SSQLSAESSLGKV
+1901 SQLSAETALGKIIDKV
-1914 VKEADL
+1914 ELTDDQLKTITDTLYEFKVKGTADF
-1920 TSKQLEVLTNKI
+1920 
-1932 YEYKLTGKAD
+1932 
-1942 LSQIENALLAV
+1942 SQIYLALYAAGASAEEILNALKL
-1953 GVNATK
+1953 
-1959 VAKIINAI
+1959 I
-1967 AGTNISYKTE
+1967 AGTNIIIEYKKDWQRATNSKHADKLRAQGWLTE
-1977 YEYLGLSTTAPG
+1977 DGTNFYKITGVVAYDKSSGYKRVSGED
-1989 GFGPGKLPPNM
+1989 GPL
-2000 AKTLPDLNLVK
+2000 KTKNDDLN
-2011 QGWEP
+2011 
-2016 VKDKNGVII
+2016 D
-2025 NYRRP
+2025 
-2030 KSVTAQAT
+2030 
-2038 NTDTD
+2038 
-2043 FLDIGDFGGFKNPS
+2043 GDFNNFKNPS

-2080 LYNLTQRVNTEIRK
+2080 LYNLTQRINTEIRK

-2102 NRLVER
+2102 NRLVQY
-2108 GLGNASQL
+2108 GLGNASDL
-2116 AAKTDQERKSL
+2116 AKKTEQERKSL

-2133 QQQLLAERKKDI
+2133 QQQLLAEHRKDV
-2145 EKLNN
+2145 EKLNK
-2150 NKYSKYAHYDMSTG
+2150 NKYSKYARYDMATG
-2164 NVVLNYDL
+2164 NIVIDYNL
-2172 IKKNKDEDIGKG
+2172 INKNKDEDIGKG

-2201 AEDALWDIED
+2201 AEDALWEIED

-2262 ALRKYIDKQRQE
+2262 ALRKYIDKQRQD
-2274 RDNAEREKEIAD
+2274 RDNAEKEKEIAD

-2347 TMQKQ
+2347 IMQKQ
-2352 LEQDEESGALWK
+2352 LEQDQESGALWA
-2364 QVKTLMEEGWGPDGK
+2364 QVKVLMEEGWGPDGK

-2423 AKNAGKNTYTPST
+2423 AKNAGKNKYTPST
-2436 SYPSVSQTQT
+2436 SYPDVNKTQT

-2575 TKTRNLGNSNSENNG
+2575 TKTKDLGNSNSENNG

>member
-1 MRKNGGTIQ
+1 MGKKGGTIQ

-69 VIKFTDKNQVIKDI
+69 VIKFTDQNQVIKDI
-83 KAIEQKLQRLGID
+83 KAIEQRLQRLGID
-96 TEFLSVNEKNL
+96 TDFLSVNEKNL
-107 QKSAKVIERMTAER
+107 QKSAKVIEQMTAER

-131 NKKEQAAQERVN
+131 NKKEQAGQERVN

-169 TQKAEATQKALEEA
+169 TQKAEATQQALKEA

-220 TRAHNAV
+220 TKAHNAV

-268 IKQQDIGVARFED
+268 IKQQDIGAARFED

-311 SVLKSIKDSSGK
+311 RVLKSIKDSSGK

-334 ALQSALGSAGNMEN
+334 ALQSALGSAGNMGN
-348 EMEQVSDQFDRLA
+348 EMDDISDKFDRLA
-361 AQKRDID
+361 AQKQDID

-411 TDFSVGDMWEQLPEY
+411 TDFSVGDMWDQLPEY
-426 TKMANDLG
+426 TKMANELG

-450 GLKTNEVMEVSN
+450 GLKTNEVMEVST

-473 DYVDAT
+473 DYVEAT

-620 AKRWNFLTVN
+620 AKRWDSLTVN

-704 AIIKGAVDLLTG
+704 AIIKGAVDMLTG

-766 LKGISKLT
+766 LKSISKLT

-820 AKVTNGATPSG
+820 AKITNGAAPSG
-831 ANVPDVDGNTPPKG
+831 ADVPDIDGNIPPKA

-855 SVEKAVNKNTA
+855 SVEEAISKNTA

-890 GQWDKLTLSLNKLM
+890 GQWDKLALSFNNLI
-904 TSTIGL
+904 TSARGL

-935 TTMLIASIAA
+935 TTILIASIAA
-945 TVGVIKLTQIIIDKA
+945 TAGVIKLTQIIVDKA

-1006 EGLTRGTV
+1006 ESLTRGTV

-1072 KSVLESVKTE
+1072 KSVLESTKSE
-1082 AELRKASGE
+1082 AELRKATGE
-1091 FRTTDITDAEKKS
+1091 LGTTDITDAEKQNIKKS
-1104 MGSSA
+1104 VL
-1109 AWGGGIGAGI
+1109 GAGI
-1119 GTAAGLAGAVI
+1119 GVAAIVTGVLAGLAGAV
-1130 SAILAAPV
+1130 V
-1138 SGGFSLA
+1138 SGGMSLA
-1145 AIPAVIAAGSGM
+1145 AIPTALTFGAGMIG
-1157 VAGGALGAGLGA
+1157 GGAVGAGAGA
-1169 GGRTIAAKTGQSQ
+1169 GIATGISKTGQSP
-1182 EDLNLTFSKLS
+1182 EDLNLTLSRLS
-1193 TERGASF
+1193 TERGATF

-1206 KFSEGIFESEEDK
+1206 KFSEGIFESAEDE
-1219 ALVKK
+1219 ALVNK
-1224 VFNGSN
+1224 VFNGNN
-1230 KEAQKFFKSLDGSSE
+1230 KEAQKFFKALDGSSE

-1267 ATDGDAEGK
+1267 ATGGDAEGK

-1289 QAFAAVED
+1289 RAFDVVKD
-1297 AVDWSPEWKEQGK
+1297 AVDWVPKWDEQDK

-1324 EILKDKE
+1324 EILKDRE
-1331 GYTKDSKGRWTYE
+1331 GYTKDSKGRWTHE
-1344 GKLLNLEKNDQLTNQ
+1344 GKLLDLEKNDQLTNQ

-1379 YKGMSPDDKRN
+1379 YKGMSSDEKRD
-1390 YKNYQTERVKQYKDN
+1390 YKNYQTERVKQYKSE
-1405 KDLKDVKG
+1405 DLKDVKG
-1413 TVKDFKSLTEKQ
+1413 TVKDFKALTEEQ
-1425 QEDYFKKIGVDKEE
+1425 QENYFKKIGVDKEE
-1439 DQTKDQKKIA
+1439 DQTTDQKKIA
-1449 AYIRAEAEKMGGN
+1449 AYIQAEAKKMANG
-1462 DPTKVEEYYKSAL
+1462 DPTKAKQYYESAL

-1487 SYNDFVSA
+1487 SYDDFVSA
-1495 VKDGIANSNI
+1495 VKDGIANSSI

-1510 EENKTLEE
+1510 EENKTLAE
-1518 WDKDVNKLSSASE
+1518 WDDGTDKLSSASE

-1543 FGGEGKKLAAIFGD
+1543 FGGKGKELATIFDD
-1557 LGKKLGDKA
+1557 LGDKMGDKA

-1637 NQIAQEAMMSFSQEQ
+1637 NQIAKEAMMSFSQEQ
-1652 YDLITKMD
+1652 YDLITKID

-1709 GASDYNKLSDDQKK
+1709 SASDYNKLSDEQKK
-1723 GWEYDKKSGK
+1723 RWKYNKQTGK
-1733 YKVKDSV
+1733 YDIRNGV
-1740 GKEEYEQM
+1740 GEEEYQQM
-1748 LETMGYSYDK
+1748 METMGYSYDK
-1758 ALEYAAQLGNVDAI
+1758 ALEYAAQLGDVNAI

-1780 KKRKALKAMALQ
+1780 KKTKALKAMALQ

-1797 EEIKELSNEELARLV
+1797 EEIKNLSNEELARLV
-1812 LAKKQDKQ
+1812 IAKKQDKQ

-1835 KELKKGSSE
+1835 AELKKGTSA
-1844 YKSMLATMAE
+1844 YKSMMATMAE

-1861 AEGVVDSSWVSE
+1861 TEGVVDSSWVE
-1873 HLNDVKLMVAGDE
+1873 QHLSDIKAMVNGDE
-1886 AAADKIR
+1886 AAAERVRIAWS
-1893 KAWAKAWA
+1893 KAWVD
-1901 SSQLSAESSLGKV
+1901 SQLSAEGALGKIV
-1914 VKEADL
+1914 DKAELTDDQLKTITDTLYEFKVKGTADF
-1920 TSKQLEVLTNKI
+1920 
-1932 YEYKLTGKAD
+1932 
-1942 LSQIENALLAV
+1942 SQIYLALYAAGKSAEEILNALKL
-1953 GVNATK
+1953 
-1959 VAKIINAI
+1959 I
-1967 AGTNISYKTE
+1967 AGTNIIIDYKKSWRRAINSEHADKLKAQGWLTE
-1977 YEYLGLSTTAPG
+1977 DGTNFYQITGVVAYDKSSGYKRLSG
-1989 GFGPGKLPPNM
+1989 EDGPL
-2000 AKTLPDLNLVK
+2000 KTKNDDLN
-2011 QGWEP
+2011 
-2016 VKDKNGVII
+2016 D
-2025 NYRRP
+2025 
-2030 KSVTAQAT
+2030 
-2038 NTDTD
+2038 
-2043 FLDIGDFGGFKNPS
+2043 GDFNNFKNPS

-2150 NKYSKYAHYDMSTG
+2150 NKYSKYAYYDMATG
-2164 NVVLNYDL
+2164 NVVLNNDL
-2172 IKKNKDEDIGKG
+2172 INKNKDEDIGKG

-2201 AEDALWDIED
+2201 AEDALWEIED

-2352 LEQDEESGALWK
+2352 LEQDEKSGALWE
-2364 QVKTLMEEGWGPDGK
+2364 QVKTLMEEGWGSDGK
-2379 IIEGSELERILTDYY
+2379 IIEGSELERILADYY

-2407 IEQRNINTT
+2407 IEQRNMNTI

-2436 SYPSVSQTQT
+2436 SYPDVNKVQT
-2446 PQNQTPKKNPSSN
+2446 PQNQTPKKNPTSN

-2575 TKTRNLGNSNSENNG
+2575 TKTRGLGNSNSENNG

>member
-1 MRKNGGTIQ
+1 MGKKGGTIQ

-33 NLSNL
+33 NLSKL

-69 VIKFTDKNQVIKDI
+69 VIKFADQNQVIKDI
-83 KAIEQKLQRLGID
+83 KAIEQRLQRLGID
-96 TEFLSVNEKNL
+96 TDFLSVNEKNL
-107 QKSAKVIERMTAER
+107 QKSAKVIEQMTAER
-121 RKYTAAVEEA
+121 RKYAAAVEEA

-220 TRAHNAV
+220 TKAHNAV

-268 IKQQDIGVARFED
+268 IKQQDIGAARFED

-311 SVLKSIKDSSGK
+311 RVLKSIKDSSGK

-411 TDFSVGDMWEQLPEY
+411 TDFSVGDMWDQLPEY
-426 TKMANDLG
+426 TKRANELG

-450 GLKTNEVMEVSN
+450 GLKTNEVMEVST

-496 SAQKVNDVY
+496 SATKVNDVY

-620 AKRWNFLTVN
+620 AKRWDSLTVN

-795 AKVYEATRTSVFNAT
+795 AKVYEATRTSIFNAT

-820 AKVTNGATPSG
+820 AKVTNGAAPSG
-831 ANVPDVDGNTPPKG
+831 ADVPDIDGNIPPKA

-855 SVEKAVNKNTA
+855 SVENAINKNTA

-871 QNLGQSFSGGLQ
+871 QSLGQSFSGGLQ
-883 AGLQKSQ
+883 AGQQKAL
-890 GQWDKLTLSLNKLM
+890 GQWEKLASNAAELLSSGDKLKFSFQKLA
-904 TSTIGL
+904 
-910 KDGFKKLLID
+910 KDGATKL
-920 GAAKAGSAL
+920 GAAL
-929 GSLVNP
+929 GGLINP
-935 TTMLIASIAA
+935 ITVLIASIGA
-945 TVGVIKLTQIIIDKA
+945 TIGVVKLAELIVDKS

-989 VGITEQKD
+989 TGITEQKD
-997 KFNNLSAEL
+997 QFNNLSAEL
-1006 EGLTRGTV
+1006 EGLTRGTI
-1014 EYEAARRESND
+1014 EYEEARRESND

-1033 NPELSSHANYE
+1033 NPELNSHAKYE
-1044 DGRWTPDAT
+1044 DGLWKPDGS
-1053 FWDTFKK
+1053 FWETYKK
-1060 NTEEAITRAENS
+1060 NTEEAVTKALNS
-1072 KSVLESVKTE
+1072 KGVLESVKTE
-1082 AELRKASGE
+1082 AELRKAANEVGN
-1091 FRTTDITDAEKKS
+1091 TTDISASEKEGINAAAGWTGGALGTIAAVAGTVITAV
-1104 MGSSA
+1104 MGLLSGGAAVAPMAAITVGASA
-1109 AWGGGIGAGI
+1109 AIGGVGAGIGGGIGA
-1119 GTAAGLAGAVI
+1119 LV
-1130 SAILAAPV
+1130 
-1138 SGGFSLA
+1138 
-1145 AIPAVIAAGSGM
+1145 
-1157 VAGGALGAGLGA
+1157 
-1169 GGRTIAAKTGQSQ
+1169 AKTGESL
-1182 EDLNLTFSKLS
+1182 EDVNLTLSKLS
-1193 TERGASF
+1193 TERGATF

-1206 KFSEGIFESEEDK
+1206 KFSEGVFSGDEARS
-1219 ALVKK
+1219 LVDK
-1224 VFNGSN
+1224 VFQGNDAA
-1230 KEAQKFFKSLDGSSE
+1230 AQKFFKGLDGSSE

-1257 TAQLSEEQYN
+1257 TAQLAEEQYN
-1267 ATDGDAEGK
+1267 ATGGDAEGK

-1289 QAFAAVED
+1289 RAFDAVKD
-1297 AVDWSPEWKEQGK
+1297 AVDWTPEWNEQGK

-1324 EILKDKE
+1324 EILKDRE

-1344 GKLLNLEKNDQLTNQ
+1344 GKLLNLEKNDQLTNE
-1359 IAGLV
+1359 IAGRV

-1390 YKNYQTERVKQYKDN
+1390 YKNYQTERVKQYKSEDW
-1405 KDLKDVKG
+1405 KDVKG

-1425 QEDYFKKIGVDKEE
+1425 QADYFKKIGVDKEK

-1449 AYIRAEAEKMGGN
+1449 AYIRAEAKQMGGS
-1462 DPTKVEEYYKSAL
+1462 KEEIEDRYKSAL

-1487 SYNDFVSA
+1487 SYDDFVSA

-1510 EENKTLEE
+1510 EENKTLGE
-1518 WDKDVNKLSSASE
+1518 WDDGIDKLSSASE

-1543 FGGEGKKLAAIFGD
+1543 FEGEGKELAKIFGS
-1557 LGKKLGDKA
+1557 LEKA

-1587 LRDAGVETQAIQDAF
+1587 LRDANVDTQKIQKAF

-1615 LSGLLPSVA
+1615 LSGLLPSVEE
-1624 DKAASAADAYTLA
+1624 KAASAADAYALA
-1637 NQIAQEAMMSFSQEQ
+1637 NQIAQDAMMSFSQEQ

-1691 ATAAVEDY
+1691 AAAAVGDY

-1704 REEGI
+1704 REKGV
-1709 GASDYNKLSDDQKK
+1709 GATDYNKMSDEQKK
-1723 GWEYDKKSGK
+1723 GWKYNKQSGL
-1733 YKVKDSV
+1733 YEVKDSV

-1748 LETMGYSYDK
+1748 METMGYSYDK

-1835 KELKKGSSE
+1835 KELKKGSRE

-1873 HLNDVKLMVAGDE
+1873 HLDDVKLMVAGDK
-1886 AAADKIR
+1886 AAADRIR

-1920 TSKQLEVLTNKI
+1920 TNKQLKVLTNKL

-1942 LSQIENALLAV
+1942 LSQIKNELLNV
-1953 GVNATK
+1953 GIDATK

-1967 AGTNISYKTE
+1967 AGTSISYKTE
-1977 YEYLGLSTTAPG
+1977 YEYLRLNNTPG
-1989 GFGPGKLPPNM
+1989 GLGGPGKLPFHV
-2000 AKTLPDLNLVK
+2000 AKTFPDPHLVE

-2030 KSVTAQAT
+2030 KSITAQTT

-2043 FLDIGDFGGFKNPS
+2043 WLDIGDFGGFGNTN
-2057 GTGGSSSSS
+2057 GTSGSSSSS
-2066 SAKEETPWENPYDR
+2066 ANEKTPWENPYDR
-2080 LYNLTQRVNTEIRK
+2080 LYNLTQKINTEIRK

-2102 NRLVER
+2102 NRLVQY
-2108 GLGNASQL
+2108 GLGNASDL
-2116 AAKTDQERKSL
+2116 AKKTEQERKSL

-2133 QQQLLAERKKDI
+2133 QQQLIAERKKDI

-2150 NKYSKYAHYDMSTG
+2150 NKYSKYARYDLATG
-2164 NVVLNYDL
+2164 NIILNNDL
-2172 IKKNKDEDIGKG
+2172 ISKNKDEDIGKG

-2201 AEDALWDIED
+2201 AEDALWEIED

-2352 LEQDEESGALWK
+2352 LEQDEESGALWE
-2364 QVKTLMEEGWGPDGK
+2364 QVKLLMEEGWGPDGK
-2379 IIEGSELERILTDYY
+2379 IIEGSELERILADYY

-2407 IEQRNINTT
+2407 IEQRNMNTT

-2423 AKNAGKNTYTPST
+2423 AKNAGKNTYKPST
-2436 SYPSVSQTQT
+2436 SYPDVSQTQT
-2446 PQNQTPKKNPSSN
+2446 SQPQTPKKNPTSN

-2534 GLANFTGPAW
+2534 GLADFTGPAW

-2575 TKTRNLGNSNSENNG
+2575 TKTRDLGNSNSENNG

>member
-1 MRKNGGTIQ
+1 MGKKGGTIQ

-69 VIKFTDKNQVIKDI
+69 VIKFADQNQVIKDI
-83 KAIEQKLQRLGID
+83 KAIEQRLQRLGID
-96 TEFLSVNEKNL
+96 TDFLSVNEKNL
-107 QKSAKVIERMTAER
+107 QKSAKVIEQMTAER

-220 TRAHNAV
+220 TKAHNAV
-227 AKAQANLDNYDTGEF
+227 AKAQTNLDNYDTGEF

-268 IKQQDIGVARFED
+268 IKQQDIGAARFED

-311 SVLKSIKDSSGK
+311 RVLKSIKDSSGK

-334 ALQSALGSAGNMEN
+334 ALQSALGSAGSMEN
-348 EMEQVSDQFDRLA
+348 EMAQVSDQFDRLA

-411 TDFSVGDMWEQLPEY
+411 TDFSVGDMWDQLPEY
-426 TKMANDLG
+426 TKMANELG

-450 GLKTNEVMEVSN
+450 GLKTNEVMEVST

-473 DYVDAT
+473 DYVEAT

-531 NANMEFETTAAFL
+531 NANMEFETTAAFI

-620 AKRWNFLTVN
+620 AKRWDSLTVN

-704 AIIKGAVDLLTG
+704 AIIKGAVDMLTG
-716 FLNIINKITTVGDT
+716 FLNIINKIITVGDT

-795 AKVYEATRTSVFNAT
+795 AKVYEATRTSIFNAT

-831 ANVPDVDGNTPPKG
+831 ADVPDIDGNIPPKA

-855 SVEKAVNKNTA
+855 SVEEAISKNTA

-871 QNLGQSFSGGLQ
+871 QSLGQSFSGGLQ
-883 AGLQKSQ
+883 AGQQKAL
-890 GQWDKLTLSLNKLM
+890 GQWEKLASTTAEITSSGDKLKFSFQKLA
-904 TSTIGL
+904 
-910 KDGFKKLLID
+910 KDGATKL
-920 GAAKAGSAL
+920 GTAL
-929 GSLVNP
+929 GGLINP
-935 TTMLIASIAA
+935 ITVLIASIGA
-945 TVGVIKLTQIIIDKA
+945 TIGVVKLAELIVDKS

-989 VGITEQKD
+989 TGITEQKD
-997 KFNNLSAEL
+997 QFNNLSAEL

-1014 EYEAARRESND
+1014 EYEEARRESND

-1033 NPELSSHANYE
+1033 NPELNSHARYE
-1044 DGRWTPDAT
+1044 DGLWKPDAS
-1053 FWDTFKK
+1053 FWETYKK
-1060 NTEEAITRAENS
+1060 NTEDAITKAVNS
-1072 KSVLESVKTE
+1072 KGVLESVKTE
-1082 AELRKASGE
+1082 AELKKAANEVGN
-1091 FRTTDITDAEKKS
+1091 TTDITESEKEGINAAAGWTGGALGVTTAMVGTVITAV
-1104 MGSSA
+1104 MGALTAGAAVAPMAAITVAASA
-1109 AWGGGIGAGI
+1109 AMGGVGAGIGGGIG
-1119 GTAAGLAGAVI
+1119 TLV
-1130 SAILAAPV
+1130 
-1138 SGGFSLA
+1138 
-1145 AIPAVIAAGSGM
+1145 
-1157 VAGGALGAGLGA
+1157 
-1169 GGRTIAAKTGQSQ
+1169 AKTGESL
-1182 EDLNLTFSKLS
+1182 EDVNLTLSKLS
-1193 TERGASF
+1193 TERGATF

-1206 KFSEGIFESEEDK
+1206 KFSEGVFSGAEAES
-1219 ALVKK
+1219 LVEK
-1224 VFNGSN
+1224 VFQGNDAA
-1230 KEAQKFFKSLDGSSE
+1230 AQKFFKGLDGSSE

-1257 TAQLSEEQYN
+1257 TAQLAEEQYN
-1267 ATDGDAEGK
+1267 ATGGDAEGK

-1289 QAFAAVED
+1289 RAFDVVKD
-1297 AVDWSPEWKEQGK
+1297 AVDWSPDWKEQGK

-1324 EILKDKE
+1324 EILKDRE

-1344 GKLLNLEKNDQLTNQ
+1344 GKLLNLEKNDQLTNE
-1359 IAGLV
+1359 IAGRV
-1364 AVDLQKSTAEKNKEA
+1364 AVDLQKERADSNKTAYQN
-1379 YKGMSPDDKRN
+1379 MSPDKKRD
-1390 YKNYQTERVKQYKDN
+1390 YKNYQTERIKQYKSEDWEDIEVGSWGFN
-1405 KDLKDVKG
+1405 LDY
-1413 TVKDFKSLTEKQ
+1413 SLTKEQ
-1425 QEDYFKKIGVDKEE
+1425 QADYFKKIGVKEGKE
-1439 DQTKDQKKIA
+1439 TKDQKRIA
-1449 AYIRAEAEKMGGN
+1449 AYIQKEADKMSGG
-1462 DPTKVEEYYKSAL
+1462 DETKAQQYYESAL

-1487 SYNDFVSA
+1487 SYDDFVSA

-1510 EENKTLEE
+1510 EENKALEE

-1543 FGGEGKKLAAIFGD
+1543 FKGKGESLAKIFGS
-1557 LGKKLGDKA
+1557 LEKA

-1575 TSKEGIEKFVQS
+1575 TSKKGIEEFVQS
-1587 LRDAGVETQAIQDAF
+1587 LQKAGITTQQVQEAF

-1637 NQIAQEAMMSFSQEQ
+1637 NQIAQDAMMSFSQEQ

-1660 SDLSDAFFKIGDA
+1660 SDFSDAFFKIGDA

-1691 ATAAVEDY
+1691 AAAAIDDY
-1699 EKILN
+1699 EDILN
-1704 REEGI
+1704 RKKGV
-1709 GASDYNKLSDDQKK
+1709 GATDYNKMSDDQKK
-1723 GWEYDKKSGK
+1723 GWKYNKKTGL
-1733 YKVKDSV
+1733 YEVKDSV
-1740 GKEEYEQM
+1740 GKEEYQQM
-1748 LETMGYSYDK
+1748 METMGYSYDK
-1758 ALEYAAQLGNVDAI
+1758 ALEYAAQLGDVNAI
-1772 LNSTAPED
+1772 LNSKAKTPEEV
-1780 KKRKALKAMALQ
+1780 KKRTQALKAMALQ
-1792 YGAAA
+1792 YGATA
-1797 EEIKELSNEELARLV
+1797 EEINGLNDAELANV
-1812 LAKKQDKQ
+1812 VTAKKWNKQ
-1820 VEASTKAL
+1820 AEASAKGL
-1828 KENVEKL
+1828 KTNIDKL
-1835 KELKKGSSE
+1835 KELKKESSE
-1844 YKSMLATMAE
+1844 YKSTLATMAE
-1854 EINVLGG
+1854 QINVLGG
-1861 AEGVVDSSWVSE
+1861 VEGVVDSDWVAK
-1873 HLNDVKLMVAGDE
+1873 HIPDIRAMANGDE
-1886 AAADKIR
+1886 AAAERVR
-1893 KAWAKAWA
+1893 KAWARAY
-1901 SSQLSAESSLGKV
+1901 
-1914 VKEADL
+1914 ADTAKTAGTNL
-1920 TSKQLEVLTNKI
+1920 NKI
-1932 YEYKLTGKAD
+1932 LKDANFTSDQIEALANQLYEFKLTGKAD
-1942 LSQIENALLAV
+1942 FTDLYNSLMAV
-1953 GVNATK
+1953 YQDTGK
-1959 VAKIINAI
+1959 VLEILKQI
-1967 AGTNISYKTE
+1967 AGTNIELKYD
-1977 YEYLGLSTTAPG
+1977 YEYAELDSRNGADRADLIDMKRNGWEVVSRDKGITKLRRMKGVKAVDGSTTTGGWTTPAFTNPG
-1989 GFGPGKLPPNM
+1989 
-2000 AKTLPDLNLVK
+2000 
-2011 QGWEP
+2011 
-2016 VKDKNGVII
+2016 
-2025 NYRRP
+2025 
-2030 KSVTAQAT
+2030 
-2038 NTDTD
+2038 
-2043 FLDIGDFGGFKNPS
+2043 
-2057 GTGGSSSSS
+2057 GTGGSSSS
-2066 SAKEETPWENPYDR
+2066 SAKEETTWENPYDR
-2080 LYNLTQRVNTEIRK
+2080 LYNLTQRINTEIRK

-2102 NRLVER
+2102 NRLVQY
-2108 GLGNASQL
+2108 GLGNAADL
-2116 AAKTDQERKSL
+2116 AKKTEQERKSL

-2133 QQQLLAERKKDI
+2133 QQQLIAERKKDI

-2150 NKYSKYAHYDMSTG
+2150 NKYSKYARYDMATG
-2164 NVVLNYDL
+2164 NIILNNDL
-2172 IKKNKDEDIGKG
+2172 ISKNKDEDIGKG

-2201 AEDALWDIED
+2201 AEDALWEIED

-2327 ISELEEQNDEAQKV
+2327 ISELEEQNDEAQKI

-2347 TMQKQ
+2347 IMQKQ
-2352 LEQDEESGALWK
+2352 LEQDQESGALWA
-2364 QVKTLMEEGWGPDGK
+2364 QVKILMEEGWGPDGK
-2379 IIEGSELERILTDYY
+2379 IIEGSELERILADYY

-2407 IEQRNINTT
+2407 IEQRNMNTT

-2423 AKNAGKNTYTPST
+2423 AKNAGKNKYTPST
-2436 SYPSVSQTQT
+2436 SYPNVSQTQT
-2446 PQNQTPKKNPSSN
+2446 SQPQTPKKNPSSN

-2575 TKTRNLGNSNSENNG
+2575 TKTRGLGNSNSENNG

>member
-1 MRKNGGTIQ
+1 MEKKGGTIQ
-10 ETLKINIVTQLDNI
+10 ETLKINIVTRLDNI

-107 QKSAKVIERMTAER
+107 QKSAKVIEQMTAER

-268 IKQQDIGVARFED
+268 IKQQDIGAARFED
-281 LKKNLESMKD
+281 LKKNLESMTD

-311 SVLKSIKDSSGK
+311 RVLKSIKDSSGK

-411 TDFSVGDMWEQLPEY
+411 TDFSVGDMWDQLPEY
-426 TKMANDLG
+426 TKMANELG

-450 GLKTNEVMEVSN
+450 GLKTNEVMEVST

-490 MEINET
+490 MEINEA

-620 AKRWNFLTVN
+620 AKRWDSLTVN

-657 TIELVN
+657 TMELVN

-704 AIIKGAVDLLTG
+704 AIIKGAVDMLTG
-716 FLNIINKITTVGDT
+716 FLNIINKIITVGDT

-795 AKVYEATRTSVFNAT
+795 AKVYEATRTSIFNAT

-831 ANVPDVDGNTPPKG
+831 ADVPDIDGNIPPKA

-855 SVEKAVNKNTA
+855 SVEEAINKNTP

-883 AGLQKSQ
+883 AGQQKAF
-890 GQWDKLTLSLNKLM
+890 GQWEKLASNAAELLSSGDKLKFSFQKLA
-904 TSTIGL
+904 
-910 KDGFKKLLID
+910 KD
-920 GAAKAGSAL
+920 GAAKLGAAL
-929 GSLVNP
+929 GGLINP
-935 TTMLIASIAA
+935 VTVLIASIGA
-945 TVGVIKLTQIIIDKA
+945 TIGVVKLAELIIDKS

-989 VGITEQKD
+989 TGITEQKD

-1014 EYEAARRESND
+1014 EYEEARRESND

-1033 NPELSSHANYE
+1033 NPELNSHARYE
-1044 DGRWTPDAT
+1044 DGLWKPDAS
-1053 FWDTFKK
+1053 FWETYKK
-1060 NTEEAITRAENS
+1060 NTEDAITKAVNS
-1072 KSVLESVKTE
+1072 KGVLESVKTE
-1082 AELRKASGE
+1082 AELKKAANEVGN
-1091 FRTTDITDAEKKS
+1091 TTDITASEKEGINAAAGWTGGALGVTTAVVGTVITAV
-1104 MGSSA
+1104 MGALTAGAAVAPMAAITVAASA
-1109 AWGGGIGAGI
+1109 AMGGVGAGIGGGIG
-1119 GTAAGLAGAVI
+1119 TLV
-1130 SAILAAPV
+1130 
-1138 SGGFSLA
+1138 
-1145 AIPAVIAAGSGM
+1145 
-1157 VAGGALGAGLGA
+1157 
-1169 GGRTIAAKTGQSQ
+1169 AKTGESL
-1182 EDLNLTFSKLS
+1182 EDVNLTLSKLS
-1193 TERGASF
+1193 TERGATF

-1206 KFSEGIFESEEDK
+1206 KFSEGIFESEEDE
-1219 ALVKK
+1219 ALVNK

-1267 ATDGDAEGK
+1267 ATGGDAEGK

-1282 AAKADRE
+1282 ATKADRE
-1289 QAFAAVED
+1289 RAFDVVKD
-1297 AVDWSPEWKEQGK
+1297 AVDWTPEWKEQGK

-1324 EILKDKE
+1324 EILKDRE

-1344 GKLLNLEKNDQLTNQ
+1344 GKLLNLEKNDQLTNE
-1359 IAGLV
+1359 IAGRV
-1364 AVDLQKSTAEKNKEA
+1364 AVDLQKERADSNKTAYQN
-1379 YKGMSPDDKRN
+1379 MSPDEKRD
-1390 YKNYQTERVKQYKDN
+1390 YKNYQTERVKQYKSEDWEDIEVGSWGFN
-1405 KDLKDVKG
+1405 LDY
-1413 TVKDFKSLTEKQ
+1413 SLTKEQ
-1425 QEDYFKKIGVDKEE
+1425 QADYFKKIGVEEGKE
-1439 DQTKDQKKIA
+1439 TKDQKRIA
-1449 AYIRAEAEKMGGN
+1449 AYIRKEAEAMGGT
-1462 DPTKVEEYYKSAL
+1462 DEEIDDYYKSAL
-1475 EYYNNSYDLKNI
+1475 EYYNNSYDLQNI
-1487 SYNDFVSA
+1487 SYDDFVSA

-1510 EENKTLEE
+1510 EENKTLDE
-1518 WDKDVNKLSSASE
+1518 WGGNWDEASE

-1543 FGGEGKKLAAIFGD
+1543 FEGEGKALATIFDD
-1557 LGKKLGDKA
+1557 LKDKVGDKA

-1587 LRDAGVETQAIQDAF
+1587 LRDAGVEAQAIQDAF
-1602 GVSLDDLSDHLLS
+1602 GVSLDDLSDRLLS

-1637 NQIAQEAMMSFSQEQ
+1637 NQIAQDAMMSFSQEQ

-1691 ATAAVEDY
+1691 ATTAVDDY
-1699 EKILN
+1699 EALLN
-1704 REEGI
+1704 RTRGVD
-1709 GASDYNKLSDDQKK
+1709 AKDYNKLSDDQKK
-1723 GWEYDKKSGK
+1723 NWKYNKQTGK
-1733 YKVKDSV
+1733 YEIKNGVTDA
-1740 GKEEYEQM
+1740 EYESM
-1748 LETMGYSYDK
+1748 METMGYTYEK
-1758 ALEYAAQLGNVDAI
+1758 ALEYAAQLGDVEAI
-1772 LNSTAPED
+1772 LKSKAKTSED
-1780 KKRKALKAMALQ
+1780 AKKKTQALKAMALQ
-1792 YGAAA
+1792 YGATA
-1797 EEIKELSNEELARLV
+1797 EEINGLNDAELANV
-1812 LAKKQDKQ
+1812 VTAKKWNKQ
-1820 VEASTKAL
+1820 AEASAKGL
-1828 KENVEKL
+1828 KTNIDKL
-1835 KELKKGSSE
+1835 KELKKESSE
-1844 YKSMLATMAE
+1844 YKSTLATMAE
-1854 EINVLGG
+1854 QINVLGG
-1861 AEGVVDSSWVSE
+1861 VEGVVNSDWVAKHMSDIKAMA
-1873 HLNDVKLMVAGDE
+1873 NGDE
-1886 AAADKIR
+1886 AAAERVR
-1893 KAWAKAWA
+1893 KAWARAY
-1901 SSQLSAESSLGKV
+1901 
-1914 VKEADL
+1914 ADTAKTAGTNL
-1920 TSKQLEVLTNKI
+1920 NKI
-1932 YEYKLTGKAD
+1932 LKDANFTSDQIEAISNQLYEFKLTGKAD
-1942 LSQIENALLAV
+1942 FSSLYNSLMAV
-1953 GVNATK
+1953 YQDTGK
-1959 VAKIINAI
+1959 VLEILKQI
-1967 AGTNISYKTE
+1967 AGTNIELKYD
-1977 YEYLGLSTTAPG
+1977 YEYMDFESDRGRYTPQQTEKIKALKAEGWQEVGTG
-1989 GFGPGKLPPNM
+1989 GG
-2000 AKTLPDLNLVK
+2000 T
-2011 QGWEP
+2011 
-2016 VKDKNGVII
+2016 
-2025 NYRRP
+2025 RRLRQL
-2030 KSVTAQAT
+2030 KKVTAVGQGF
-2038 NTDTD
+2038 TDTGNWKTPS
-2043 FLDIGDFGGFKNPS
+2043 LTTPS

-2080 LYNLTQRVNTEIRK
+2080 LYNLTQRINTEIRK

-2102 NRLVER
+2102 NRLVQY
-2108 GLGNASQL
+2108 GLGNASDL
-2116 AAKTDQERKSL
+2116 AKKTEQERKSL

-2150 NKYSKYAHYDMSTG
+2150 NKYSKYAYYDMATG
-2164 NVVLNYDL
+2164 NVVLNNDL
-2172 IKKNKDEDIGKG
+2172 ISKNKDEDIGKG

-2201 AEDALWDIED
+2201 AEDALWDIEG

-2352 LEQDEESGALWK
+2352 LDEDQKSGALWE
-2364 QVKTLMEEGWGPDGK
+2364 QVKLLMEEGWGPDGK

-2407 IEQRNINTT
+2407 IEQRDMNTT

-2423 AKNAGKNTYTPST
+2423 AKNAGKNTYKPST

-2575 TKTRNLGNSNSENNG
+2575 TKTRDLGNSNSENNG

>member
-1 MRKNGGTIQ
+1 MGKKGGTIQ

-64 STKDG
+64 ATKDG
-69 VIKFTDKNQVIKDI
+69 VIKFTDQNQVIKDI
-83 KAIEQKLQRLGID
+83 KAIEQRLQRLGID
-96 TEFLSVNEKNL
+96 TDFLSVNEKNL
-107 QKSAKVIERMTAER
+107 QKSAKVIEQMTAER

-169 TQKAEATQKALEEA
+169 TQKAEATQQALKEA

-220 TRAHNAV
+220 TKAHNAV

-268 IKQQDIGVARFED
+268 IKQQDIGAARFED

-311 SVLKSIKDSSGK
+311 RVLKSIKDSSGK

-411 TDFSVGDMWEQLPEY
+411 TDFSVGDMWDQLPEY
-426 TKMANDLG
+426 TKMANELG

-450 GLKTNEVMEVSN
+450 GLKTNEVMEVST

-473 DYVDAT
+473 DYVEAT

-620 AKRWNFLTVN
+620 AKRWDSLTVN

-704 AIIKGAVDLLTG
+704 AIIKGAVDMLTG
-716 FLNIINKITTVGDT
+716 FLNIINKIITVGDT

-795 AKVYEATRTSVFNAT
+795 AKVYEATRTSIFNAT

-831 ANVPDVDGNTPPKG
+831 ADVPDIDGNIPPKA

-855 SVEKAVNKNTA
+855 SVEKTISKNTA

-890 GQWDKLTLSLNKLM
+890 GQWDKLALSFNNLI
-904 TSTIGL
+904 TSARGL

-935 TTMLIASIAA
+935 TTILIASIAA
-945 TVGVIKLTQIIIDKA
+945 TAGVIKLTQIIVDKA

-1006 EGLTRGTV
+1006 ESLTRGTV

-1072 KSVLESVKTE
+1072 KSVLESTKSE
-1082 AELRKASGE
+1082 AELRKATGGLG
-1091 FRTTDITDAEKKS
+1091 TTDITDAEKQNIKKS
-1104 MGSSA
+1104 A
-1109 AWGGGIGAGI
+1109 LGAGI
-1119 GTAAGLAGAVI
+1119 GVAAIVTGVLAGLAGAV
-1130 SAILAAPV
+1130 V
-1138 SGGFSLA
+1138 SGGMSLA
-1145 AIPAVIAAGSGM
+1145 AIPTALTFGAGMIG
-1157 VAGGALGAGLGA
+1157 GGAVGAGAGA
-1169 GGRTIAAKTGQSQ
+1169 GIATGISKTGQSP
-1182 EDLNLTFSKLS
+1182 EDLNLTLSRLS
-1193 TERGASF
+1193 TERGATF

-1206 KFSEGIFESEEDK
+1206 AYAEGIFNSEEDK
-1219 ALVKK
+1219 ALVNK

-1267 ATDGDAEGK
+1267 ATGGDAEGK

-1282 AAKADRE
+1282 ATKADKKR
-1289 QAFAAVED
+1289 AFDAVKD
-1297 AVDWSPEWKEQGK
+1297 AVDWTPEWKEQGK

-1324 EILKDKE
+1324 EILKDRE

-1344 GKLLNLEKNDQLTNQ
+1344 GKLLNLEKNDQLTNE

-1364 AVDLQKSTAEKNKEA
+1364 TVDLQKSTAEKNKEA
-1379 YKGMSPDDKRN
+1379 YKGMTETAKAD
-1390 YKNYQTERVKQYKDN
+1390 YKNYQTERVKKYKSEGW
-1405 KDLKDVKG
+1405 KDVK
-1413 TVKDFKSLTEKQ
+1413 TSAKDFKKYLTEDQ
-1425 QEDYFKKIGVDKEE
+1425 QESYFKKIGVEEGKE
-1439 DQTKDQKKIA
+1439 TNDQKKIA
-1449 AYIRAEAEKMGGN
+1449 AYIQAEAEQMSNG
-1462 DPTKVEEYYKSAL
+1462 DPEKAKKYYESAL

-1487 SYNDFVSA
+1487 SYDDFVNA

-1510 EENKTLEE
+1510 EENKTLNE
-1518 WDKDVNKLSSASE
+1518 WSKGKNSGLESASE
-1531 EARKN
+1531 DARKN
-1536 IYKLGTT
+1536 LYKLGTT
-1543 FGGEGKKLAAIFGD
+1543 FEGEGKKLVDIFKD
-1557 LGKKLGDKA
+1557 LGPKA
-1566 DDIFADADL
+1566 DSIFANADL
-1575 TSKEGIEKFVQS
+1575 SSKEGIESFVKS
-1587 LRDAGVETQAIQDAF
+1587 LEDAGVKTGDIQKAF
-1602 GVSLDDLSDHLLS
+1602 GVSLDELSDRLLS
-1615 LSGLLPSVA
+1615 LSGVLPSVEE
-1624 DKAASAADAYTLA
+1624 KAASAADAYTLA

-1709 GASDYNKLSDDQKK
+1709 SASDYNKLSDEQKK
-1723 GWEYDKKSGK
+1723 RWKYNKQTGK
-1733 YKVKDSV
+1733 YDIRNGV
-1740 GKEEYEQM
+1740 GEEEYQQM
-1748 LETMGYSYDK
+1748 METMGYSYDK
-1758 ALEYAAQLGNVDAI
+1758 ALEYAAQLGDVNAI

-1780 KKRKALKAMALQ
+1780 KKTKALKAMALQ

-1797 EEIKELSNEELARLV
+1797 EEIKNLSNEELARLV
-1812 LAKKQDKQ
+1812 IAKKQDKQ

-1835 KELKKGSSE
+1835 AELKKGTSA
-1844 YKSMLATMAE
+1844 YKSMMATMAE

-1861 AEGVVDSSWVSE
+1861 TEGVVDSSWVE
-1873 HLNDVKLMVAGDE
+1873 QHLSDIKAMVNGDE
-1886 AAADKIR
+1886 AAAERVRIAWS
-1893 KAWAKAWA
+1893 KAWVD
-1901 SSQLSAESSLGKV
+1901 SQLSAEGALGKIIDKAELTDDQLKTITDTLYEFK
-1914 VKEADL
+1914 VKGTADF
-1920 TSKQLEVLTNKI
+1920 
-1932 YEYKLTGKAD
+1932 
-1942 LSQIENALLAV
+1942 SQIYLALYAAGKSAEEILNALKL
-1953 GVNATK
+1953 
-1959 VAKIINAI
+1959 I
-1967 AGTNISYKTE
+1967 AGTNIIIDYKKNWRRAINSEHADKLKAQGWLTE
-1977 YEYLGLSTTAPG
+1977 DGTNFYQITGVVAYDKSSGYKRVSGED
-1989 GFGPGKLPPNM
+1989 GPL
-2000 AKTLPDLNLVK
+2000 KTKNDDLN
-2011 QGWEP
+2011 
-2016 VKDKNGVII
+2016 D
-2025 NYRRP
+2025 
-2030 KSVTAQAT
+2030 
-2038 NTDTD
+2038 
-2043 FLDIGDFGGFKNPS
+2043 GDFNNFKNPS

-2066 SAKEETPWENPYDR
+2066 SANEKTPWENPYDR
-2080 LYNLTQRVNTEIRK
+2080 LYNLTQKINTEIRK

-2102 NRLVER
+2102 NRLVQY
-2108 GLGNASQL
+2108 GLGNAADL
-2116 AAKTDQERKSL
+2116 AKKTEQERKSL

-2150 NKYSKYAHYDMSTG
+2150 NKYSKYARYDMATG
-2164 NVVLNYDL
+2164 NIILNNDL
-2172 IKKNKDEDIGKG
+2172 ISKNKDEEIGKG

-2201 AEDALWDIED
+2201 AEDALWEIED

-2226 FQKDVYNALIK
+2226 FQKDVYNALVK

-2274 RDNAEREKEIAD
+2274 RDNAEKEKEIAD

-2347 TMQKQ
+2347 IMQKQ
-2352 LEQDEESGALWK
+2352 LDEDQKSGALWA

-2379 IIEGSELERILTDYY
+2379 IIEGSELERILADYY

-2407 IEQRNINTT
+2407 IEQRNMNTT

-2436 SYPSVSQTQT
+2436 SYPNVSQTQT
-2446 PQNQTPKKNPSSN
+2446 QTSQPQTPKKNPPSN

-2575 TKTRNLGNSNSENNG
+2575 TKTRDLGNSNSENNG

>member
-1 MRKNGGTIQ
+1 MGKKGGTIQ

-58 VKNLRA
+58 IKNLRA

-69 VIKFTDKNQVIKDI
+69 VIKFTDQNQITKDI

-96 TEFLSVNEKNL
+96 TDFLSVDEKNL
-107 QKSAKVIERMTAER
+107 QKSVKIIEQMTAAR
-121 RKYTAAVEEA
+121 RKYAAAVEDA
-131 NKKEQAAQERVN
+131 NKKEQAAQERVD

-188 SFMASEKNDN
+188 SFMASDKNN
-198 SEAAKAEIQ
+198 GSEVAQTEIQ

-220 TRAHNAV
+220 TKAHNAV
-227 AKAQANLDNYDTGEF
+227 AKAQANLDSYDLGEF

-248 NKRLNEINESLK
+248 NKRLNELNENLK
-260 KAKENLAA
+260 KAKENLTAL
-268 IKQQDIGVARFED
+268 KQQDIGAARFEE
-281 LKKNLESMKD
+281 LKKNLESIKD

-302 KIQSLEDFN
+302 KIQSLEDFDR
-311 SVLKSIKDSSGK
+311 VLKSIKDSSGK

-334 ALQSALGSAGNMEN
+334 ALQSALGSAGSMGD
-348 EMEQVSDQFDRLA
+348 EMAQVSDQFDRLA

-411 TDFSVGDMWEQLPEY
+411 TDFSVGDMWDQLPEY
-426 TKMANDLG
+426 TKMANELG

-450 GLKTNEVMEVSN
+450 GLKTNEVMEVST

-473 DYVDAT
+473 DYVEAT

-620 AKRWNFLTVN
+620 AKRWDSLTVN

-704 AIIKGAVDLLTG
+704 AIIKGTVDMLTG
-716 FLNIINKITTVGDT
+716 FLNIINKIITVGDT
-730 MNNSLVS
+730 MNNSVAS
-737 FGLTLGFVIKTFST
+737 FALTLGMVIKTFTS
-751 LGKVYDKYGDKIFNG
+751 LGKAYDKYGDKVFNG
-766 LKGISKLT
+766 IKSITGST
-774 KPADIAADVKSGTET
+774 KIENVVENVKKGTEQGT
-789 GVQSAQ
+789 VAAQ
-795 AKVYEATRTSVFNAT
+795 QEVYEATKKSIYRAT
-810 RDGMTAGAEA
+810 KEGMTQGAQQASTGNKEKKKIKVKTSENDAGAVEA
-820 AKVTNGATPSG
+820 AKNKVPTIDSKTSENIGKEVGEKVEAAIDNSSIKKETFGQSIKSGWKTGWNEGKELNAAEWEKFNKNLPKVNGGLKNFKGNIGKINSLGKSAAQSLSKSISSFMTPMNTLLLSVVAMNLAIKGVTTIFDKLVRTSDEQVSLYSDALTGATERIQALSE
-831 ANVPDVDGNTPPKG
+831 
-845 TKELGEEIGD
+845 ELGNI
-855 SVEKAVNKNTA
+855 T
-866 QIPFK
+866 
-871 QNLGQSFSGGLQ
+871 Q
-883 AGLQKSQ
+883 A
-890 GQWDKLTLSLNKLM
+890 
-904 TSTIGL
+904 
-910 KDGFKKLLID
+910 
-920 GAAKAGSAL
+920 
-929 GSLVNP
+929 
-935 TTMLIASIAA
+935 
-945 TVGVIKLTQIIIDKA
+945 
-960 IHTADEQIA
+960 
-969 EMNEAL
+969 
-975 EGVNSNISSLSSTL
+975 
-989 VGITEQKD
+989 KD
-997 KFNNLSAEL
+997 KFNNLTASMDQL
-1006 EGLTRGTV
+1006 TEGTI
-1014 EYEAARRESND
+1014 EYEEARRESNT
-1025 IIRKILES
+1025 IIREILEK
-1033 NPELSSHANYE
+1033 NPNLSTHASYQ
-1044 DGRWTPDAT
+1044 DGQWTPDSSFWSEYQKAT
-1053 FWDTFKK
+1053 ENALKSAEATSAVLQAKK
-1060 NTEEAITRAENS
+1060 TSAEYNSAIDQLGVA
-1072 KSVLESVKTE
+1072 
-1082 AELRKASGE
+1082 
-1091 FRTTDITDAEKKS
+1091 TTDITTAEQETAK
-1104 MGSSA
+1104 GVA
-1109 AWGGGIGAGI
+1109 
-1119 GTAAGLAGAVI
+1119 TAAGIIAGALGV
-1130 SAILAAPV
+1130 LLAPV
-1138 SGGFSLA
+1138 SGGLSLV
-1145 AIPAVIAAGSGM
+1145 AVAGASAAAG
-1157 VAGGALGAGLGA
+1157 ATAGALGSTAISKFGKDPAEMNKIMEGL
-1169 GGRTIAAKTGQSQ
+1169 AAVQ
-1182 EDLNLTFSKLS
+1182 
-1193 TERGASF
+1193 GASF
-1200 TDEEIK
+1200 TEDQIK
-1206 KFSEGIFESEEDK
+1206 RIRQGNLNEEDK
-1219 ALVKK
+1219 ALAKK
-1224 VFNGSN
+1224 AFGGDEKALIS
-1230 KEAQKFFKSLDGSSE
+1230 FFKQVESS
-1245 TLNKAIEALDRN
+1245 TVLNKAIAALENN
-1257 TAQLSEEQYN
+1257 TAALQQ
-1267 ATDGDAEGK
+1267 AKDAVTGGDPDSK
-1276 YYYSTE
+1276 YYYSDE
-1282 AAKADRE
+1282 RMVADASR
-1289 QAFAAVED
+1289 ADAAVMK
-1297 AVDWSPEWKEQGK
+1297 AVDWVTDSKEQSQK
-1310 IIEGTGKTVASYLD
+1310 IEGTGKTVGQYLD
-1324 EILKDKE
+1324 DILKDRD
-1331 GYTKDSKGRWTYE
+1331 GYSKDSKGRWTYQ
-1344 GKLLNLEKNDQLTNQ
+1344 GKLLNLNKDNALAQEISAAVAADFQKAGAEAGKAFYNGLSDQEKKAYKTLQVERQKAYQNSYDKDFSKLKSDYTGTGQVTNDNLAFLKKY
-1359 IAGLV
+1359 AGIDV
-1364 AVDLQKSTAEKNKEA
+1364 NTAEGSQKYNDSGYMDIIKYISGEA
-1379 YKGMSPDDKRN
+1379 
-1390 YKNYQTERVKQYKDN
+1390 VKTGQ
-1405 KDLKDVKG
+1405 
-1413 TVKDFKSLTEKQ
+1413 S
-1425 QEDYFKKIGVDKEE
+1425 EE
-1439 DQTKDQKKIA
+1439 
-1449 AYIRAEAEKMGGN
+1449 
-1462 DPTKVEEYYKSAL
+1462 AL
-1475 EYYNNSYDLKNI
+1475 WEYYNQQFDLE
-1487 SYNDFVSA
+1487 
-1495 VKDGIANSNI
+1495 NI
-1505 TILNT
+1505 TSDEFFKAVQTGLENSTFTILTTEQNT
-1510 EENKTLEE
+1510 KVDDWAKEAGVTKLE
-1518 WDKDVNKLSSASE
+1518 SASE
-1531 EARKN
+1531 DARKA
-1536 IYKLGTT
+1536 IYQLGTT
-1543 FGGEGKKLAAIFGD
+1543 FEGEGKSLAKIFD
-1557 LGKKLGDKA
+1557 SLGNKA
-1566 DDIFADADL
+1566 DDVFADADL

-1587 LRDAGVETQAIQDAF
+1587 LQDAGANAQAVQDAF
-1602 GVSLDDLSDHLLS
+1602 GVSLDDLSDRLLS
-1615 LSGLLPSVA
+1615 LSGLLPSVG
-1624 DKAASAADAYTLA
+1624 DKAASAAEAYTLA
-1637 NQIAQEAMMSFSQEQ
+1637 NQIAQDAMMSFSQEQ
-1652 YDLITKMD
+1652 YNLITKMD
-1660 SDLSDAFFKIGDA
+1660 SDFSDAFFKIGDA

-1699 EKILN
+1699 EDILN
-1704 REEGI
+1704 RKKGV
-1709 GASDYNKLSDDQKK
+1709 GATDYNRMSDDQKK
-1723 GWEYDKKSGK
+1723 GWKYNKQSGL
-1733 YKVKDSV
+1733 YEVKDSV
-1740 GKEEYEQM
+1740 GEEEYQQM
-1748 LETMGYSYDK
+1748 METMGYSYEK
-1758 ALEYAAQLGNVDAI
+1758 ALEYAAQLGDVNAI
-1772 LNSTAPED
+1772 LNSKAKTPEEE
-1780 KKRKALKAMALQ
+1780 KKKTQALKAMALQ

-1797 EEIKELSNEELARLV
+1797 EEVKELSNEELANLV
-1812 LAKKQDKQ
+1812 VTKKQEKQ

-1835 KELKKGSSE
+1835 KDLKKGSSG

-1861 AEGVVDSSWVSE
+1861 TEGVVDSNWVSE

-1886 AAADKIR
+1886 AAAERVR
-1893 KAWAKAWA
+1893 KAWNEAWV
-1901 SSQLSAESSLGKV
+1901 QTQISAEGAFGNIINNGKTTD
-1914 VKEADL
+1914 KELKLITDTL
-1920 TSKQLEVLTNKI
+1920 
-1932 YEYKLTGKAD
+1932 YEYKLKGTAD
-1942 LSQIENALLAV
+1942 FTELYNALIAV
-1953 GVNATK
+1953 GNTAEDVFA
-1959 VAKIINAI
+1959 AI
-1967 AGTNISYKTE
+1967 QQIVGTDIEVE
-1977 YEYLGLSTTAPG
+1977 YEYEYVDIAPAHTPEDRKINKKAIDDMLASG
-1989 GFGPGKLPPNM
+1989 WEEYERNNGTRRFRYPKGIKVVKTKGGDNIDTRGNTGNFTGFGGNESK
-2000 AKTLPDLNLVK
+2000 
-2011 QGWEP
+2011 
-2016 VKDKNGVII
+2016 
-2025 NYRRP
+2025 
-2030 KSVTAQAT
+2030 
-2038 NTDTD
+2038 
-2043 FLDIGDFGGFKNPS
+2043 
-2057 GTGGSSSSS
+2057 GTSSS
-2066 SAKEETPWENPYDR
+2066 KEKETPWENPYDR
-2080 LYNLTQRVNTEIRK
+2080 LYNLTQQINGEIRK

-2150 NKYSKYAHYDMSTG
+2150 NKYSKYAYYDMATG
-2164 NVVLNYDL
+2164 NVVLNNDL
-2172 IKKNKDEDIGKG
+2172 ISKNKDEDIGKG

-2211 QLYELTQRGRDEYID
+2211 QLYELTQRGRDEYIE

-2347 TMQKQ
+2347 IMQKQ
-2352 LEQDEESGALWK
+2352 LEQDQESGALWA
-2364 QVKTLMEEGWGPDGK
+2364 QVKVLMEEGWGPDGK

-2407 IEQRNINTT
+2407 IEQRNMNTT

-2423 AKNAGKNTYTPST
+2423 AKNAGKNTYKPST
-2436 SYPSVSQTQT
+2436 SYPDVNKVQT

-2575 TKTRNLGNSNSENNG
+2575 TKTRDLGNSNSENNG

>member
-58 VKNLRA
+58 IKNLRA

-69 VIKFTDKNQVIKDI
+69 VIKFADQNQITKDI

-96 TEFLSVNEKNL
+96 TDFLSVDEKNL
-107 QKSAKVIERMTAER
+107 QKSVKIIEQMTAAR
-121 RKYTAAVEEA
+121 RKYTTAVEEA
-131 NKKEQAAQERVN
+131 NKKEQAAQERVD

-169 TQKAEATQKALEEA
+169 TQKAEATQQALKEA

-188 SFMASEKNDN
+188 SFMASEKNND

-220 TRAHNAV
+220 TKARNAI
-227 AKAQANLDNYDTGEF
+227 AKAQANLDSYDLGEF

-248 NKRLNEINESLK
+248 NKRLNELNENLK
-260 KAKENLAA
+260 KAKENLTAL
-268 IKQQDIGVARFED
+268 KQQDIGAARFEE
-281 LKKNLESMKD
+281 LKKSLESIKD

-302 KIQSLEDFN
+302 KIQSLEDFDR
-311 SVLKSIKDSSGK
+311 VLKSIKDNSGK

-334 ALQSALGSAGNMEN
+334 ALQSALGSAGSMGN
-348 EMEQVSDQFDRLA
+348 EMEDVSDQFDRLA

-405 TQTAVV
+405 TATAVV
-411 TDFSVGDMWEQLPEY
+411 TDFSIGDMWDQLPEY

-450 GLKTNEVMEVSN
+450 GLKTNEVMEVST

-620 AKRWNFLTVN
+620 AKRWDSLTVN

-704 AIIKGAVDLLTG
+704 AIIKGAVDMLTG
-716 FLNIINKITTVGDT
+716 LLNIINKITTVGDT

-795 AKVYEATRTSVFNAT
+795 AKVYEATRTSIFNAT

-820 AKVTNGATPSG
+820 AKVTNGATLSG
-831 ANVPDVDGNTPPKG
+831 ANIPNAAGG
-845 TKELGEEIGD
+845 TSPEAAKELGEEIGD
-855 SVEKAVNKNTA
+855 SVEEAINKNTT

-871 QNLGQSFSGGLQ
+871 QSLGQSFSGGLQ
-883 AGLQKSQ
+883 AGQQKAL
-890 GQWDKLTLSLNKLM
+890 GQWEKLASTTAEITNSGDKLKLSFQKLA
-904 TSTIGL
+904 
-910 KDGFKKLLID
+910 KDGATKL
-920 GAAKAGSAL
+920 GAAL
-929 GSLVNP
+929 GGLINP
-935 TTMLIASIAA
+935 ITVLIASIGA
-945 TVGVIKLTQIIIDKA
+945 TIGVVKLAELIVDKS
-960 IHTADEQIA
+960 IHTADEQIT

-989 VGITEQKD
+989 TGITEQKD
-997 KFNNLSAEL
+997 QFNNLSAEL

-1014 EYEAARRESND
+1014 EYEEARRESND

-1033 NPELSSHANYE
+1033 NPELNSHARYE
-1044 DGRWTPDAT
+1044 DGLWTPDGS
-1053 FWDTFKK
+1053 FWETYKK
-1060 NTEEAITRAENS
+1060 NTEDAITKALNS
-1072 KSVLESVKTE
+1072 KGVLESVKTE
-1082 AELRKASGE
+1082 AELRKAANEVGNTTNITASEKEGINAAAGWTGGALGAITAVAGTVITAVMGLLSGGAAVAPMAA
-1091 FRTTDITDAEKKS
+1091 ITVGA
-1104 MGSSA
+1104 SA
-1109 AWGGGIGAGI
+1109 AMGGVGAGIGGGIGA
-1119 GTAAGLAGAVI
+1119 LV
-1130 SAILAAPV
+1130 
-1138 SGGFSLA
+1138 
-1145 AIPAVIAAGSGM
+1145 
-1157 VAGGALGAGLGA
+1157 
-1169 GGRTIAAKTGQSQ
+1169 AKTGESL
-1182 EDLNLTFSKLS
+1182 EDVNLTLSKLS
-1193 TERGASF
+1193 TERGATF

-1206 KFSEGIFESEEDK
+1206 KFSEGIFESEEDE

-1267 ATDGDAEGK
+1267 ATGGDAEGK

-1282 AAKADRE
+1282 ATKADRKR
-1289 QAFAAVED
+1289 AFDAVED
-1297 AVDWSPEWKEQGK
+1297 AVDWVPKWDEQDK

-1324 EILKDKE
+1324 EILKDRE
-1331 GYTKDSKGRWTYE
+1331 GYTKDSKGRWTHE
-1344 GKLLNLEKNDQLTNQ
+1344 GKLLDLEKNDQLTNQ

-1364 AVDLQKSTAEKNKEA
+1364 AVDLQKSSAEKNKEA

-1439 DQTKDQKKIA
+1439 DQTSDQKKIA
-1449 AYIRAEAEKMGGN
+1449 AYIRDEAKKMSGGDETKAEQYHE
-1462 DPTKVEEYYKSAL
+1462 SAL

-1487 SYNDFVSA
+1487 SYDDFVSA

-1518 WDKDVNKLSSASE
+1518 WDKGVNKLSSASE

-1543 FGGEGKKLAAIFGD
+1543 FGGEGKELAAIFGD
-1557 LGKKLGDKA
+1557 LGKKVGDKA

-1602 GVSLDDLSDHLLS
+1602 GVSLDELSDRLLS
-1615 LSGLLPSVA
+1615 LSGVLPSVEE
-1624 DKAASAADAYTLA
+1624 KAASAADAYTLA
-1637 NQIAQEAMMSFSQEQ
+1637 NQIAQDAMMSFSQEQ
-1652 YDLITKMD
+1652 YNLITKMD

-1691 ATAAVEDY
+1691 AAAAIDDY
-1699 EKILN
+1699 EDILN
-1704 REEGI
+1704 RKKGV
-1709 GASDYNKLSDDQKK
+1709 GATDYNKMSDDQKK
-1723 GWEYDKKSGK
+1723 GWKYNKKTGL
-1733 YKVKDSV
+1733 YEVKDSV
-1740 GKEEYEQM
+1740 GKEEYQEM
-1748 LETMGYSYDK
+1748 METMGYSYDK
-1758 ALEYAAQLGNVDAI
+1758 ALEYAAQLGDVNAI
-1772 LNSTAPED
+1772 LNSKAKTPEEV
-1780 KKRKALKAMALQ
+1780 KKRTQALKAMALQ
-1792 YGAAA
+1792 YGATA
-1797 EEIKELSNEELARLV
+1797 EEVNGLNDAELANV
-1812 LAKKQDKQ
+1812 VTAKKWNEQA
-1820 VEASTKAL
+1820 EASAKGL
-1828 KENVEKL
+1828 KTNIDKL
-1835 KELKKGSSE
+1835 KELKKKSSE
-1844 YKSMLATMAE
+1844 YKSTLATMAE
-1854 EINVLGG
+1854 QINVLGG
-1861 AEGVVDSSWVSE
+1861 VEGVVNSDWVAKHMSDIKAMA
-1873 HLNDVKLMVAGDE
+1873 NGDE
-1886 AAADKIR
+1886 AAAERVR
-1893 KAWAKAWA
+1893 KAWARAY
-1901 SSQLSAESSLGKV
+1901 
-1914 VKEADL
+1914 ADTAKTAGTNL
-1920 TSKQLEVLTNKI
+1920 NKI
-1932 YEYKLTGKAD
+1932 LKDANFTSDQIEALSNQLYEFKLTGKAD
-1942 LSQIENALLAV
+1942 FTDLYNSLMAVYQDTGKVLEILKQIAGANIELKYDYEYAELDSRNGADRAELISMKRSGWEVVSNNKGKTKLRKLHTITA
-1953 GVNATK
+1953 VNAT
-1959 VAKIINAI
+1959 
-1967 AGTNISYKTE
+1967 
-1977 YEYLGLSTTAPG
+1977 
-1989 GFGPGKLPPNM
+1989 
-2000 AKTLPDLNLVK
+2000 
-2011 QGWEP
+2011 
-2016 VKDKNGVII
+2016 
-2025 NYRRP
+2025 
-2030 KSVTAQAT
+2030 
-2038 NTDTD
+2038 TDTGNWATPS
-2043 FLDIGDFGGFKNPS
+2043 LTNPS
-2057 GTGGSSSSS
+2057 RTGGSSSSS
-2066 SAKEETPWENPYDR
+2066 SVKEETPWENPYDR

-2150 NKYSKYAHYDMSTG
+2150 NKYSKYAYYDMATG
-2164 NVVLNYDL
+2164 NVVLNNDL
-2172 IKKNKDEDIGKG
+2172 ISKNKDEDIGKG

-2262 ALRKYIDKQRQE
+2262 ALRKYINKQRQE

-2347 TMQKQ
+2347 IMQKQ
-2352 LEQDEESGALWK
+2352 LDEDQKSGALWA

-2379 IIEGSELERILTDYY
+2379 IIEGSELERILVDYY

-2407 IEQRNINTT
+2407 IEQRNMNTT

-2423 AKNAGKNTYTPST
+2423 AKNAGKNTYKPST
-2436 SYPSVSQTQT
+2436 SYPDVNKTQT
-2446 PQNQTPKKNPSSN
+2446 SKPQTPKKNPTSN
-2459 SGAKALTVGTRVR
+2459 GAKALTVGTRVR

-2549 SRPEAVLNARD
+2549 SKPEAVLNARD

>member
-1 MRKNGGTIQ
+1 MGKKGGTIQ

-69 VIKFTDKNQVIKDI
+69 VIKFADQNQVIKDI
-83 KAIEQKLQRLGID
+83 KAIEQRLQRLGID
-96 TEFLSVNEKNL
+96 TDFLSVNEKNL
-107 QKSAKVIERMTAER
+107 QKSAKVIEQMTAER

-188 SFMASEKNDN
+188 SFMASEKNN
-198 SEAAKAEIQ
+198 GSEAAKAEIQ

-220 TRAHNAV
+220 TRAHNNV
-227 AKAQANLDNYDTGEF
+227 VKAQENLDNYDLGEF
-242 ENINKA
+242 DGSINKA
-248 NKRLNEINESLK
+248 NKRLNELNESLK

-268 IKQQDIGVARFED
+268 IKQQDIGTARFEE
-281 LKKNLESMKD
+281 LKKNLENIKD
-291 IDWSSFGVDFS
+291 IDWKSFGVDFS
-302 KIQSLEDFN
+302 KIQSLEDFDR
-311 SVLKSIKDSSGK
+311 VLKSIKDSSGK

-334 ALQSALGSAGNMEN
+334 ALQSALGSAGNMGN

-411 TDFSVGDMWEQLPEY
+411 TDFSVGDMWDQLPEY
-426 TKMANDLG
+426 TKMANELG

-450 GLKTNEVMEVSN
+450 GLKTNEVMEVST

-473 DYVDAT
+473 DYVEAT

-620 AKRWNFLTVN
+620 AKRWDSLTVN

-657 TIELVN
+657 TMELVN

-704 AIIKGAVDLLTG
+704 AIIKGAVDMLTG
-716 FLNIINKITTVGDT
+716 FLNIINKIITVGDT
-730 MNNSLVS
+730 MNNSVAS
-737 FGLTLGFVIKTFST
+737 FALTLGMVIKIFNS
-751 LGKVYDKYGDKIFNG
+751 LGKAYDKYGDKIFNG
-766 LKGISKLT
+766 IKSITGST
-774 KPADIAADVKSGTET
+774 KIENVVENVKKGTEEGT
-789 GVQSAQ
+789 VAAQ
-795 AKVYEATRTSVFNAT
+795 QEVYEATKKSIYRAT
-810 RDGMTAGAEA
+810 KEGMTQGAQQASTGNKEKKKIKVKTSENDTGAVEA
-820 AKVTNGATPSG
+820 AKNKAPTIDSKTSENIGKEVGEKVEAAIDNSSTTKETFGQSIKSGWKTGWNEGKELNAAEWEKFNKNLPKVNGSLKNFKGNIGKINSLGKSAAQSLSKSISSFMTPMNTLLLSVVAMNLAIKGVTTIFDKLVRTSDEQVSLYSDALAGATERIQALSE
-831 ANVPDVDGNTPPKG
+831 
-845 TKELGEEIGD
+845 ELGNI
-855 SVEKAVNKNTA
+855 T
-866 QIPFK
+866 
-871 QNLGQSFSGGLQ
+871 Q
-883 AGLQKSQ
+883 A
-890 GQWDKLTLSLNKLM
+890 
-904 TSTIGL
+904 
-910 KDGFKKLLID
+910 
-920 GAAKAGSAL
+920 
-929 GSLVNP
+929 
-935 TTMLIASIAA
+935 
-945 TVGVIKLTQIIIDKA
+945 
-960 IHTADEQIA
+960 
-969 EMNEAL
+969 
-975 EGVNSNISSLSSTL
+975 
-989 VGITEQKD
+989 KD
-997 KFNNLSAEL
+997 KFNNLTASMDHL
-1006 EGLTRGTV
+1006 TEGTI
-1014 EYEAARRESND
+1014 EYEEARRESNT
-1025 IIRKILES
+1025 IIREILEK
-1033 NPELSSHANYE
+1033 NPNLSTHVSYQ
-1044 DGRWTPDAT
+1044 DGQWTPDSSFWSEYQKAT
-1053 FWDTFKK
+1053 ENALKSA
-1060 NTEEAITRAENS
+1060 EATSAILQA
-1072 KSVLESVKTE
+1072 K
-1082 AELRKASGE
+1082 KASAEYNSAIDQLGVA
-1091 FRTTDITDAEKKS
+1091 TTDITTAEQE
-1104 MGSSA
+1104 A
-1109 AWGGGIGAGI
+1109 AKGIT
-1119 GTAAGLAGAVI
+1119 TAAGIIGGALGV
-1130 SAILAAPV
+1130 LLAPV
-1138 SGGFSLA
+1138 SGGFSLVA
-1145 AIPAVIAAGSGM
+1145 AAGVGAATGAT
-1157 VAGGALGAGLGA
+1157 VGALGSTAASEFGKDPAEMNKIMEGL
-1169 GGRTIAAKTGQSQ
+1169 AAVQ
-1182 EDLNLTFSKLS
+1182 
-1193 TERGASF
+1193 GASF
-1200 TDEEIK
+1200 TEDQIK
-1206 KFSEGIFESEEDK
+1206 RIRQGNLNEEDK
-1219 ALVKK
+1219 ALA
-1224 VFNGSN
+1224 
-1230 KEAQKFFKSLDGSSE
+1230 KEAFGGDEKALISFFKQVESS
-1245 TLNKAIEALDRN
+1245 TVLNKAIVALENN
-1257 TAQLSEEQYN
+1257 TAALQQ
-1267 ATDGDAEGK
+1267 AKDAVTGGDPDSK
-1276 YYYSTE
+1276 YYYSDE
-1282 AAKADRE
+1282 RMAADASRAD
-1289 QAFAAVED
+1289 AAVMK
-1297 AVDWSPEWKEQGK
+1297 AVDWVADSTEQSQK
-1310 IIEGTGKTVASYLD
+1310 IEGTGKTVGQYLD
-1324 EILKDKE
+1324 DILKDRD
-1331 GYTKDSKGRWTYE
+1331 GYSKDSKGRWTYQ
-1344 GKLLNLEKNDQLTNQ
+1344 GKLLNLNKNNALAQEISAAVAADFQKAGAEAGKAFYNGLSDQEKKAYKTLQVERQKAYQNSYEKDFSKLKSDYTGTGQVTNDNLAFLKKY
-1359 IAGLV
+1359 AGIDV
-1364 AVDLQKSTAEKNKEA
+1364 NTAE
-1379 YKGMSPDDKRN
+1379 GS
-1390 YKNYQTERVKQYKDN
+1390 
-1405 KDLKDVKG
+1405 
-1413 TVKDFKSLTEKQ
+1413 
-1425 QEDYFKKIGVDKEE
+1425 
-1439 DQTKDQKKIA
+1439 QKYSDSGYMDIIK
-1449 AYIRAEAEKMGGN
+1449 YISGEAEK
-1462 DPTKVEEYYKSAL
+1462 TKQSEEAL
-1475 EYYNNSYDLKNI
+1475 WEYYNQQFDLE
-1487 SYNDFVSA
+1487 
-1495 VKDGIANSNI
+1495 NI
-1505 TILNT
+1505 TSAEFFKAVQTGLENSTFTILTTEQNT
-1510 EENKTLEE
+1510 KVDDWAKEANVTSLE
-1518 WDKDVNKLSSASE
+1518 SASE
-1531 EARKN
+1531 DARKA
-1536 IYKLGTT
+1536 IYQLGTT
-1543 FGGEGKKLAAIFGD
+1543 FEGEGKSLAKIFD
-1557 LGKKLGDKA
+1557 SLGNKA
-1566 DDIFADADL
+1566 DDVFADADL

-1587 LRDAGVETQAIQDAF
+1587 LRDANVDTQKIQKAF
-1602 GVSLDDLSDHLLS
+1602 GVSLDELSDRLLS
-1615 LSGLLPSVA
+1615 LSGVLPSVEE
-1624 DKAASAADAYTLA
+1624 KAASAADAYALA

-1699 EKILN
+1699 EKISN
-1704 REEGI
+1704 REKGV
-1709 GASDYNKLSDDQKK
+1709 GATDYNKMSDEQKK
-1723 GWEYDKKSGK
+1723 GWKYNKQSGL
-1733 YKVKDSV
+1733 YEVKDSV

-1748 LETMGYSYDK
+1748 METMGYSYDK
-1758 ALEYAAQLGNVDAI
+1758 ALEYAAQLGDVNAI
-1772 LNSTAPED
+1772 LNSTAPEE
-1780 KKRKALKAMALQ
+1780 KKTKALKAMALQ

-1797 EEIKELSNEELARLV
+1797 EEIKELSNEELANLV
-1812 LAKKQDKQ
+1812 VTKKQEKQ

-1828 KENVEKL
+1828 KENVKKL
-1835 KELKKGSSE
+1835 KDLKKGSSE

-1861 AEGVVDSSWVSE
+1861 TEGVVDSNWVSN
-1873 HLNDVKLMVAGDE
+1873 HMSDIKLMVEGDE
-1886 AAADKIR
+1886 AAAERVR
-1893 KAWAKAWA
+1893 KAWNEAWV
-1901 SSQLSAESSLGKV
+1901 QTQISAEGAFGNIINNGKTTD
-1914 VKEADL
+1914 KEL
-1920 TSKQLEVLTNKI
+1920 KLITNTL
-1932 YEYKLTGKAD
+1932 YEYKLKGTAD
-1942 LSQIENALLAV
+1942 FTELYNALIAV
-1953 GVNATK
+1953 GNTAEDVLAALQQ
-1959 VAKIINAI
+1959 V
-1967 AGTNISYKTE
+1967 AGTDIELE
-1977 YEYLGLSTTAPG
+1977 YEYEYVDFEADRGRYTPEQQQAMKDMQATGWQEVGSGGGTRRFRYPKTIKAVKTKGGDKRDLTRNTDNFN
-1989 GFGPGKLPPNM
+1989 GFGD
-2000 AKTLPDLNLVK
+2000 T
-2011 QGWEP
+2011 
-2016 VKDKNGVII
+2016 NGT
-2025 NYRRP
+2025 
-2030 KSVTAQAT
+2030 S
-2038 NTDTD
+2038 
-2043 FLDIGDFGGFKNPS
+2043 
-2057 GTGGSSSSS
+2057 GSSS
-2066 SAKEETPWENPYDR
+2066 ANEKTPWENPYDR
-2080 LYNLTQRVNTEIRK
+2080 LYNLTQKINTEIRK

-2102 NRLVER
+2102 NRLVQY
-2108 GLGNASQL
+2108 GLGNASDL
-2116 AAKTDQERKSL
+2116 AKKTEQERKSL

-2133 QQQLLAERKKDI
+2133 QQQLLAERKKDV

-2150 NKYSKYAHYDMSTG
+2150 NKYSKYAHYDMATG
-2164 NVVLNYDL
+2164 NVVIDYNL
-2172 IKKNKDEDIGKG
+2172 INKNKDEDIGKG
-2184 IEEQVSKLEEL
+2184 IEEQISKLEEL

-2201 AEDALWDIED
+2201 AEDALWEIDD

-2327 ISELEEQNDEAQKV
+2327 ISELEEQNDKAQEV

-2347 TMQKQ
+2347 IMQKQ
-2352 LEQDEESGALWK
+2352 LEQDQESGALWA
-2364 QVKTLMEEGWGPDGK
+2364 QVKVLMEEGWGPDGK

-2407 IEQRNINTT
+2407 IEQRNMNTT